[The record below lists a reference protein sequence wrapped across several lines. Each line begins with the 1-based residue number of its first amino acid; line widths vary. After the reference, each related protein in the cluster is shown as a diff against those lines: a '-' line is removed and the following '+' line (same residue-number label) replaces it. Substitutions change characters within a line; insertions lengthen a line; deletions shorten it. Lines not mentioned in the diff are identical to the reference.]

1 MAKGYLPLPDGSYV
15 TVRDDET
22 PEQAFARA
30 RKEYPE
36 AFEVKRVPA
45 EPEEGVI
52 AAGIGSTKRAIST
65 ARTGLESLFSPEEAA
80 RKGVERAE
88 ELGQQYAPGTS
99 LEAVK
104 QAYADRGLMGGAGE
118 VISQIP
124 TALVE
129 QFPQIAA
136 TLGGARAGAA
146 AGARFGPKGALIG
159 GIGGA
164 VVPSALQLFG
174 ANIERQAAEQMEE
187 GKPLDI
193 SRTRAA
199 PAAVLGSALEV
210 AATFIPLGRTLI
222 GKVLG
227 PEATKAMT
235 RVTAEG
241 RENLAKEGLAKVL
254 AKGTATGA
262 LLEIPT
268 EVIQQMLERA
278 QAGLPLTSEDAY
290 AEYGEAA
297 YGAGLVGGPFG
308 AVGRVGQRSV
318 ARGEIAEKEAAAT
331 AEEQRKAAEAARLEQ
346 EQAEAEEKTRLVSPE
361 YRLELNNTIVNS
373 KDRLAD
379 VEALL
384 KSKIQD
390 PDVKKEAIEEA
401 KTLRKTIK
409 ESEAKMRQSMIAAG
423 LKPDISKLEEALGKQ
438 APTDIEERTVVDE
451 FGNVVT
457 PKTQPV
463 TEEEEAAG
471 YERMVEL
478 QKQKDTERQESLDRI
493 NREDLARQI
502 VEDEIQQ
509 NAPLVRTMPE
519 GDQPAQS
526 FVPFTSLTDA
536 TQIPKPKSMRDDV
549 WAAMSS
555 KDKLDMARRDR
566 IAAYTEVLADPA
578 TAQAIEARRTDTE
591 RQKLNNFLEDEASKD
606 QTAVEIQKRQAT
618 DQALDDIAETQI
630 KRATDQL
637 GLGVL
642 FLGPVRQRRVEQ
654 GVNEGKV
661 NRYVASALEIK
672 DIGGRTVSVDDARKN
687 IQEAIGNLKSER
699 QDLVG
704 KETQIL
710 EPEGGLTPDG
720 IRIAQIDVK
729 LSELDRLLLA
739 GETKDPTATES
750 AIAGRLAGEL
760 EGQGDVFAPDL
771 LKAPTSTLKGKLDT
785 ARKQSTGAFTD
796 LVSYLD
802 DYRAGR
808 FFGPKGAKRD
818 IKFASSTREGLLR
831 ESEEARKQLVTN
843 IVEEVAI
850 KRAQQKLRPLTN
862 AEADTLRA
870 AINQKVDELIDR
882 SQALPSGYFLK
893 DIVIQPVQMRGT
905 EIVRGAEIKRIDTR
919 DLSQRQFAAPQ
930 EAVKVI
936 AEELALLRD
945 SQQVFEYDPKTKRGS
960 LKQVIPTG
968 ERQTRAAYTP
978 TFDLAGEVPRTKT
991 RVSQEDRLLEEI
1003 KRVLATPNLDPT
1015 VAKTL
1020 DEAADMIANEDVSA
1034 DFVELVDEQVGRILT
1049 GVDRPF
1055 AERDPTQ
1062 RTKRPLEAPL
1072 IKEIRADLDEMRRGR
1087 EFAEADDTMMVTAGK
1102 KFKEV
1107 ETQPD
1112 LFPETKATTRATPAM
1127 FRRFLKSGKITDF
1140 NKALQEE
1147 RDALEKAEKTAKIQ
1161 DDIRRRK
1168 PTNNLVQLAEN
1179 IEEQLKVIK
1188 DVLLGTKTTPGV
1200 LEEKRAELQEA
1211 QKLVQAEIERLA
1223 ASIQADKKK
1232 IESDKIKLATAKR
1245 GTSLSRNL
1253 ARERKPLIKELEA
1266 NIKALTAGIPTQEA
1280 RIEDLAGIID
1290 NVSETYAQ
1298 QLAFFDKRV
1307 ASEVEFYKKLLKKAQ
1322 ELGGVRLKQGVESAY
1337 SVKSLP
1343 FVATTTVPR
1352 KARLPIKRQLSSQQ
1366 LQKVKELLFNE
1377 QRILEAIR
1385 KESSQGLAVGKL
1397 QEDLQQTRDAL
1408 RGIVDVDNVRNKI
1421 DLDTGTYIY
1430 GYSYEQ
1436 LNTAAT
1442 KIQKAAAKARGMLLK
1457 AGDVAKAEAEKQ
1469 NKANEAFQMRLVNK
1483 LGLPGTTAKAIFTE
1497 VKKGKGKKATTDVV
1511 RRVKATRDETQ
1522 TPEQIIEDLGK
1533 LEAAVKAGTVGKET
1547 AKAISKGKG
1556 ASLVRAVT
1564 LQVAQEID
1572 AQKRQTDLFEEL
1584 KSRAKLKQ
1592 DPIEKLLEI
1601 VTSVTPQQ
1609 RKGYFETYT
1618 TLANDAQAT
1627 QQKVDNYIKKNK
1639 NAENDAKLGELRAD
1653 AIEAADDLRAFERN
1667 VRFNLTLP
1675 DILEDEAATPRQ
1687 KRPKAK
1693 TKAGPVMGFD
1703 KKFTP
1708 DQMRDQIGMPSKQG
1722 IKIKT
1727 NNPPEFSIGDSDPTG
1742 EIDVAEAK
1750 KFLAD
1755 VKAKAAKQG
1764 IKVKIY
1770 PLAEVLSP
1778 ELYGDALASLGL
1790 KNAMRIK
1797 GGVDPDGTVFFVIG
1811 SHNNL
1816 QDLKETVAHELIG
1829 HYTFEGMLGEKG
1841 LKRLLNRLE
1850 KTYGNISKLAEKIGG
1865 QALLKKVHQA
1875 EVMMKKLG
1883 KSDDEVRMRGL
1894 NELVAYTME
1903 KRVDQ
1908 DFLTR
1913 AKQWLQ
1919 ELVGALRLGLREL
1932 GIDMGGMSTSEL
1944 FYLMRQADRNFKAGK
1959 PVARI
1964 ESDGTVK
1971 YSVADSAVDNTGINK
1986 MIAQRGEYFDDAKS
2000 FATGMFG
2007 LAGRVKF
2014 LDRFAALEAV
2024 MKKSVSAGVIDSL
2037 KAFDAMYFSRM
2048 ADQLNNFVAQF
2059 ATGGVGKIVTKNGE
2073 RMYEGGDGPSLK
2085 DVSEALVDSGV
2096 PANRVEL
2103 EFTGYIAAL
2112 RAKQIPGGIKKL
2124 STEGGVTEAEINQK
2138 IAQYANN
2145 AAFQKARKLY
2155 QEYNNNLIDFVESS
2169 GAITKELATKLKGVD
2184 YIPFYRAKGN
2194 DVFLD
2199 VMGEQPIRIGDLKNQ
2214 PYLEKLLGGKKQI
2227 LPIFTS
2233 ALTNTSV
2240 LTNMALKNMATANT
2254 ADALRMIGVAK
2265 VNKGQGPANP
2275 DVIRFKVNGQDF
2287 HAVVDTQAK
2296 SDLFGDIPTEL
2307 VVQGMEGIK
2316 ATLPVG
2322 VRLLGAPAN
2331 LLRKFVTRDP
2341 RYAFRQIFR
2350 DSMAAAMTTGAD
2362 FVPVVQTFKDMATMK
2377 KTGALQTLQKRF
2389 IVGGQVISG
2398 STDDMGKILLQIGS
2412 GKPGWE
2418 SAMAK
2423 LDELAMM
2430 GDAATR
2436 VSMYNSFLKQ
2446 GLSEREATF
2455 ATLEAM
2461 NFSRRGTS
2469 PTMLYANTLIPF
2481 FNAAVQGLDVMYRAL
2496 RSGNKKYAHAMPASE
2511 RLRVKQKLVA
2521 RMGIMAGI
2529 TLMYAIMMQDD
2540 ETYENANA
2548 DERYGNWFVPTPF
2561 GTMRIPIPFEL
2572 GLVAKAAP
2580 EGLYRLAFSDDS
2592 MSEVTDALRTMA
2604 LRSIPID
2611 IPTAI
2616 KPAIEWNM
2624 NRSFFTGRDLVTA
2637 SMPEDPKFQYNL
2649 NTSEIIKLFGNLGV
2663 SPVKLENFI
2672 KGYTGSLGVS
2682 ALRLLD
2688 PVFGGEIVKPGQG
2701 LANVPIVG
2709 GLFQPEDA
2717 SGIINAAY
2725 NTANNIEGI
2734 NRTYKRLEVED
2745 PDEADKYYDEKLD
2758 ELSMASDA
2766 GRFKQY
2772 MGALTKEEREI
2783 RADKTLDPKK
2793 KDEYL
2798 KEIRQEKIEASKE
2811 FRQLAAQM

>member
-1 MAKGYLPLPDGSYV
+1 MDLSKLSVEDLQAIANDDLASVSERGLRIIAGIPLP
-15 TVRDDET
+15 
-22 PEQAFARA
+22 
-30 RKEYPE
+30 
-36 AFEVKRVPA
+36 
-45 EPEEGVI
+45 EPEEGI
-52 AAGIGSTKRAIST
+52 GAAFRG
-65 ARTGLESLFSPEEAA
+65 GLEGLLSRFQTAGEAVFLSPEEAA
-80 RKGVERAE
+80 RRGVERSE
-88 ELGQQYAPGTS
+88 EIGQRFAPGSS
-99 LEAVK
+99 LDAVK
-104 QAYADRGLMGGAGE
+104 QAYAERGLLGGAGE

-124 TALVE
+124 SAFVE
-129 QFPQIAA
+129 QIPNIAT
-136 TLGGARAGAA
+136 TLAGAK
-146 AGARFGPKGALIG
+146 AGALAGSFAGPGGALIG
-159 GIGGA
+159 GGLGA
-164 VVPSALQLFG
+164 IAPSVAQLFG
-174 ANIERQAAEQMEE
+174 SGLERQAAEGVE
-187 GKPLDI
+187 DI
-193 SRTRAA
+193 SASKA
-199 PAAVLGSALEV
+199 LAAAVPGAALEA

-331 AEEQRKAAEAARLEQ
+331 AEEQRKAAEASRLEQ

-384 KSKIQD
+384 KSKIED

-401 KTLRKTIK
+401 KQLRKTIK

-519 GDQPAQS
+519 GAQPAQS

-536 TQIPKPKSMRDDV
+536 TQIPKPKGMRDDV

-771 LKAPTSTLKGKLDT
+771 LKAPTSTLNRKFNT
-785 ARKQSTGAFTD
+785 ARNQSTGGFTD

-802 DYRAGR
+802 DARQIR
-808 FFGPKGAKRD
+808 ESSKRKEFGKQPVTSFENKRD
-818 IKFASSTREGLLR
+818 IA
-831 ESEEARKQLVTN
+831 EAREQLVNN

-870 AINQKVDELIDR
+870 TINQKVDELIDR

-893 DIVIQPVQMRGT
+893 DIVIQPAQMRGT

-1168 PTNNLVQLAEN
+1168 PTNDLVQLAEN

-1232 IESDKIKLATAKR
+1232 IESDKVKLATAKR

-1280 RIEDLAGIID
+1280 RIEDLAGVLD
-1290 NVSETYAQ
+1290 GANENYAQ

-1322 ELGGVRLKQGVESAY
+1322 ELGGVRLKRGVEVGY
-1337 SVKSLP
+1337 QTLELP
-1343 FVATTTVPR
+1343 IVATTTVPR
-1352 KARLPIKRQLSSQQ
+1352 KARLPIKRQLSAQQ
-1366 LQKVKELLFNE
+1366 LQKVKELLFDE
-1377 QRILEAIR
+1377 QRILEAVR
-1385 KESSQGLAVGKL
+1385 KDSAQGLAVDKL
-1397 QEDLQQTRDAL
+1397 QEDLQKTQDAL

-1727 NNPPEFSIGDSDPTG
+1727 NNPPEFSIGDNDPTG

-1865 QALLKKVHQA
+1865 QPLLRKVHQA
-1875 EVMMKKLG
+1875 EAMMQKLG

-1959 PVARI
+1959 PVARTN
-1964 ESDGTVK
+1964 SDGVVEFSIGDGEVFK
-1971 YSVADSAVDNTGINK
+1971 TGIGK
-1986 MIAQRGEYFDDAKS
+1986 MIAQRGTFHDKATA
-2000 FATGMFG
+2000 FATGMTG

-2014 LDRFAALEAV
+2014 LDRFAAIQET
-2024 MKKSVSAGVIDSL
+2024 MKRGLSAGQITSL
-2037 KAFDAMYFSRM
+2037 KAGNAMYFNRF
-2048 ADQLNNFVAQF
+2048 ADQRNNITANF
-2059 ATGGVGKIVTKNGE
+2059 ATNGIGKIIVEDGE
-2073 RMYEGGDGPSLK
+2073 PRYGGNQGPSLK
-2085 DVSEALVDSGV
+2085 DMSETLATSGL
-2096 PANRVEL
+2096 PSKDAEYI
-2103 EFTGYIAAL
+2103 TTAYIAAL
-2112 RAKQIPGGIKKL
+2112 RLQALKKQDPQAYKKL
-2124 STEGGVTEAEINQK
+2124 STEGDITEADVGEIIRLYGSNPALQK
-2138 IAQYANN
+2138 IRQQY
-2145 AAFQKARKLY
+2145 Q
-2155 QEYNNNLIDFVESS
+2155 QYNNNLIDFVVST
-2169 GAITKELATKLKGVD
+2169 GAMEKAVGARLKDKD
-2184 YIPFYRAKGN
+2184 YVPFYRAQGD

-2199 VMGEQPIRIGDLKNQ
+2199 IMGEKPIRIGDLKNQ
-2214 PYLEKLLGGKKQI
+2214 PYLHELMGGKEKI

-2233 ALTNTSV
+2233 ALTNTAV
-2240 LTNMALKNMATANT
+2240 LTDMALKNMATT
-2254 ADALRMIGVAK
+2254 STVDALRELGIAT
-2265 VNKGQGPANP
+2265 VNKGKGPANRN
-2275 DVIRFKVNGQDF
+2275 VLRFKVDGQDF
-2287 HAVVDTQAK
+2287 HAVIDTQAK
-2296 SDLFGDIPTEL
+2296 ADLFGDIPTEL
-2307 VVQGMEGIK
+2307 LVEGMEGIK
-2316 ATLPVG
+2316 GTLPVG

-2331 LLRKFVTRDP
+2331 WLRKFVTRDP

-2377 KTGALQTLQKRF
+2377 KTGALKELQEAG
-2389 IVGGQVISG
+2389 VLGGQVISG
-2398 STDDMGKILLQIGS
+2398 STDDMGKILLQISS

-2418 SAMAK
+2418 SAMAR
-2423 LDELAMM
+2423 LDDLAMM

-2446 GLSEREATF
+2446 GLTKREAIL

-2469 PTMLYANTLIPF
+2469 ISVLYANTLIPF
-2481 FNAAVQGLDVMYRAL
+2481 FNASLQGLDVLYRAFK
-2496 RSGNKKYAHAMPASE
+2496 GDMVASE
-2511 RLRVKQKLVA
+2511 RLRVKQKLLA
-2521 RMGIMAGI
+2521 RLGIMAGI
-2529 TLMYAIMMQDD
+2529 TLAYAAMMQDD
-2540 ETYENANA
+2540 ESYENANPE
-2548 DERYGNWFVPTPF
+2548 ERYGNWFVRIPGLEEPL
-2561 GTMRIPIPFEL
+2561 RIPIPFEL
-2572 GLVAKAAP
+2572 GLIGKALP
-2580 EGLYRLAFSDDS
+2580 EGIYRLMASDDS
-2592 MSEVTDALRTMA
+2592 TKEVAEALKTMA

-2611 IPTAI
+2611 VPTAV
-2616 KPAIEWNM
+2616 KPIIEWNL
-2624 NRSFFTGRDLVTA
+2624 NRSFFTDRDLVTA
-2637 SMPEDPKFQYNL
+2637 SMPNDPRFQYNL
-2649 NTSEIIKLFGNLGV
+2649 NTPEIIKLFGNIGLPPVKVENTLRGYTGGLGV
-2663 SPVKLENFI
+2663 SI
-2672 KGYTGSLGVS
+2672 
-2682 ALRLLD
+2682 LRLLD
-2688 PVFGGEIVKPGQG
+2688 PVFGGEVVKAGQG
-2701 LANVPIVG
+2701 LANVPILG
-2709 GLFQPEDA
+2709 GVFQPQDA

-2772 MGALTKEEREI
+2772 MGTLTKEEREI

-2798 KEIRQEKIEASKE
+2798 KEIRQEKNCGV
-2811 FRQLAAQM
+2811 

>member
-124 TALVE
+124 TALTE

-146 AGARFGPKGALIG
+146 AGARLAGPRGALIG

-199 PAAVLGSALEV
+199 AAAAPGAALEV

-308 AVGRVGQRSV
+308 AVGRVSQRSV

-331 AEEQRKAAEAARLEQ
+331 AEEQRKAAEALRLEQ

-384 KSKIQD
+384 KSKIED

-401 KTLRKTIK
+401 KQLRKTIK

-423 LKPDISKLEEALGKQ
+423 LKPDISKLEEALDKQ

-509 NAPLVRTMPE
+509 NAPLVRSMPE

-536 TQIPKPKSMRDDV
+536 TQIPKPKGMRDDV

-672 DIGGRTVSVDDARKN
+672 NIGGRTVSVDDARKN

-831 ESEEARKQLVTN
+831 ESEESRKQVIDNLLN
-843 IVEEVAI
+843 EVAAE
-850 KRAQQKLRPLTN
+850 RAIQKLRPLTN
-862 AEADTLRA
+862 TEADALRT
-870 AINQKVDELIDR
+870 QVDGILNELITR
-882 SQALPSGYFLK
+882 STALPGGASLK
-893 DIVIQPVQMRGT
+893 EVTIQPARIRGT
-905 EIVRGAEIKRIDTR
+905 EIIEAAKTALIDPR
-919 DLSQRQFAAPQ
+919 PLEERQFGAPRRAIEVLAEMVKQ
-930 EAVKVI
+930 ARDTAVTAGK
-936 AEELALLRD
+936 
-945 SQQVFEYDPKTKRGS
+945 
-960 LKQVIPTG
+960 
-968 ERQTRAAYTP
+968 RQTRAAYTP

-1003 KRVLATPNLDPT
+1003 NRVLATPNLDPT

-1147 RDALEKAEKTAKIQ
+1147 RDALEKAENTAKIQ

-1168 PTNNLVQLAEN
+1168 PTNDLVQLAEN

-1307 ASEVEFYKKLLKKAQ
+1307 ASEVGFYKKLLKKAQ

-1408 RGIVDVDNVRNKI
+1408 RGIVDVDDVRNKI

-1442 KIQKAAAKARGMLLK
+1442 RIQKAAAKARGMLLK

-1522 TPEQIIEDLGK
+1522 TPEQIIKDLEK

-1627 QQKVDNYIKKNK
+1627 QQKVDDYIKKNK

-1708 DQMRDQIGMPSKQG
+1708 DQMRDQIGIPSKQG

-1811 SHNNL
+1811 SHSNL

-1865 QALLKKVHQA
+1865 QPLLRKVHQA
-1875 EVMMKKLG
+1875 EAMMQKLG

-1959 PVARI
+1959 PVARTN
-1964 ESDGTVK
+1964 SDGVVEFSIGDGEVFK
-1971 YSVADSAVDNTGINK
+1971 TGIGK
-1986 MIAQRGEYFDDAKS
+1986 MIAQRGTFHDKATA
-2000 FATGMFG
+2000 FATGMTG

-2014 LDRFAALEAV
+2014 LDRFAAIQET
-2024 MKKSVSAGVIDSL
+2024 MKRGLSAGQITSL
-2037 KAFDAMYFSRM
+2037 KAGNAMYFNRF
-2048 ADQLNNFVAQF
+2048 ADQRNNITANF
-2059 ATGGVGKIVTKNGE
+2059 ATNGIGKIIVEDGE
-2073 RMYEGGDGPSLK
+2073 PRYGGNQGPSLK
-2085 DVSEALVDSGV
+2085 DMSETLATSGL
-2096 PANRVEL
+2096 PSKDAEYI
-2103 EFTGYIAAL
+2103 TTAYIAAL
-2112 RAKQIPGGIKKL
+2112 RLQALKKEDPQAYKKL
-2124 STEGGVTEAEINQK
+2124 STEGDITEADVGEIIRLYGSNPALQQ
-2138 IAQYANN
+2138 IRQQY
-2145 AAFQKARKLY
+2145 Q
-2155 QEYNNNLIDFVESS
+2155 QYNNNLIDFVVST
-2169 GAITKELATKLKGVD
+2169 GAMEKAVGARLKNKD
-2184 YIPFYRAKGN
+2184 YVPFYRAQGD

-2199 VMGEQPIRIGDLKNQ
+2199 IMGEKPIRIGDLKNQ
-2214 PYLEKLLGGKKQI
+2214 PYLHELMGGKEKI

-2233 ALTNTSV
+2233 ALTNTAV
-2240 LTNMALKNMATANT
+2240 LTDMALKNMATAST
-2254 ADALRMIGVAK
+2254 VDALRELGIAT
-2265 VNKGQGPANP
+2265 VNKGKGPANRN
-2275 DVIRFKVNGQDF
+2275 VLRFKVDGQDF

-2296 SDLFGDIPTEL
+2296 ADLFGDIPTEL
-2307 VVQGMEGIK
+2307 LVEGMEGIK
-2316 ATLPVG
+2316 GTLPVG

-2331 LLRKFVTRDP
+2331 WLRKFVTRDP

-2362 FVPVVQTFKDMATMK
+2362 FCACGTDVQRHGYHEED
-2377 KTGALQTLQKRF
+2377 G
-2389 IVGGQVISG
+2389 
-2398 STDDMGKILLQIGS
+2398 
-2412 GKPGWE
+2412 
-2418 SAMAK
+2418 
-2423 LDELAMM
+2423 
-2430 GDAATR
+2430 
-2436 VSMYNSFLKQ
+2436 
-2446 GLSEREATF
+2446 
-2455 ATLEAM
+2455 
-2461 NFSRRGTS
+2461 
-2469 PTMLYANTLIPF
+2469 
-2481 FNAAVQGLDVMYRAL
+2481 
-2496 RSGNKKYAHAMPASE
+2496 
-2511 RLRVKQKLVA
+2511 RVKRVA
-2521 RMGIMAGI
+2521 RSWCFRWSG
-2529 TLMYAIMMQDD
+2529 YQ
-2540 ETYENANA
+2540 
-2548 DERYGNWFVPTPF
+2548 R
-2561 GTMRIPIPFEL
+2561 
-2572 GLVAKAAP
+2572 
-2580 EGLYRLAFSDDS
+2580 LY
-2592 MSEVTDALRTMA
+2592 
-2604 LRSIPID
+2604 
-2611 IPTAI
+2611 
-2616 KPAIEWNM
+2616 
-2624 NRSFFTGRDLVTA
+2624 
-2637 SMPEDPKFQYNL
+2637 
-2649 NTSEIIKLFGNLGV
+2649 
-2663 SPVKLENFI
+2663 
-2672 KGYTGSLGVS
+2672 
-2682 ALRLLD
+2682 
-2688 PVFGGEIVKPGQG
+2688 
-2701 LANVPIVG
+2701 
-2709 GLFQPEDA
+2709 
-2717 SGIINAAY
+2717 
-2725 NTANNIEGI
+2725 
-2734 NRTYKRLEVED
+2734 
-2745 PDEADKYYDEKLD
+2745 
-2758 ELSMASDA
+2758 
-2766 GRFKQY
+2766 
-2772 MGALTKEEREI
+2772 
-2783 RADKTLDPKK
+2783 
-2793 KDEYL
+2793 
-2798 KEIRQEKIEASKE
+2798 
-2811 FRQLAAQM
+2811 

>member
-124 TALVE
+124 TALAE

-199 PAAVLGSALEV
+199 PAAVFGSALEV

-262 LLEIPT
+262 AAEIPT

-318 ARGEIAEKEAAAT
+318 ARGEVAEKEAAAT

-361 YRLELNNTIVNS
+361 YRLELNNTIVDS

-384 KSKIQD
+384 KSKIED

-401 KTLRKTIK
+401 KQLRKTIK

-771 LKAPTSTLKGKLDT
+771 LKAPTSTLKGKLDE

-808 FFGPKGAKRD
+808 FFGEKGAKRD

-831 ESEEARKQLVTN
+831 ESEESRKQVINNLLN
-843 IVEEVAI
+843 EVAAE
-850 KRAQQKLRPLTN
+850 RAIQKLRPLTN
-862 AEADTLRA
+862 TEADALRT
-870 AINQKVDELIDR
+870 QVDGILNELITR
-882 SQALPSGYFLK
+882 STALPGGASLK
-893 DIVIQPVQMRGT
+893 KVVIQPARVRGT
-905 EIVRGAEIKRIDTR
+905 EIIESAKTALVDPRPLEE
-919 DLSQRQFAAPQ
+919 RQFGAPRRAIEVLAEMVKQ
-930 EAVKVI
+930 ARDTAVTAGK
-936 AEELALLRD
+936 
-945 SQQVFEYDPKTKRGS
+945 
-960 LKQVIPTG
+960 
-968 ERQTRAAYTP
+968 RQTRAAYTP

-1307 ASEVEFYKKLLKKAQ
+1307 ASEVAFYKKLLKKAQ

-1337 SVKSLP
+1337 SVKALP

-1408 RGIVDVDNVRNKI
+1408 RGIVDVDDVRNKI

-1442 KIQKAAAKARGMLLK
+1442 RIQKAAAKARGMLLK
-1457 AGDVAKAEAEKQ
+1457 AGDVAKAEVEKQ
-1469 NKANEAFQMRLVNK
+1469 NKTNEAFQMRLVNK

-1727 NNPPEFSIGDSDPTG
+1727 NNPPEFSIGDNDPTG

-1865 QALLKKVHQA
+1865 QPLLRKVHQA
-1875 EVMMKKLG
+1875 EAMMQKLG

-1959 PVARI
+1959 PVARTN
-1964 ESDGTVK
+1964 SDGVVEFSIGDGEVFK
-1971 YSVADSAVDNTGINK
+1971 TGIGK
-1986 MIAQRGEYFDDAKS
+1986 MIAQRGTFHDKATA
-2000 FATGMFG
+2000 FATGMTG

-2014 LDRFAALEAV
+2014 LDRFAAIQET
-2024 MKKSVSAGVIDSL
+2024 MKRGLSAGQITSL
-2037 KAFDAMYFSRM
+2037 KAGNAMYFNRF
-2048 ADQLNNFVAQF
+2048 ADQRNNITANF
-2059 ATGGVGKIVTKNGE
+2059 ATNGIGKIIVEDGE
-2073 RMYEGGDGPSLK
+2073 PRYGGNQGPSLK
-2085 DVSEALVDSGV
+2085 DMSETLATSGL
-2096 PANRVEL
+2096 PSKDAEYI
-2103 EFTGYIAAL
+2103 TTAYIAAL
-2112 RAKQIPGGIKKL
+2112 RLQALKKQDPQAYKKL
-2124 STEGGVTEAEINQK
+2124 STEGDITEADVGEIIRLYGSNPALQK
-2138 IAQYANN
+2138 IRQQY
-2145 AAFQKARKLY
+2145 Q
-2155 QEYNNNLIDFVESS
+2155 QYNNNLIDFVVST
-2169 GAITKELATKLKGVD
+2169 GAMEKAVGARLKDKD
-2184 YIPFYRAKGN
+2184 YVPFYRAQGD

-2199 VMGEQPIRIGDLKNQ
+2199 IMGEKPIRIGDLKNQ
-2214 PYLEKLLGGKKQI
+2214 PYLHELMGGKEKI

-2233 ALTNTSV
+2233 ALTNTAV
-2240 LTNMALKNMATANT
+2240 LTDMALKNMATT
-2254 ADALRMIGVAK
+2254 STVDALRELGIAT
-2265 VNKGQGPANP
+2265 VNKGKGPANRN
-2275 DVIRFKVNGQDF
+2275 VLRFKVDGQDF
-2287 HAVVDTQAK
+2287 HAVIDTQAK
-2296 SDLFGDIPTEL
+2296 ADLFGDIPTEL
-2307 VVQGMEGIK
+2307 LVEGMEGIK
-2316 ATLPVG
+2316 GTLPVG

-2331 LLRKFVTRDP
+2331 WLRKFVTRDP

-2377 KTGALQTLQKRF
+2377 KTGALKELQEAG
-2389 IVGGQVISG
+2389 VLGGQVISG
-2398 STDDMGKILLQIGS
+2398 STDDMGKILLQISS

-2418 SAMAK
+2418 SAMAR
-2423 LDELAMM
+2423 LDDLAMM

-2446 GLSEREATF
+2446 GLTKREAIL

-2469 PTMLYANTLIPF
+2469 ISVLYANTLIPF
-2481 FNAAVQGLDVMYRAL
+2481 FNASLQGLDVLYRAFK
-2496 RSGNKKYAHAMPASE
+2496 GDMVASE
-2511 RLRVKQKLVA
+2511 RLRVKQKLIA
-2521 RMGIMAGI
+2521 RLGIMAGI
-2529 TLMYAIMMQDD
+2529 TLAYAAMMQDD
-2540 ETYENANA
+2540 ESYENANPE
-2548 DERYGNWFVPTPF
+2548 ERYGNWFVRIPGLEEPL
-2561 GTMRIPIPFEL
+2561 RIPIPFEL
-2572 GLVAKAAP
+2572 GLIGKALP
-2580 EGLYRLAFSDDS
+2580 EGIYRLMASDDS
-2592 MSEVTDALRTMA
+2592 TKEVAEALKTMA

-2611 IPTAI
+2611 VPTAV
-2616 KPAIEWNM
+2616 KPIIEWNL
-2624 NRSFFTGRDLVTA
+2624 NRSFFTDRDLVTA
-2637 SMPEDPKFQYNL
+2637 SMPNDPRFQYNL
-2649 NTSEIIKLFGNLGV
+2649 NTPEIIKLFGNIGLPPVKVENTLRGYTGGLGV
-2663 SPVKLENFI
+2663 SI
-2672 KGYTGSLGVS
+2672 
-2682 ALRLLD
+2682 LRLLD
-2688 PVFGGEIVKPGQG
+2688 PVFGGEVVKAGQG
-2701 LANVPIVG
+2701 LANVPILG
-2709 GLFQPEDA
+2709 GVFQPQDA

-2772 MGALTKEEREI
+2772 MGTLTKEEREI

-2798 KEIRQEKIEASKE
+2798 KEIRQEKIAASKE

>member
-1 MAKGYLPLPDGSYV
+1 MSTRGY
-15 TVRDDET
+15 
-22 PEQAFARA
+22 
-30 RKEYPE
+30 
-36 AFEVKRVPA
+36 
-45 EPEEGVI
+45 
-52 AAGIGSTKRAIST
+52 
-65 ARTGLESLFSPEEAA
+65 
-80 RKGVERAE
+80 
-88 ELGQQYAPGTS
+88 
-99 LEAVK
+99 
-104 QAYADRGLMGGAGE
+104 
-118 VISQIP
+118 SQ
-124 TALVE
+124 
-129 QFPQIAA
+129 
-136 TLGGARAGAA
+136 
-146 AGARFGPKGALIG
+146 
-159 GIGGA
+159 
-164 VVPSALQLFG
+164 
-174 ANIERQAAEQMEE
+174 
-187 GKPLDI
+187 
-193 SRTRAA
+193 
-199 PAAVLGSALEV
+199 
-210 AATFIPLGRTLI
+210 
-222 GKVLG
+222 KVS
-227 PEATKAMT
+227 
-235 RVTAEG
+235 
-241 RENLAKEGLAKVL
+241 ENLAKEGLAKVL
-254 AKGTATGA
+254 AKGAGR
-262 LLEIPT
+262 LVRRLEIPT

-331 AEEQRKAAEAARLEQ
+331 AEEQRLAAEAAR
-346 EQAEAEEKTRLVSPE
+346 AEEQKAAAEEEARLKSPA
-361 YRLELNNTIVNS
+361 YRLELNNTIVDS

-423 LKPDISKLEEALGKQ
+423 LKPDISKLEEALSKQ

-509 NAPLVRTMPE
+509 NAPLVRSMPE

-536 TQIPKPKSMRDDV
+536 TQIPKPKGMRDDV

-555 KDKLDMARRDR
+555 KDKLDMARQDR

-760 EGQGDVFAPDL
+760 EDQGDVFAPEL
-771 LKAPTSTLKGKLDT
+771 LKAPTSTLKGKLDE

-808 FFGPKGAKRD
+808 FFGEKGAKRD

-831 ESEEARKQLVTN
+831 ESEESRKQVINNLLN
-843 IVEEVAI
+843 EVAAE
-850 KRAQQKLRPLTN
+850 RAIQKLRPLTN
-862 AEADTLRA
+862 TEADALRT
-870 AINQKVDELIDR
+870 QVDGILNELITR
-882 SQALPSGYFLK
+882 STALPGGASLK
-893 DIVIQPVQMRGT
+893 KVVIQPARVRGT
-905 EIVRGAEIKRIDTR
+905 EIIESAKTALVDPRPLEE
-919 DLSQRQFAAPQ
+919 RQFGAPRRAIEVLAEMVKQ
-930 EAVKVI
+930 ARDTAVTAGK
-936 AEELALLRD
+936 
-945 SQQVFEYDPKTKRGS
+945 
-960 LKQVIPTG
+960 
-968 ERQTRAAYTP
+968 RQTRAAYTP

-1168 PTNNLVQLAEN
+1168 PTNDLVQLAEN
-1179 IEEQLKVIK
+1179 IEGQLKVIK

-1232 IESDKIKLATAKR
+1232 IESDKVKLATAKR

-1280 RIEDLAGIID
+1280 RIEDLAGVLD
-1290 NVSETYAQ
+1290 GANENYAQ

-1322 ELGGVRLKQGVESAY
+1322 ELGGVRLKRGVEVGY
-1337 SVKSLP
+1337 QTLELP
-1343 FVATTTVPR
+1343 IVATTTVPR
-1352 KARLPIKRQLSSQQ
+1352 KARLPIKRQLSAQQ
-1366 LQKVKELLFNE
+1366 LQKVKELLFDE
-1377 QRILEAIR
+1377 QRILEAVR
-1385 KESSQGLAVGKL
+1385 KDSAQGLAVDKL
-1397 QEDLQQTRDAL
+1397 QEDLQKTQDAL

-1556 ASLVRAVT
+1556 ASLVRAIT

-1811 SHNNL
+1811 SHSNL

-1865 QALLKKVHQA
+1865 QPLLRKVHQA
-1875 EVMMKKLG
+1875 EAMMQKLG

-1959 PVARI
+1959 PVARTN
-1964 ESDGTVK
+1964 SDGVVEFSIGDGEVFK
-1971 YSVADSAVDNTGINK
+1971 TGIGK
-1986 MIAQRGEYFDDAKS
+1986 MIAQRGTFHDKATA
-2000 FATGMFG
+2000 FATGMTG

-2014 LDRFAALEAV
+2014 LDRFAAIQET
-2024 MKKSVSAGVIDSL
+2024 MKRGLSAGQITSL
-2037 KAFDAMYFSRM
+2037 KAGNAMYFNRF
-2048 ADQLNNFVAQF
+2048 ADQRNNITANF
-2059 ATGGVGKIVTKNGE
+2059 ATNGIGKIIVEDGE
-2073 RMYEGGDGPSLK
+2073 PRYGGNQGPSLK
-2085 DVSEALVDSGV
+2085 DMSETLATSGL
-2096 PANRVEL
+2096 PSKDAEYI
-2103 EFTGYIAAL
+2103 TTAYIAAL
-2112 RAKQIPGGIKKL
+2112 RLQALKKQDPQAYKKL
-2124 STEGGVTEAEINQK
+2124 STEGDITEADVGEIIRLYGSNPALQK
-2138 IAQYANN
+2138 IRQQY
-2145 AAFQKARKLY
+2145 Q
-2155 QEYNNNLIDFVESS
+2155 QYNNNLIDFVVST
-2169 GAITKELATKLKGVD
+2169 GAMEKAVGARLKDKD
-2184 YIPFYRAKGN
+2184 YVPFYRAQGD

-2199 VMGEQPIRIGDLKNQ
+2199 IMGEKPIRIGDLKNQ
-2214 PYLEKLLGGKKQI
+2214 PYLHELMGGKEKI

-2233 ALTNTSV
+2233 ALTNTAV
-2240 LTNMALKNMATANT
+2240 LTDMALKNMATAST
-2254 ADALRMIGVAK
+2254 VDALRELGIAT
-2265 VNKGQGPANP
+2265 VNKGKGPANRN
-2275 DVIRFKVNGQDF
+2275 VLRFKVDGQDF
-2287 HAVVDTQAK
+2287 HAVIDTQAK
-2296 SDLFGDIPTEL
+2296 ADLFGDIPTEL
-2307 VVQGMEGIK
+2307 LVEGMEGIK
-2316 ATLPVG
+2316 GTLPVG
-2322 VRLLGAPAN
+2322 VRLMGAPAN
-2331 LLRKFVTRDP
+2331 WLRKFVTRDP

-2377 KTGALQTLQKRF
+2377 KTGALKELQEAG
-2389 IVGGQVISG
+2389 VLGGQVISG
-2398 STDDMGKILLQIGS
+2398 STDDMGKILLQISS

-2418 SAMAK
+2418 SAMAR
-2423 LDELAMM
+2423 LDDLAMM

-2446 GLSEREATF
+2446 GLTKREAIL

-2469 PTMLYANTLIPF
+2469 ISVLYANTLIPF
-2481 FNAAVQGLDVMYRAL
+2481 FNASLQGLDVLYRAFK
-2496 RSGNKKYAHAMPASE
+2496 GDMVASE
-2511 RLRVKQKLVA
+2511 RLRVKQKLIT
-2521 RMGIMAGI
+2521 RLGIMAGI
-2529 TLMYAIMMQDD
+2529 TLAYAAMMQDD
-2540 ETYENANA
+2540 ESYENANPE
-2548 DERYGNWFVPTPF
+2548 ERYGNWFVRIPGLEEPL
-2561 GTMRIPIPFEL
+2561 RIPIPFEL
-2572 GLVAKAAP
+2572 GLIGKALPEGIYRLMASDDSTKEVAKA
-2580 EGLYRLAFSDDS
+2580 LQTL
-2592 MSEVTDALRTMA
+2592 A

-2611 IPTAI
+2611 VPTAV
-2616 KPAIEWNM
+2616 KPIIEWNL
-2624 NRSFFTGRDLVTA
+2624 NRSFFTDRDLVTA
-2637 SMPEDPKFQYNL
+2637 SMPNDPRFQYNL
-2649 NTSEIIKLFGNLGV
+2649 NTPEIIKLFGNIGLPPVKVENTLRGYTGGLGV
-2663 SPVKLENFI
+2663 SI
-2672 KGYTGSLGVS
+2672 
-2682 ALRLLD
+2682 LRLLD
-2688 PVFGGEIVKPGQG
+2688 PVFGGEVVKAGQG
-2701 LANVPIVG
+2701 LANVPILG
-2709 GLFQPEDA
+2709 GVFQPQDA

-2772 MGALTKEEREI
+2772 MGTLTKEEREI

-2798 KEIRQEKIEASKE
+2798 KEIRQEKIAASKE

>member
-1 MAKGYLPLPDGSYV
+1 LKKL
-15 TVRDDET
+15 
-22 PEQAFARA
+22 
-30 RKEYPE
+30 
-36 AFEVKRVPA
+36 
-45 EPEEGVI
+45 
-52 AAGIGSTKRAIST
+52 
-65 ARTGLESLFSPEEAA
+65 
-80 RKGVERAE
+80 
-88 ELGQQYAPGTS
+88 
-99 LEAVK
+99 
-104 QAYADRGLMGGAGE
+104 
-118 VISQIP
+118 
-124 TALVE
+124 
-129 QFPQIAA
+129 
-136 TLGGARAGAA
+136 
-146 AGARFGPKGALIG
+146 
-159 GIGGA
+159 
-164 VVPSALQLFG
+164 
-174 ANIERQAAEQMEE
+174 RQ
-187 GKPLDI
+187 
-193 SRTRAA
+193 
-199 PAAVLGSALEV
+199 
-210 AATFIPLGRTLI
+210 
-222 GKVLG
+222 
-227 PEATKAMT
+227 
-235 RVTAEG
+235 
-241 RENLAKEGLAKVL
+241 
-254 AKGTATGA
+254 
-262 LLEIPT
+262 
-268 EVIQQMLERA
+268 
-278 QAGLPLTSEDAY
+278 
-290 AEYGEAA
+290 
-297 YGAGLVGGPFG
+297 
-308 AVGRVGQRSV
+308 
-318 ARGEIAEKEAAAT
+318 
-331 AEEQRKAAEAARLEQ
+331 
-346 EQAEAEEKTRLVSPE
+346 
-361 YRLELNNTIVNS
+361 
-373 KDRLAD
+373 
-379 VEALL
+379 
-384 KSKIQD
+384 
-390 PDVKKEAIEEA
+390 
-401 KTLRKTIK
+401 LRKTIK

-423 LKPDISKLEEALGKQ
+423 LKPDISKLEEALSKQ

-509 NAPLVRTMPE
+509 NAPLVRSMPE

-536 TQIPKPKSMRDDV
+536 TQIPKPKGMRDDV

-760 EGQGDVFAPDL
+760 EGQGDVFAPNL
-771 LKAPTSTLKGKLDT
+771 LKAPTSTLNRKLNM
-785 ARKQSTGAFTD
+785 ARNQSTGGFTD

-802 DYRAGR
+802 DARQIR
-808 FFGPKGAKRD
+808 ESSKRKEFGKQPVTSFENKRD
-818 IKFASSTREGLLR
+818 IA
-831 ESEEARKQLVTN
+831 EAKEQLVNN

-870 AINQKVDELIDR
+870 TINQKVEELIDR

-893 DIVIQPVQMRGT
+893 DIVIQPAQMRGT

-945 SQQVFEYDPKTKRGS
+945 SQQVFEYDPKTGRGS

-1168 PTNNLVQLAEN
+1168 PTNDLVQLAEN

-1211 QKLVQAEIERLA
+1211 QKLVQAEIEKLA
-1223 ASIQADKKK
+1223 AEVTA
-1232 IESDKIKLATAKR
+1232 ERAKLAVAKR
-1245 GTSLSRNL
+1245 GIKMSPKL
-1253 ARERKPLIKELEA
+1253 ARERKPQINELIK
-1266 NIKALTAGIPTQEA
+1266 NIADKESKIA
-1280 RIEDLAGIID
+1280 DLAGIID

-1337 SVKSLP
+1337 SVKPLP

-1352 KARLPIKRQLSSQQ
+1352 KVPLPIRRQLNSEQ
-1366 LQKVKELLFNE
+1366 LNKVKELLFNE

-1408 RGIVDVDNVRNKI
+1408 RGIVDVDNVRQKVNLKSGVY
-1421 DLDTGTYIY
+1421 TV

-1457 AGDVAKAEAEKQ
+1457 VGDATKAEVEKQ

-1483 LGLPGTTAKAIFTE
+1483 LGLPGVTAKAIVTQ

-1522 TPEQIIEDLGK
+1522 TPEQIIEDLEK

-1556 ASLVRAVT
+1556 ASLVRAIT

-1592 DPIEKLLEI
+1592 DPIEKLLKLA
-1601 VTSVTPQQ
+1601 TGVTPQQ

-1627 QQKVDNYIKKNK
+1627 QQKVDDYIKKNK

-1865 QALLKKVHQA
+1865 QPLLRKVHQA
-1875 EVMMKKLG
+1875 EAMMQKLG

-1959 PVARI
+1959 PVARTN
-1964 ESDGTVK
+1964 SDGVVEFSIGDGEVFK
-1971 YSVADSAVDNTGINK
+1971 TGIGK
-1986 MIAQRGEYFDDAKS
+1986 MIAQRGTFHDKATA
-2000 FATGMFG
+2000 FATGMTG

-2014 LDRFAALEAV
+2014 LDRFAAIQET
-2024 MKKSVSAGVIDSL
+2024 MKRGLSAGQITSL
-2037 KAFDAMYFSRM
+2037 KAGNAMYFNRF
-2048 ADQLNNFVAQF
+2048 ADQRNNITANF
-2059 ATGGVGKIVTKNGE
+2059 ATNGIGKIIVEDGE
-2073 RMYEGGDGPSLK
+2073 PRYGGNQGPSLK
-2085 DVSEALVDSGV
+2085 DMSETLATSGL
-2096 PANRVEL
+2096 PSKDAEYI
-2103 EFTGYIAAL
+2103 TTAYIAAL
-2112 RAKQIPGGIKKL
+2112 RLQALKKQDPQAYKKL
-2124 STEGGVTEAEINQK
+2124 STEGDITEADVGEIIRLYGSNPALQK
-2138 IAQYANN
+2138 IRQQY
-2145 AAFQKARKLY
+2145 Q
-2155 QEYNNNLIDFVESS
+2155 QYNNNLIDFVVST
-2169 GAITKELATKLKGVD
+2169 GAMEKAVGARLKDKD
-2184 YIPFYRAKGN
+2184 YVPFYRAQGD

-2199 VMGEQPIRIGDLKNQ
+2199 IMGEKPIRIGDLKNQ
-2214 PYLEKLLGGKKQI
+2214 PYLHELMGGKEKI

-2233 ALTNTSV
+2233 ALTNTAV
-2240 LTNMALKNMATANT
+2240 LTDMALKNMATT
-2254 ADALRMIGVAK
+2254 STVDALRELGIAT
-2265 VNKGQGPANP
+2265 VNKGKGPANRN
-2275 DVIRFKVNGQDF
+2275 VLRFKVDGQDF
-2287 HAVVDTQAK
+2287 HAVIDTQAK
-2296 SDLFGDIPTEL
+2296 ADLFGDIPTEL
-2307 VVQGMEGIK
+2307 LVEGMEGIK
-2316 ATLPVG
+2316 GTLPVG
-2322 VRLLGAPAN
+2322 VRLMGAPAN
-2331 LLRKFVTRDP
+2331 WLRKFVTRDP

-2377 KTGALQTLQKRF
+2377 KTGALKELQEAG
-2389 IVGGQVISG
+2389 VLGGQVISG
-2398 STDDMGKILLQIGS
+2398 STDDMGKILLQISS

-2418 SAMAK
+2418 SAMAR
-2423 LDELAMM
+2423 LDDLAMM

-2446 GLSEREATF
+2446 GLTKREAIL

-2469 PTMLYANTLIPF
+2469 ISVLYANTLIPF
-2481 FNAAVQGLDVMYRAL
+2481 FNASLQGLDVLYRAFK
-2496 RSGNKKYAHAMPASE
+2496 GDMVASE
-2511 RLRVKQKLVA
+2511 RLRVKQKLIA
-2521 RMGIMAGI
+2521 RLGIMAGI
-2529 TLMYAIMMQDD
+2529 TLAYAAMMQDD
-2540 ETYENANA
+2540 ESYENANPE
-2548 DERYGNWFVPTPF
+2548 ERYGNWFVRIPGLEEPL
-2561 GTMRIPIPFEL
+2561 RIPIPFEL
-2572 GLVAKAAP
+2572 GLIGKALPEGIYRLMASDDSTKEVAKA
-2580 EGLYRLAFSDDS
+2580 LQTL
-2592 MSEVTDALRTMA
+2592 A

-2611 IPTAI
+2611 VPTAV
-2616 KPAIEWNM
+2616 KPIIEWNL
-2624 NRSFFTGRDLVTA
+2624 NRSFFTDRDLVTA
-2637 SMPEDPKFQYNL
+2637 SMPNDPRFQYNL
-2649 NTSEIIKLFGNLGV
+2649 NTPEIIKLFGNIGLPPVKVENTLRGYTGGLGV
-2663 SPVKLENFI
+2663 SI
-2672 KGYTGSLGVS
+2672 
-2682 ALRLLD
+2682 LRLLD
-2688 PVFGGEIVKPGQG
+2688 PVFGGEVVKAGQG
-2701 LANVPIVG
+2701 LANVPILG
-2709 GLFQPEDA
+2709 GVFQPQDA

-2772 MGALTKEEREI
+2772 MGTLTKEEREI

-2798 KEIRQEKIEASKE
+2798 KEIRQEKIAASKE

>member
-45 EPEEGVI
+45 EPEEGVG
-52 AAGIGSTKRAIST
+52 AALVGGTKRALST
-65 ARTGLESLFSPEEAA
+65 ARTGLEALFSPEEAA

-88 ELGQQYAPGTS
+88 ELGQQYAPGAS

-118 VISQIP
+118 ALSQIP
-124 TALVE
+124 TALAE

-146 AGARFGPKGALIG
+146 AGARFGAKGALIG

-164 VVPSALQLFG
+164 VAPSLAQLFG

-199 PAAVLGSALEV
+199 VATVPGAALEV

-222 GKVLG
+222 GKILG
-227 PEATKAMT
+227 PG
-235 RVTAEG
+235 AEQALARG
-241 RENLAKEGLAKVL
+241 SSEGIENLAKEGLTKVL
-254 AKGTATGA
+254 AKGVGVGVAA
-262 LLEIPT
+262 EIPT

-331 AEEQRKAAEAARLEQ
+331 AEEQRLAAEAAR
-346 EQAEAEEKTRLVSPE
+346 AEEQKAAAEEEARLKSPA
-361 YRLELNNTIVNS
+361 YRLELNNTIVDS

-423 LKPDISKLEEALGKQ
+423 LKPDISKLEEALSKQ

-463 TEEEEAAG
+463 TEEEEAVG

-509 NAPLVRTMPE
+509 NAPLVRSMPE

-536 TQIPKPKSMRDDV
+536 TQIPKPKGMRDDV

-893 DIVIQPVQMRGT
+893 DIVIQPAQMRGT

-1147 RDALEKAEKTAKIQ
+1147 RDALEKAEKNAKIQ

-1168 PTNNLVQLAEN
+1168 PTNDLVQLAEN

-1211 QKLVQAEIERLA
+1211 QKLVQAEIEKLA
-1223 ASIQADKKK
+1223 AEVTA
-1232 IESDKIKLATAKR
+1232 ERAKLAVAKR
-1245 GTSLSRNL
+1245 GIKMSPKL
-1253 ARERKPLIKELEA
+1253 ARERKPQINELIK
-1266 NIKALTAGIPTQEA
+1266 NIADKESKIA
-1280 RIEDLAGIID
+1280 DLAGIID

-1337 SVKSLP
+1337 SVKPLP

-1352 KARLPIKRQLSSQQ
+1352 KVPLPIRRQLNSEQ
-1366 LQKVKELLFNE
+1366 LNKVKELLFNE

-1408 RGIVDVDNVRNKI
+1408 RGIVDVDNVRQKVNLKSGVY
-1421 DLDTGTYIY
+1421 TV

-1442 KIQKAAAKARGMLLK
+1442 KIQKTAAKARGMLLK
-1457 AGDVAKAEAEKQ
+1457 VSDVAKAEVEKQ

-1522 TPEQIIEDLGK
+1522 TPEQIIEDLDK
-1533 LEAAVKAGTVGKET
+1533 LTVAEKT
-1547 AKAISKGKG
+1547 KKISKGTATAIRTAKV
-1556 ASLVRAVT
+1556 ASLSKAVS
-1564 LQVAQEID
+1564 LQAAQEVE
-1572 AQKRQTDLFEEL
+1572 AQQRQTDLFEEL

-1601 VTSVTPQQ
+1601 ATSVTPQQ

-1627 QQKVDNYIKKNK
+1627 QQKVDDYIKKNK

-1675 DILEDEAATPRQ
+1675 DILEGEAATPRQ

-1865 QALLKKVHQA
+1865 QPLLRKVHQA
-1875 EVMMKKLG
+1875 EAMMQKLG

-1959 PVARI
+1959 PVARTN
-1964 ESDGTVK
+1964 SDGVVEFSIGDGEVFK
-1971 YSVADSAVDNTGINK
+1971 TGIGK
-1986 MIAQRGEYFDDAKS
+1986 MIAQRGTFHDKATA
-2000 FATGMFG
+2000 FATGMTG

-2014 LDRFAALEAV
+2014 LDRFAAIQET
-2024 MKKSVSAGVIDSL
+2024 MKRGLSAGQITSL
-2037 KAFDAMYFSRM
+2037 KAGNAMYFNRF
-2048 ADQLNNFVAQF
+2048 ADQRNNITANF
-2059 ATGGVGKIVTKNGE
+2059 ATNGIGKIIVEDGE
-2073 RMYEGGDGPSLK
+2073 PRYGGNQGPSLK
-2085 DVSEALVDSGV
+2085 DMSETLATSGL
-2096 PANRVEL
+2096 PSKDAEYI
-2103 EFTGYIAAL
+2103 TTAYIAAL
-2112 RAKQIPGGIKKL
+2112 RLQALKKQDPQAYKKL
-2124 STEGGVTEAEINQK
+2124 STEGDITEADVGKIIRLYGSNPALQK
-2138 IAQYANN
+2138 IRQQY
-2145 AAFQKARKLY
+2145 Q
-2155 QEYNNNLIDFVESS
+2155 QYNNNLIDFVVST
-2169 GAITKELATKLKGVD
+2169 GAMEKAVGARLKDKD
-2184 YIPFYRAKGN
+2184 YVPFYRAQGD

-2199 VMGEQPIRIGDLKNQ
+2199 IMGEKPIRIGDLKNQ
-2214 PYLEKLLGGKKQI
+2214 PYLHELMGGKEKI

-2233 ALTNTSV
+2233 ALTNTAV
-2240 LTNMALKNMATANT
+2240 LTDMALKNMATT
-2254 ADALRMIGVAK
+2254 STVDALRELGIAT
-2265 VNKGQGPANP
+2265 VNKGKGPANRN
-2275 DVIRFKVNGQDF
+2275 VLRFKVDGQDF
-2287 HAVVDTQAK
+2287 HAVIDTQAK
-2296 SDLFGDIPTEL
+2296 ADLFGDIPTEL
-2307 VVQGMEGIK
+2307 LVEGMEGIK
-2316 ATLPVG
+2316 GTLPVG
-2322 VRLLGAPAN
+2322 VRLMGAPAN
-2331 LLRKFVTRDP
+2331 WLRKFVTRDP

-2377 KTGALQTLQKRF
+2377 KTGALKELQEAG
-2389 IVGGQVISG
+2389 VLGGQVISG
-2398 STDDMGKILLQIGS
+2398 STDDMGKILLQISS

-2418 SAMAK
+2418 SAMAR
-2423 LDELAMM
+2423 LDDLAMM

-2446 GLSEREATF
+2446 GLTKREAIL

-2469 PTMLYANTLIPF
+2469 ISVLYANTLIPF
-2481 FNAAVQGLDVMYRAL
+2481 FNASLQGLDVLYRAFK
-2496 RSGNKKYAHAMPASE
+2496 GDMVASE
-2511 RLRVKQKLVA
+2511 RLRVKQKLIA
-2521 RMGIMAGI
+2521 RLGIMAGI
-2529 TLMYAIMMQDD
+2529 TLAYAAMMQDD
-2540 ETYENANA
+2540 ESYENANPE
-2548 DERYGNWFVPTPF
+2548 ERYGNWFVRIPGLEEPL
-2561 GTMRIPIPFEL
+2561 RIPIPFEL
-2572 GLVAKAAP
+2572 GLIGKALPEGIYRLMASDDSTKEVAKA
-2580 EGLYRLAFSDDS
+2580 LQTL
-2592 MSEVTDALRTMA
+2592 A

-2611 IPTAI
+2611 VPTAV
-2616 KPAIEWNM
+2616 KPIIEWNL
-2624 NRSFFTGRDLVTA
+2624 NRSFFTDRDLVTA
-2637 SMPEDPKFQYNL
+2637 SMPNDPRFQYNL
-2649 NTSEIIKLFGNLGV
+2649 NTPEIIKLFGNIGLPPVKVENTLRGYTGGLGV
-2663 SPVKLENFI
+2663 SI
-2672 KGYTGSLGVS
+2672 
-2682 ALRLLD
+2682 LRLLD
-2688 PVFGGEIVKPGQG
+2688 PVFGGEVVKAGQG
-2701 LANVPIVG
+2701 LANVPILG
-2709 GLFQPEDA
+2709 GVFQPQDA

-2772 MGALTKEEREI
+2772 MGTLTKEEREI

-2798 KEIRQEKIEASKE
+2798 KEIRQEKIAASKE

>member
-1 MAKGYLPLPDGSYV
+1 MAKGYIPLPDGSYL

-22 PEQAFARA
+22 PEQAIARA
-30 RKEYPE
+30 RKEFPE
-36 AFEVKRVPA
+36 AFQAKAPA
-45 EPEEGVI
+45 PEQEEGVI
-52 AAGIGSTKRAIST
+52 AAGVGGAKRAIST
-65 ARTGLESLFSPEEAA
+65 VRTGVESLFSPEEAA

-88 ELGQQYAPGTS
+88 ELGQQYAPGAS

-104 QAYADRGLMGGAGE
+104 QAYAERGLLGGAGE
-118 VISQIP
+118 AISQIP
-124 TALVE
+124 TALAE

-136 TLGGARAGAA
+136 TLGGARAGAM
-146 AGARFGPKGALIG
+146 AGQRIAGPRGALIG

-174 ANIERQAAEQMEE
+174 ANIERQAAEQIEE

-199 PAAVLGSALEV
+199 VATVPGAALEV

-222 GKVLG
+222 GKILG
-227 PEATKAMT
+227 PGATKAMT

-331 AEEQRKAAEAARLEQ
+331 AEEQRLAAEAAR
-346 EQAEAEEKTRLVSPE
+346 AEEQKAAAEEEDRLKSPA
-361 YRLELNNTIVNS
+361 YRLELNNTIVDS

-423 LKPDISKLEEALGKQ
+423 LKPDISKLEEALSKQ

-463 TEEEEAAG
+463 TEEEEAVG

-493 NREDLARQI
+493 NREDLAKQI

-509 NAPLVRTMPE
+509 NAPLVRSMPE

-536 TQIPKPKSMRDDV
+536 TQIPKPKGMRDDV

-760 EGQGDVFAPDL
+760 EDQGDVFAPNL
-771 LKAPTSTLKGKLDT
+771 LKAPTSTLNRKLNM
-785 ARKQSTGAFTD
+785 ARNQSTGGFTD

-802 DYRAGR
+802 DARQIR
-808 FFGPKGAKRD
+808 ESSKRKEFGKQPVTSFENKRD
-818 IKFASSTREGLLR
+818 IA
-831 ESEEARKQLVTN
+831 EAKEQLVNN

-870 AINQKVDELIDR
+870 TINQKVEELIDR

-893 DIVIQPVQMRGT
+893 DIVIQPAQMRGT

-945 SQQVFEYDPKTKRGS
+945 SQQVFEYDPKTGRGS

-1168 PTNNLVQLAEN
+1168 PTNDLVQLAEN

-1211 QKLVQAEIERLA
+1211 QKLVQAEIEKLA
-1223 ASIQADKKK
+1223 AEVTA
-1232 IESDKIKLATAKR
+1232 ERAKLAVAKR
-1245 GTSLSRNL
+1245 GIKMSPKL
-1253 ARERKPLIKELEA
+1253 ARERKPQINELIK
-1266 NIKALTAGIPTQEA
+1266 NIADKESKIA
-1280 RIEDLAGIID
+1280 DLAGIID

-1337 SVKSLP
+1337 SVKPLP

-1352 KARLPIKRQLSSQQ
+1352 KVPLPIRRQLNSEQ
-1366 LQKVKELLFNE
+1366 LNKVKELLFNE

-1408 RGIVDVDNVRNKI
+1408 RGIVDVDNVRQKVNLKSGVY
-1421 DLDTGTYIY
+1421 TV

-1457 AGDVAKAEAEKQ
+1457 VGDATKAEVEKQ

-1483 LGLPGTTAKAIFTE
+1483 LGLPGVTAKAIVTQ

-1522 TPEQIIEDLGK
+1522 TPEQIIEDLEK

-1556 ASLVRAVT
+1556 ASLVRAIT

-1592 DPIEKLLEI
+1592 DPIEKLLKLA
-1601 VTSVTPQQ
+1601 TGVTPQQ

-1627 QQKVDNYIKKNK
+1627 QQKVDDYIKKNK

-1865 QALLKKVHQA
+1865 QPLLRKVHQA
-1875 EVMMKKLG
+1875 EAMMQKLG

-1959 PVARI
+1959 PVARTN
-1964 ESDGTVK
+1964 SDGVVEFSIGDGEVFK
-1971 YSVADSAVDNTGINK
+1971 TGIGK
-1986 MIAQRGEYFDDAKS
+1986 MIAQRGTFHDKATA
-2000 FATGMFG
+2000 FATGMTG

-2014 LDRFAALEAV
+2014 LDRFAAIQET
-2024 MKKSVSAGVIDSL
+2024 MKRGLSAGQITSL
-2037 KAFDAMYFSRM
+2037 KAGNAMYFNRF
-2048 ADQLNNFVAQF
+2048 ADQRNNITANF
-2059 ATGGVGKIVTKNGE
+2059 ATNGIGKIIVEDGE
-2073 RMYEGGDGPSLK
+2073 PRYGGNQGPSLK
-2085 DVSEALVDSGV
+2085 DMSETLATSGL
-2096 PANRVEL
+2096 PSKDAEYI
-2103 EFTGYIAAL
+2103 TTAYIAAL
-2112 RAKQIPGGIKKL
+2112 RLQALKKQDPQAYKKL
-2124 STEGGVTEAEINQK
+2124 STEGDITEADVGEIIRLYGSNPALQK
-2138 IAQYANN
+2138 IRQQY
-2145 AAFQKARKLY
+2145 Q
-2155 QEYNNNLIDFVESS
+2155 QYNNNLIDFVVST
-2169 GAITKELATKLKGVD
+2169 GAMEKAVGARLKDKD
-2184 YIPFYRAKGN
+2184 YVPFYRAQGD

-2199 VMGEQPIRIGDLKNQ
+2199 IMGEKPIRIGDLKNQ
-2214 PYLEKLLGGKKQI
+2214 PYLHELMGGKEKI

-2233 ALTNTSV
+2233 ALTNTAV
-2240 LTNMALKNMATANT
+2240 LTDMALKNMATT
-2254 ADALRMIGVAK
+2254 STVDALRELGIAT
-2265 VNKGQGPANP
+2265 VNKGKGPANRN
-2275 DVIRFKVNGQDF
+2275 VLRFKVDGQDF
-2287 HAVVDTQAK
+2287 HAVIDTQAK
-2296 SDLFGDIPTEL
+2296 ADLFGDIPTEL
-2307 VVQGMEGIK
+2307 LVEGMEGIK
-2316 ATLPVG
+2316 GTLPVG
-2322 VRLLGAPAN
+2322 VRLMGAPAN
-2331 LLRKFVTRDP
+2331 WLRKFVTRDP

-2377 KTGALQTLQKRF
+2377 KTGALKELQEAG
-2389 IVGGQVISG
+2389 VLGGQVISG
-2398 STDDMGKILLQIGS
+2398 STDDMGKILLQISS

-2418 SAMAK
+2418 SAMAR
-2423 LDELAMM
+2423 LDDLAMM

-2446 GLSEREATF
+2446 GLTKREAIL

-2469 PTMLYANTLIPF
+2469 ISVLYANTLIPF
-2481 FNAAVQGLDVMYRAL
+2481 FNASLQGLDVLYRAFK
-2496 RSGNKKYAHAMPASE
+2496 GDMVASE
-2511 RLRVKQKLVA
+2511 RLRVKQKLIA
-2521 RMGIMAGI
+2521 RLGIMAGI
-2529 TLMYAIMMQDD
+2529 TLAYAAMMQDD
-2540 ETYENANA
+2540 ESYENANPE
-2548 DERYGNWFVPTPF
+2548 ERYGNWFVRIPGLEEPL
-2561 GTMRIPIPFEL
+2561 RIPIPFEL
-2572 GLVAKAAP
+2572 GLIGKALPEGIYRLMASDDSTKEVAKA
-2580 EGLYRLAFSDDS
+2580 LQTL
-2592 MSEVTDALRTMA
+2592 A

-2611 IPTAI
+2611 VPTAV
-2616 KPAIEWNM
+2616 KPIIEWNL
-2624 NRSFFTGRDLVTA
+2624 NRSFFTDRDLVTA
-2637 SMPEDPKFQYNL
+2637 SMPNDPRFQYNL
-2649 NTSEIIKLFGNLGV
+2649 NTPEIIKLFGNIGLPPVKVENTLRGYTGGLGV
-2663 SPVKLENFI
+2663 SI
-2672 KGYTGSLGVS
+2672 
-2682 ALRLLD
+2682 LRLLD
-2688 PVFGGEIVKPGQG
+2688 PVFGGEVVKAGQG
-2701 LANVPIVG
+2701 LANVPILG
-2709 GLFQPEDA
+2709 GVFQPQDA

-2772 MGALTKEEREI
+2772 MGTLTKEEREI

-2798 KEIRQEKIEASKE
+2798 KEIRQEKIAASKE

>member
-1 MAKGYLPLPDGSYV
+1 M
-15 TVRDDET
+15 
-22 PEQAFARA
+22 
-30 RKEYPE
+30 
-36 AFEVKRVPA
+36 
-45 EPEEGVI
+45 I
-52 AAGIGSTKRAIST
+52 
-65 ARTGLESLFSPEEAA
+65 
-80 RKGVERAE
+80 
-88 ELGQQYAPGTS
+88 
-99 LEAVK
+99 K
-104 QAYADRGLMGGAGE
+104 QARD
-118 VISQIP
+118 
-124 TALVE
+124 TA
-129 QFPQIAA
+129 
-136 TLGGARAGAA
+136 
-146 AGARFGPKGALIG
+146 
-159 GIGGA
+159 
-164 VVPSALQLFG
+164 
-174 ANIERQAAEQMEE
+174 
-187 GKPLDI
+187 
-193 SRTRAA
+193 
-199 PAAVLGSALEV
+199 
-210 AATFIPLGRTLI
+210 
-222 GKVLG
+222 
-227 PEATKAMT
+227 
-235 RVTAEG
+235 VTA
-241 RENLAKEGLAKVL
+241 
-254 AKGTATGA
+254 
-262 LLEIPT
+262 
-268 EVIQQMLERA
+268 
-278 QAGLPLTSEDAY
+278 
-290 AEYGEAA
+290 
-297 YGAGLVGGPFG
+297 
-308 AVGRVGQRSV
+308 
-318 ARGEIAEKEAAAT
+318 
-331 AEEQRKAAEAARLEQ
+331 
-346 EQAEAEEKTRLVSPE
+346 
-361 YRLELNNTIVNS
+361 
-373 KDRLAD
+373 
-379 VEALL
+379 
-384 KSKIQD
+384 
-390 PDVKKEAIEEA
+390 
-401 KTLRKTIK
+401 
-409 ESEAKMRQSMIAAG
+409 
-423 LKPDISKLEEALGKQ
+423 GK
-438 APTDIEERTVVDE
+438 
-451 FGNVVT
+451 
-457 PKTQPV
+457 
-463 TEEEEAAG
+463 
-471 YERMVEL
+471 
-478 QKQKDTERQESLDRI
+478 
-493 NREDLARQI
+493 
-502 VEDEIQQ
+502 
-509 NAPLVRTMPE
+509 
-519 GDQPAQS
+519 
-526 FVPFTSLTDA
+526 
-536 TQIPKPKSMRDDV
+536 
-549 WAAMSS
+549 
-555 KDKLDMARRDR
+555 
-566 IAAYTEVLADPA
+566 
-578 TAQAIEARRTDTE
+578 
-591 RQKLNNFLEDEASKD
+591 
-606 QTAVEIQKRQAT
+606 
-618 DQALDDIAETQI
+618 
-630 KRATDQL
+630 
-637 GLGVL
+637 
-642 FLGPVRQRRVEQ
+642 
-654 GVNEGKV
+654 
-661 NRYVASALEIK
+661 
-672 DIGGRTVSVDDARKN
+672 
-687 IQEAIGNLKSER
+687 
-699 QDLVG
+699 
-704 KETQIL
+704 
-710 EPEGGLTPDG
+710 
-720 IRIAQIDVK
+720 
-729 LSELDRLLLA
+729 
-739 GETKDPTATES
+739 
-750 AIAGRLAGEL
+750 
-760 EGQGDVFAPDL
+760 
-771 LKAPTSTLKGKLDT
+771 
-785 ARKQSTGAFTD
+785 
-796 LVSYLD
+796 
-802 DYRAGR
+802 
-808 FFGPKGAKRD
+808 
-818 IKFASSTREGLLR
+818 
-831 ESEEARKQLVTN
+831 
-843 IVEEVAI
+843 
-850 KRAQQKLRPLTN
+850 
-862 AEADTLRA
+862 
-870 AINQKVDELIDR
+870 
-882 SQALPSGYFLK
+882 
-893 DIVIQPVQMRGT
+893 
-905 EIVRGAEIKRIDTR
+905 
-919 DLSQRQFAAPQ
+919 
-930 EAVKVI
+930 
-936 AEELALLRD
+936 
-945 SQQVFEYDPKTKRGS
+945 
-960 LKQVIPTG
+960 
-968 ERQTRAAYTP
+968 RQTRAAYTP

-1062 RTKRPLEAPL
+1062 RAKRPLEAPL

-1147 RDALEKAEKTAKIQ
+1147 RDALEKAEETAKIQ

-1168 PTNNLVQLAEN
+1168 PTNDLVQLAEN

-1232 IESDKIKLATAKR
+1232 IESDKVKLATAKR

-1280 RIEDLAGIID
+1280 RIEDLAGVLD
-1290 NVSETYAQ
+1290 GANENYAQ
-1298 QLAFFDKRV
+1298 QLAFFDRRV

-1322 ELGGVRLKQGVESAY
+1322 ELGGVRLKRGVEVGY
-1337 SVKSLP
+1337 QTLELP
-1343 FVATTTVPR
+1343 IVATTTVPR
-1352 KARLPIKRQLSSQQ
+1352 KARLPIKRQLSAQQ
-1366 LQKVKELLFNE
+1366 LQKVKELLFDE
-1377 QRILEAIR
+1377 QRILEAVR
-1385 KESSQGLAVGKL
+1385 KDSAQGLAVDKL
-1397 QEDLQQTRDAL
+1397 QEDLQKTQDAL

-1442 KIQKAAAKARGMLLK
+1442 KIQKTAAKARGMLLK

-1627 QQKVDNYIKKNK
+1627 QQKVDDYIKKNK

-1675 DILEDEAATPRQ
+1675 DILEGEAATPRQ

-1865 QALLKKVHQA
+1865 QPLLRKVHQA
-1875 EVMMKKLG
+1875 EAMMQKLG

-1959 PVARI
+1959 PVARTN
-1964 ESDGTVK
+1964 SDGVVEFSIGDGEVFK
-1971 YSVADSAVDNTGINK
+1971 TGIGK
-1986 MIAQRGEYFDDAKS
+1986 MIAQRGTFHDKATA
-2000 FATGMFG
+2000 FATGMTG

-2014 LDRFAALEAV
+2014 LDRFAAIQET
-2024 MKKSVSAGVIDSL
+2024 MKRGLSAGQITSL
-2037 KAFDAMYFSRM
+2037 KAGNAMYFNRF
-2048 ADQLNNFVAQF
+2048 ADQRNNITANF
-2059 ATGGVGKIVTKNGE
+2059 ATNGIGKIIVEDGE
-2073 RMYEGGDGPSLK
+2073 PRYGGNQGPSLK
-2085 DVSEALVDSGV
+2085 DMSETLATSGL
-2096 PANRVEL
+2096 PSKDAEYI
-2103 EFTGYIAAL
+2103 TTAYIAAL
-2112 RAKQIPGGIKKL
+2112 RLQALKKQDPQAYKKL
-2124 STEGGVTEAEINQK
+2124 STEGDITEADVGEIIRLYGSNPALQK
-2138 IAQYANN
+2138 IRQQY
-2145 AAFQKARKLY
+2145 Q
-2155 QEYNNNLIDFVESS
+2155 QYNNNLIDFVVST
-2169 GAITKELATKLKGVD
+2169 GAMEKAVGARLKDKD
-2184 YIPFYRAKGN
+2184 YVPFYRAQGD

-2199 VMGEQPIRIGDLKNQ
+2199 IMGEKPIRIGDLKNQ
-2214 PYLEKLLGGKKQI
+2214 PYLHELMGGKEKI

-2233 ALTNTSV
+2233 ALTNTAV
-2240 LTNMALKNMATANT
+2240 LTDMALKNMATAST
-2254 ADALRMIGVAK
+2254 VDALRELGIAT
-2265 VNKGQGPANP
+2265 VNKGKGPANRN
-2275 DVIRFKVNGQDF
+2275 VLRFKVDGQDF
-2287 HAVVDTQAK
+2287 HAVIDTQAK
-2296 SDLFGDIPTEL
+2296 ADLFGDIPTEL
-2307 VVQGMEGIK
+2307 LVEGMEGIK
-2316 ATLPVG
+2316 GTLPVG
-2322 VRLLGAPAN
+2322 VRLMGAPAN
-2331 LLRKFVTRDP
+2331 WLRKFVTRDP

-2377 KTGALQTLQKRF
+2377 KTGALKELQEAG
-2389 IVGGQVISG
+2389 VLGGQVISG
-2398 STDDMGKILLQIGS
+2398 STDDMGKILLQISS

-2418 SAMAK
+2418 SAMAR
-2423 LDELAMM
+2423 LDDLAMM

-2446 GLSEREATF
+2446 GLTKREAIL

-2469 PTMLYANTLIPF
+2469 ISVLYANTLIPF
-2481 FNAAVQGLDVMYRAL
+2481 FNASLQGLDVLYRAFK
-2496 RSGNKKYAHAMPASE
+2496 GDMVASE
-2511 RLRVKQKLVA
+2511 RLRVKQKLIA
-2521 RMGIMAGI
+2521 RLGIMAGI
-2529 TLMYAIMMQDD
+2529 TLAYAAMMQDD
-2540 ETYENANA
+2540 ESYENANPE
-2548 DERYGNWFVPTPF
+2548 ERYGNWFVRIPGLEEPL
-2561 GTMRIPIPFEL
+2561 RIPIPFEL
-2572 GLVAKAAP
+2572 GLIGKALPEGIYRLMASDDSTKEVAKA
-2580 EGLYRLAFSDDS
+2580 LQ
-2592 MSEVTDALRTMA
+2592 TMA

-2611 IPTAI
+2611 IPTAV
-2616 KPAIEWNM
+2616 KPIIEWNL
-2624 NRSFFTGRDLVTA
+2624 NRSFFTDRDLVTA
-2637 SMPEDPKFQYNL
+2637 SMPNDPRFQYNL
-2649 NTSEIIKLFGNLGV
+2649 NTPEIIKLFGNIGLPPVKVENTLRGYTGGLGV
-2663 SPVKLENFI
+2663 SI
-2672 KGYTGSLGVS
+2672 
-2682 ALRLLD
+2682 LRLLD
-2688 PVFGGEIVKPGQG
+2688 PVFGGEVVKAGQG
-2701 LANVPIVG
+2701 LANVPILG
-2709 GLFQPEDA
+2709 GVFQPQDA

-2772 MGALTKEEREI
+2772 MGTLTKEEREI

-2798 KEIRQEKIEASKE
+2798 KEIRQEKIAASKE

>member
-124 TALVE
+124 TALAE

-199 PAAVLGSALEV
+199 PAAVFGSALEV

-262 LLEIPT
+262 AAEIPT

-318 ARGEIAEKEAAAT
+318 ARGEVAEKEAAAT

-361 YRLELNNTIVNS
+361 YRLELNNTIVDS

-384 KSKIQD
+384 KSKIED

-401 KTLRKTIK
+401 KQLRKTIK

-760 EGQGDVFAPDL
+760 EDQGDVFAPEL
-771 LKAPTSTLKGKLDT
+771 LKAPTSTLKGKLDE

-808 FFGPKGAKRD
+808 FFGEKGAKRD

-831 ESEEARKQLVTN
+831 ESEESRKQVINNLLN
-843 IVEEVAI
+843 EVAAE
-850 KRAQQKLRPLTN
+850 RAIQKLRPLTN
-862 AEADTLRA
+862 TEADALRT
-870 AINQKVDELIDR
+870 QVDGILNELITR
-882 SQALPSGYFLK
+882 STALPGGASLK
-893 DIVIQPVQMRGT
+893 KVVIQPARVRGT
-905 EIVRGAEIKRIDTR
+905 EIIEAAKTALVDPRPLEE
-919 DLSQRQFAAPQ
+919 RQFGAPRRAIEVLAEMVKQ
-930 EAVKVI
+930 ARDTAVTAGK
-936 AEELALLRD
+936 
-945 SQQVFEYDPKTKRGS
+945 
-960 LKQVIPTG
+960 
-968 ERQTRAAYTP
+968 RQTRAAYTP

-1307 ASEVEFYKKLLKKAQ
+1307 ASEVAFYKKLLKKAQ

-1337 SVKSLP
+1337 SVKALP

-1408 RGIVDVDNVRNKI
+1408 RGIVDVDDVRNKI

-1442 KIQKAAAKARGMLLK
+1442 RIQKAAAKARGMLLK
-1457 AGDVAKAEAEKQ
+1457 AGDVAKAEVEKQ
-1469 NKANEAFQMRLVNK
+1469 NKTNEAFQMRLVNK

-1811 SHNNL
+1811 SHSNL

-1959 PVARI
+1959 PVARTN
-1964 ESDGTVK
+1964 SDGVVEFSIGDGEVFK
-1971 YSVADSAVDNTGINK
+1971 TGIGK
-1986 MIAQRGEYFDDAKS
+1986 MIAQRGKFHDKATA
-2000 FATGMFG
+2000 FATGMTG

-2014 LDRFAALEAV
+2014 LDRFAAIEET
-2024 MKKSVSAGVIDSL
+2024 MKRGLSAGQITSL
-2037 KAFDAMYFSRM
+2037 KAGNAMYFNRF
-2048 ADQLNNFVAQF
+2048 ADQRNNITANF
-2059 ATGGVGKIVTKNGE
+2059 ATNGIGKIIVEDGE
-2073 RMYEGGDGPSLK
+2073 PRYGGNQGPSLK
-2085 DVSEALVDSGV
+2085 DMSETLATSGL
-2096 PANRVEL
+2096 PSKDAEYI
-2103 EFTGYIAAL
+2103 TTAYIAAL
-2112 RAKQIPGGIKKL
+2112 RLQALKKQDPQAYKKL
-2124 STEGGVTEAEINQK
+2124 STEGDITEADVGEIIRLYGSNPALQK
-2138 IAQYANN
+2138 IRQQY
-2145 AAFQKARKLY
+2145 Q
-2155 QEYNNNLIDFVESS
+2155 QYNNNLIDFVVST
-2169 GAITKELATKLKGVD
+2169 GAMEKAVGAKLKDKD
-2184 YIPFYRAKGN
+2184 YVPFYRAQGD

-2199 VMGEQPIRIGDLKNQ
+2199 IMGEKPIRIGDLKNQ
-2214 PYLEKLLGGKKQI
+2214 PYLHELMGGKEKI

-2233 ALTNTSV
+2233 ALTNTAV
-2240 LTNMALKNMATANT
+2240 LTDMALKNMATVST
-2254 ADALRMIGVAK
+2254 VDALRELGIAT
-2265 VNKGQGPANP
+2265 VNKGKGPANRN
-2275 DVIRFKVNGQDF
+2275 VLRFKVDGQDF
-2287 HAVVDTQAK
+2287 HAVIDTQAK
-2296 SDLFGDIPTEL
+2296 ADLFGDIPTEL
-2307 VVQGMEGIK
+2307 LVEGMEGIK
-2316 ATLPVG
+2316 GTLPVG

-2331 LLRKFVTRDP
+2331 WLRKFVTRDP

-2377 KTGALQTLQKRF
+2377 KTGALKELQEAG
-2389 IVGGQVISG
+2389 VLGGQVISG
-2398 STDDMGKILLQIGS
+2398 STDDMGKILLQISS

-2418 SAMAK
+2418 SAMAR
-2423 LDELAMM
+2423 LDDLAMM

-2446 GLSEREATF
+2446 GLTKREAIL

-2469 PTMLYANTLIPF
+2469 ISVLYANTLIPF
-2481 FNAAVQGLDVMYRAL
+2481 FNASLQGLDVLYRAFK
-2496 RSGNKKYAHAMPASE
+2496 GDMVASE
-2511 RLRVKQKLVA
+2511 RLRVKQKLLA
-2521 RMGIMAGI
+2521 RLGIMAGI
-2529 TLMYAIMMQDD
+2529 TLAYAAMMQDD
-2540 ETYENANA
+2540 ESYENANPE
-2548 DERYGNWFVPTPF
+2548 ERYGNWFVRIPGLEEPL
-2561 GTMRIPIPFEL
+2561 RIPIPFEL
-2572 GLVAKAAP
+2572 GLIGKALP
-2580 EGLYRLAFSDDS
+2580 EGIYRLMASDDS
-2592 MSEVTDALRTMA
+2592 TKEVAEALKTMA

-2611 IPTAI
+2611 VPTAV
-2616 KPAIEWNM
+2616 KPIIEWNL
-2624 NRSFFTGRDLVTA
+2624 NRSFFTDRDLVTA
-2637 SMPEDPKFQYNL
+2637 SMPNDPRFQYNL
-2649 NTSEIIKLFGNLGV
+2649 NTPEIIKLFGNIGLPPVKVENTLRGYTGGLGV
-2663 SPVKLENFI
+2663 SI
-2672 KGYTGSLGVS
+2672 
-2682 ALRLLD
+2682 LRLLD
-2688 PVFGGEIVKPGQG
+2688 PVFGGEVVKAGQG
-2701 LANVPIVG
+2701 LANVPILG
-2709 GLFQPEDA
+2709 GVFQPQDA

-2772 MGALTKEEREI
+2772 MGTLTKEEREI

-2798 KEIRQEKIEASKE
+2798 KEIRQEKIAASKE

>member
-52 AAGIGSTKRAIST
+52 PSVIGSTKRAIST

-124 TALVE
+124 TALAE

-146 AGARFGPKGALIG
+146 AGARFGAKGALIG

-164 VVPSALQLFG
+164 VAPSLAQLFG

-199 PAAVLGSALEV
+199 AAAAPGAALEV

-222 GKVLG
+222 GKILG

-331 AEEQRKAAEAARLEQ
+331 AEEQRLAAEAAR
-346 EQAEAEEKTRLVSPE
+346 AEEQKAAAEEEARLKSPA
-361 YRLELNNTIVNS
+361 YRLELNNTIVDS

-423 LKPDISKLEEALGKQ
+423 LKPDISKLEEALSKQ

-463 TEEEEAAG
+463 TEEEEAVG

-509 NAPLVRTMPE
+509 NAPLVRSMPE

-536 TQIPKPKSMRDDV
+536 TQIPKPKGMRDDV

-760 EGQGDVFAPDL
+760 EGQGDVFAPNL
-771 LKAPTSTLKGKLDT
+771 LKAPTSTLNRKLNM
-785 ARKQSTGAFTD
+785 ARNQSTGGFTD

-802 DYRAGR
+802 DARQIR
-808 FFGPKGAKRD
+808 ESSKRKEFGKQPVTSFENKRD
-818 IKFASSTREGLLR
+818 IA
-831 ESEEARKQLVTN
+831 EAKEQLVNN

-870 AINQKVDELIDR
+870 TINQKVEELIDR

-893 DIVIQPVQMRGT
+893 DIVIQPAQMRGT

-945 SQQVFEYDPKTKRGS
+945 SQQVFEYDPKTGRGS

-1168 PTNNLVQLAEN
+1168 PTNDLVQLAEN

-1211 QKLVQAEIERLA
+1211 QKLVQAEIEKLA
-1223 ASIQADKKK
+1223 AEVTA
-1232 IESDKIKLATAKR
+1232 ERAKLAVAKR
-1245 GTSLSRNL
+1245 GIKMSPKL
-1253 ARERKPLIKELEA
+1253 ARERKPQINELIK
-1266 NIKALTAGIPTQEA
+1266 NIADKESKIA
-1280 RIEDLAGIID
+1280 DLAGIID

-1337 SVKSLP
+1337 SVKPLP

-1352 KARLPIKRQLSSQQ
+1352 KVPLPIRRQLNSEQ
-1366 LQKVKELLFNE
+1366 LNKVKELLFNE

-1408 RGIVDVDNVRNKI
+1408 RGIVDVDNVRQKVNLKSGVY
-1421 DLDTGTYIY
+1421 TV

-1457 AGDVAKAEAEKQ
+1457 VGDATKAEVEKQ

-1483 LGLPGTTAKAIFTE
+1483 LGLPGVTAKAIVTQ

-1522 TPEQIIEDLGK
+1522 TPEQIIEDLEK

-1556 ASLVRAVT
+1556 ASLVRAIT

-1592 DPIEKLLEI
+1592 DPIEKLLKLA
-1601 VTSVTPQQ
+1601 TGVTPQQ

-1627 QQKVDNYIKKNK
+1627 QQKVDDYIKKNK

-1693 TKAGPVMGFD
+1693 TKAGPTMGFD

-1865 QALLKKVHQA
+1865 QPLLRKVHQA
-1875 EVMMKKLG
+1875 EAMMQKLG

-1959 PVARI
+1959 PVARTN
-1964 ESDGTVK
+1964 SDGVVEFSIGDGEVFK
-1971 YSVADSAVDNTGINK
+1971 TGIGK
-1986 MIAQRGEYFDDAKS
+1986 MIAQRGTFHDKATA
-2000 FATGMFG
+2000 FATGMTG

-2014 LDRFAALEAV
+2014 LDRFAAIQET
-2024 MKKSVSAGVIDSL
+2024 MKRGLSAGQITSL
-2037 KAFDAMYFSRM
+2037 KAGNAMYFNRF
-2048 ADQLNNFVAQF
+2048 ADQRNNITANF
-2059 ATGGVGKIVTKNGE
+2059 ATNGIGKIIVEDGE
-2073 RMYEGGDGPSLK
+2073 PRYGGNQGPSLK
-2085 DVSEALVDSGV
+2085 DMSETLATSGL
-2096 PANRVEL
+2096 PSKDAEYI
-2103 EFTGYIAAL
+2103 TTAYIAAL
-2112 RAKQIPGGIKKL
+2112 RLQALKKQDPQAYKKL
-2124 STEGGVTEAEINQK
+2124 STEGDITEADVGEIIRLYGSNPALQK
-2138 IAQYANN
+2138 IRQQY
-2145 AAFQKARKLY
+2145 Q
-2155 QEYNNNLIDFVESS
+2155 QYNNNLIDFVVST
-2169 GAITKELATKLKGVD
+2169 GAMEKAVGARLKDKD
-2184 YIPFYRAKGN
+2184 YVPFYRAQGD

-2199 VMGEQPIRIGDLKNQ
+2199 IMGEKPIRIGDLKNQ
-2214 PYLEKLLGGKKQI
+2214 PYLHELMGGKEKI

-2233 ALTNTSV
+2233 ALTNTAV
-2240 LTNMALKNMATANT
+2240 LTDMALKNMATT
-2254 ADALRMIGVAK
+2254 STVDALRELGIAT
-2265 VNKGQGPANP
+2265 VNKGKGPANRN
-2275 DVIRFKVNGQDF
+2275 VLRFKVDGQDF
-2287 HAVVDTQAK
+2287 HAVIDTQAK
-2296 SDLFGDIPTEL
+2296 ADLFGDIPTEL
-2307 VVQGMEGIK
+2307 LVEGMEGIK
-2316 ATLPVG
+2316 GTLPVG

-2331 LLRKFVTRDP
+2331 WLRKFVTRDP

-2377 KTGALQTLQKRF
+2377 KTGALKELQEAG
-2389 IVGGQVISG
+2389 VLGGQVISG
-2398 STDDMGKILLQIGS
+2398 STDDMGKILLQISS

-2418 SAMAK
+2418 SAMAR
-2423 LDELAMM
+2423 LDDLAMM

-2446 GLSEREATF
+2446 GLTKREAIL

-2469 PTMLYANTLIPF
+2469 ISVLYANTLIPF
-2481 FNAAVQGLDVMYRAL
+2481 FNASLQGLDVLYRAFK
-2496 RSGNKKYAHAMPASE
+2496 GDMVASE
-2511 RLRVKQKLVA
+2511 RLRVKQKLIA
-2521 RMGIMAGI
+2521 RLGIMAGI
-2529 TLMYAIMMQDD
+2529 TLAYAAMMQDD
-2540 ETYENANA
+2540 ESYENANPE
-2548 DERYGNWFVPTPF
+2548 ERYGNWFVRIPGLEEPL
-2561 GTMRIPIPFEL
+2561 RIPIPFEL
-2572 GLVAKAAP
+2572 GLIGKALPEGIYRLMASDDSTKEVAKA
-2580 EGLYRLAFSDDS
+2580 LQTL
-2592 MSEVTDALRTMA
+2592 A

-2611 IPTAI
+2611 VPTAV
-2616 KPAIEWNM
+2616 KPIIEWNL
-2624 NRSFFTGRDLVTA
+2624 NRSFFTDRDLVTA
-2637 SMPEDPKFQYNL
+2637 SMPNDPRFQYNL
-2649 NTSEIIKLFGNLGV
+2649 NTPEIIKLFGNIGLPPVKVENTLRGYTGGLGV
-2663 SPVKLENFI
+2663 SI
-2672 KGYTGSLGVS
+2672 
-2682 ALRLLD
+2682 LRLLD
-2688 PVFGGEIVKPGQG
+2688 PVFGGEVVKAGQG
-2701 LANVPIVG
+2701 LANVPILG
-2709 GLFQPEDA
+2709 GVFQPQDA

-2772 MGALTKEEREI
+2772 MGTLTKEEREI

-2798 KEIRQEKIEASKE
+2798 KEIRQEKIAASKE

>member
-36 AFEVKRVPA
+36 AFEVERAPA
-45 EPEEGVI
+45 KPKEGVF
-52 AAGIGSTKRAIST
+52 AAGLGGLKRAASQLQT
-65 ARTGLESLFSPEEAA
+65 AGEAAVLSPEEAA
-80 RKGVERAE
+80 RRGLERSEAIGAE
-88 ELGQQYAPGTS
+88 FAPGAS

-104 QAYADRGLMGGAGE
+104 QAYAERGLLGGAGE
-118 VISQIP
+118 VVSQIP
-124 TALVE
+124 TALAE

-136 TLGGARAGAA
+136 TLGSARAGAM
-146 AGARFGPKGALIG
+146 AGQRIAGPRGALIG
-159 GIGGA
+159 GGLGA
-164 VVPSALQLFG
+164 IAPSVAQLFG
-174 ANIERQAAEQMEE
+174 SGLERQAAEGVE
-187 GKPLDI
+187 DI
-193 SRTRAA
+193 SASKA
-199 PAAVLGSALEV
+199 LAAAVPGAALEA

-222 GKVLG
+222 GKILG
-227 PEATKAMT
+227 PGATKAMT

-308 AVGRVGQRSV
+308 AVGRVGQRSI

-346 EQAEAEEKTRLVSPE
+346 EQAEAEEKTRLVSPA
-361 YRLELNNTIVNS
+361 YRLELNNTIVDS

-401 KTLRKTIK
+401 KQLRKTIK

-536 TQIPKPKSMRDDV
+536 TQIPKPKGMRDDV

-771 LKAPTSTLKGKLDT
+771 LKAPTSTLKGKLDE

-808 FFGPKGAKRD
+808 FFGEKGAKRD

-831 ESEEARKQLVTN
+831 ESEESRKQVINNLLN
-843 IVEEVAI
+843 EVAAE
-850 KRAQQKLRPLTN
+850 RAIQKLRPLTN
-862 AEADTLRA
+862 TEADALRT
-870 AINQKVDELIDR
+870 QVDGILNELITR
-882 SQALPSGYFLK
+882 STALPGGASLK
-893 DIVIQPVQMRGT
+893 KVVIQPARVRGT
-905 EIVRGAEIKRIDTR
+905 EIIESAKTALVDPRPLEE
-919 DLSQRQFAAPQ
+919 RQFGAPRRAIEVLAEMVKQ
-930 EAVKVI
+930 ARDTAVTAGK
-936 AEELALLRD
+936 
-945 SQQVFEYDPKTKRGS
+945 
-960 LKQVIPTG
+960 
-968 ERQTRAAYTP
+968 RQTRAAYTP

-1727 NNPPEFSIGDSDPTG
+1727 NNPPEFSIGDNDPTG

-1865 QALLKKVHQA
+1865 QPLLRKVHQA
-1875 EVMMKKLG
+1875 EAMMQKLG

-1959 PVARI
+1959 PVARTN
-1964 ESDGTVK
+1964 SDGVVEFSIGDGEVFK
-1971 YSVADSAVDNTGINK
+1971 TGIGK
-1986 MIAQRGEYFDDAKS
+1986 MIAQRGTFHDKATA
-2000 FATGMFG
+2000 FATGMTG

-2014 LDRFAALEAV
+2014 LDRFAAIQET
-2024 MKKSVSAGVIDSL
+2024 MKRGLSAGQITSL
-2037 KAFDAMYFSRM
+2037 KAGNAMYFNRF
-2048 ADQLNNFVAQF
+2048 ADQRNNITANF
-2059 ATGGVGKIVTKNGE
+2059 ATNGIGKIIVEDGE
-2073 RMYEGGDGPSLK
+2073 PRYGGNQGPSLK
-2085 DVSEALVDSGV
+2085 DMSETLATSGL
-2096 PANRVEL
+2096 PSKDAEYI
-2103 EFTGYIAAL
+2103 TTAYIAAL
-2112 RAKQIPGGIKKL
+2112 RLQALKKQDPQAYKKL
-2124 STEGGVTEAEINQK
+2124 STEGDITEADVGEIIRLYGSNPALQK
-2138 IAQYANN
+2138 IRQQY
-2145 AAFQKARKLY
+2145 Q
-2155 QEYNNNLIDFVESS
+2155 QYNNNLIDFVVST
-2169 GAITKELATKLKGVD
+2169 GAMEKAVGARLKDKD
-2184 YIPFYRAKGN
+2184 YVPFYRAQGD

-2199 VMGEQPIRIGDLKNQ
+2199 IMGEKPIRIGDLKNQ
-2214 PYLEKLLGGKKQI
+2214 PYLHELMGGKEKI

-2233 ALTNTSV
+2233 ALTNTAV
-2240 LTNMALKNMATANT
+2240 LTDMALKNMATAST
-2254 ADALRMIGVAK
+2254 VDALRELGIAT
-2265 VNKGQGPANP
+2265 VNKGKGPANRN
-2275 DVIRFKVNGQDF
+2275 VLRFKVDGQDF
-2287 HAVVDTQAK
+2287 HAVIDTQAK
-2296 SDLFGDIPTEL
+2296 ADLFGDIPTEL
-2307 VVQGMEGIK
+2307 LVEGMEGIK
-2316 ATLPVG
+2316 GTLPVG

-2331 LLRKFVTRDP
+2331 WLRKFVTRDP

-2377 KTGALQTLQKRF
+2377 KTGALKELQEAG
-2389 IVGGQVISG
+2389 VLGGQVISG
-2398 STDDMGKILLQIGS
+2398 STDDMGKILLQISS

-2418 SAMAK
+2418 SAMAR
-2423 LDELAMM
+2423 LDDLAMM

-2446 GLSEREATF
+2446 GLTKREAIL

-2469 PTMLYANTLIPF
+2469 ISVLYANTLIPF
-2481 FNAAVQGLDVMYRAL
+2481 FNASLQGLDVLYRAFK
-2496 RSGNKKYAHAMPASE
+2496 GDMVASE
-2511 RLRVKQKLVA
+2511 RLRVKQKLIA
-2521 RMGIMAGI
+2521 RLGIMAGI
-2529 TLMYAIMMQDD
+2529 TLAYAAMMQDD
-2540 ETYENANA
+2540 ESYENANPE
-2548 DERYGNWFVPTPF
+2548 ERYGNWFVRIPGLEEPL
-2561 GTMRIPIPFEL
+2561 RIPIPFEL
-2572 GLVAKAAP
+2572 GLIGKALP
-2580 EGLYRLAFSDDS
+2580 EGIYRLMASDDS
-2592 MSEVTDALRTMA
+2592 TKEVAEALKTMA

-2611 IPTAI
+2611 VPTAV
-2616 KPAIEWNM
+2616 KPIIEWNL
-2624 NRSFFTGRDLVTA
+2624 NRSFFTDRDLVTA
-2637 SMPEDPKFQYNL
+2637 SMPNDPRFQYNL
-2649 NTSEIIKLFGNLGV
+2649 NTPEIIKLFGNIGLPPVKVENTLRGYTGGLGV
-2663 SPVKLENFI
+2663 SI
-2672 KGYTGSLGVS
+2672 
-2682 ALRLLD
+2682 LRLLD
-2688 PVFGGEIVKPGQG
+2688 PVFGGEVVKAGQG
-2701 LANVPIVG
+2701 LANVPILG
-2709 GLFQPEDA
+2709 GVFQPQDA

-2772 MGALTKEEREI
+2772 MGTLTKEEREI

-2798 KEIRQEKIEASKE
+2798 KEIRQEKIAASKE

>member
-36 AFEVKRVPA
+36 AFEVKRVSA
-45 EPEEGVI
+45 EPKE
-52 AAGIGSTKRAIST
+52 GIGAAVVGGTKRALST
-65 ARTGLESLFSPEEAA
+65 GRTGLEALFSPEEAA

-88 ELGQQYAPGTS
+88 ELGQQYAPGAS

-118 VISQIP
+118 AISQIP
-124 TALVE
+124 TALAE

-136 TLGGARAGAA
+136 TLGGARAGAM
-146 AGARFGPKGALIG
+146 AGQRIAGPRGALIG

-199 PAAVLGSALEV
+199 VATVPGAALEV

-227 PEATKAMT
+227 PGAEQALARGSSEAT
-235 RVTAEG
+235 
-241 RENLAKEGLAKVL
+241 ENLAKEGLAKVL
-254 AKGTATGA
+254 AKGVGVGA
-262 LLEIPT
+262 AAEIPT

-331 AEEQRKAAEAARLEQ
+331 AEEQRLAAEAAR
-346 EQAEAEEKTRLVSPE
+346 AEEQKAAAEEEARLKSPA
-361 YRLELNNTIVNS
+361 YRLELNNTIVDS

-423 LKPDISKLEEALGKQ
+423 LKPDISKLEEALSKQ

-509 NAPLVRTMPE
+509 NAPLVRSMPE

-536 TQIPKPKSMRDDV
+536 TQIPKPKGMRDDV

-555 KDKLDMARRDR
+555 KDKLDMARQDR

-760 EGQGDVFAPDL
+760 EGQGDVFAPEL
-771 LKAPTSTLKGKLDT
+771 LKAPTSTLKGKLDE

-831 ESEEARKQLVTN
+831 ESEESRKQVINNLLN
-843 IVEEVAI
+843 EVAAE
-850 KRAQQKLRPLTN
+850 RAIQKLRPLTN
-862 AEADTLRA
+862 TEADALRT
-870 AINQKVDELIDR
+870 QVDGILNELITR
-882 SQALPSGYFLK
+882 STALPGGASLK
-893 DIVIQPVQMRGT
+893 EVVIQPARVRGT
-905 EIVRGAEIKRIDTR
+905 EIIESAKTALVDPRPLEE
-919 DLSQRQFAAPQ
+919 RQFGAPRRAIEVLAEMIKQ
-930 EAVKVI
+930 ARDTAVTAGK
-936 AEELALLRD
+936 
-945 SQQVFEYDPKTKRGS
+945 
-960 LKQVIPTG
+960 
-968 ERQTRAAYTP
+968 RQTRAAYTP

-1062 RTKRPLEAPL
+1062 RAKRPLEAPL

-1147 RDALEKAEKTAKIQ
+1147 RDALEKAEETAKIQ

-1168 PTNNLVQLAEN
+1168 PTNDLVQLAEN

-1232 IESDKIKLATAKR
+1232 IESDKVKLATAKR

-1266 NIKALTAGIPTQEA
+1266 NIKALTAGIPIQEA
-1280 RIEDLAGIID
+1280 RIEDLAGVLD
-1290 NVSETYAQ
+1290 GANENYAQ

-1307 ASEVEFYKKLLKKAQ
+1307 ASEVKFYKKLLKKAQ
-1322 ELGGVRLKQGVESAY
+1322 ELGGVRLKRGVEVGY
-1337 SVKSLP
+1337 QTLELP
-1343 FVATTTVPR
+1343 IVATTTVPR
-1352 KARLPIKRQLSSQQ
+1352 KARLPIKRQLSAQQ
-1366 LQKVKELLFNE
+1366 LQKVKELLFDE
-1377 QRILEAIR
+1377 QRILEAVR
-1385 KESSQGLAVGKL
+1385 KDSAQGLAVDKL
-1397 QEDLQQTRDAL
+1397 QEDLQKTQDAL

-1442 KIQKAAAKARGMLLK
+1442 KIQKTAAKARGMLLK

-1556 ASLVRAVT
+1556 ASLVRAIT

-1627 QQKVDNYIKKNK
+1627 QQKVDDYIKKNK

-1722 IKIKT
+1722 VKIKT

-1811 SHNNL
+1811 SHSNL

-1865 QALLKKVHQA
+1865 QSLLRKVHQA
-1875 EVMMKKLG
+1875 EAMMQKLG

-1959 PVARI
+1959 PVARTN
-1964 ESDGTVK
+1964 SDGVVEFSIGDGEVFK
-1971 YSVADSAVDNTGINK
+1971 TGIGK
-1986 MIAQRGEYFDDAKS
+1986 MIAQRGTFHDKATA
-2000 FATGMFG
+2000 FATGMTG

-2014 LDRFAALEAV
+2014 LDRFAAIQET
-2024 MKKSVSAGVIDSL
+2024 MKRGLSAGQITSL
-2037 KAFDAMYFSRM
+2037 KAGNAMYFNRF
-2048 ADQLNNFVAQF
+2048 ADQRNNITANF
-2059 ATGGVGKIVTKNGE
+2059 ATNGIGKIIVEDGE
-2073 RMYEGGDGPSLK
+2073 PRYGGNQGPSLK
-2085 DVSEALVDSGV
+2085 DMSETLATSGL
-2096 PANRVEL
+2096 PSKDAEYI
-2103 EFTGYIAAL
+2103 TTAYIAAL
-2112 RAKQIPGGIKKL
+2112 RLQALKKQDPQAYKKL
-2124 STEGGVTEAEINQK
+2124 STEGDITEADVGEIIRLYGSNPALQK
-2138 IAQYANN
+2138 IRQQY
-2145 AAFQKARKLY
+2145 Q
-2155 QEYNNNLIDFVESS
+2155 QYNNNLIDFVVST
-2169 GAITKELATKLKGVD
+2169 GAMEKAVGARLKDKD
-2184 YIPFYRAKGN
+2184 YVPFYRAQGD

-2199 VMGEQPIRIGDLKNQ
+2199 IMGEKPIRIGDLKNQ
-2214 PYLEKLLGGKKQI
+2214 PYLHELMGGKEKI

-2233 ALTNTSV
+2233 ALTNTAV
-2240 LTNMALKNMATANT
+2240 LTDMALKNMATT
-2254 ADALRMIGVAK
+2254 STVDALRELGIAT
-2265 VNKGQGPANP
+2265 VNKGKGPANRN
-2275 DVIRFKVNGQDF
+2275 VLRFKVDGQDF
-2287 HAVVDTQAK
+2287 HAVIDTQAK
-2296 SDLFGDIPTEL
+2296 ADLFGDIPTEL
-2307 VVQGMEGIK
+2307 LVEGMEGIK
-2316 ATLPVG
+2316 GTLPVG

-2331 LLRKFVTRDP
+2331 WLRKFVTRDP

-2377 KTGALQTLQKRF
+2377 KTGALKELQEAG
-2389 IVGGQVISG
+2389 VLGGQVISG
-2398 STDDMGKILLQIGS
+2398 STDDMGKILLQISS

-2418 SAMAK
+2418 SAMAR
-2423 LDELAMM
+2423 LDDLAMM

-2446 GLSEREATF
+2446 GLTKREAIL

-2469 PTMLYANTLIPF
+2469 ISVLYANTLIPF
-2481 FNAAVQGLDVMYRAL
+2481 FNASLQGLDVLYRAFK
-2496 RSGNKKYAHAMPASE
+2496 GDMVASE
-2511 RLRVKQKLVA
+2511 RLRVKQKLIA
-2521 RMGIMAGI
+2521 RLGIMAGI
-2529 TLMYAIMMQDD
+2529 TLAYAAMMQDD
-2540 ETYENANA
+2540 ESYENANPE
-2548 DERYGNWFVPTPF
+2548 ERYGNWFVRIPGLEEPL
-2561 GTMRIPIPFEL
+2561 RIPIPFEL
-2572 GLVAKAAP
+2572 GLIGKALPEGVYRLMASDDSTKEVAKA
-2580 EGLYRLAFSDDS
+2580 LQ
-2592 MSEVTDALRTMA
+2592 TMA

-2611 IPTAI
+2611 VPTAV
-2616 KPAIEWNM
+2616 KPIIEWNL
-2624 NRSFFTGRDLVTA
+2624 NRSFFTDRDLVTA
-2637 SMPEDPKFQYNL
+2637 SMPNDPRFQYNL
-2649 NTSEIIKLFGNLGV
+2649 NTPEIIKLFGNIGLPPVKVENTLRGYTGGLGV
-2663 SPVKLENFI
+2663 SI
-2672 KGYTGSLGVS
+2672 
-2682 ALRLLD
+2682 LRLLD
-2688 PVFGGEIVKPGQG
+2688 PVFGGEVVKAGQG
-2701 LANVPIVG
+2701 LANVPILG
-2709 GLFQPEDA
+2709 GVFQPQDA

-2772 MGALTKEEREI
+2772 MGTLTKEEREI

-2798 KEIRQEKIEASKE
+2798 KEIRQEKIAASKE

>member
-45 EPEEGVI
+45 EPEEGVG
-52 AAGIGSTKRAIST
+52 AALVGGTKRALST

-124 TALVE
+124 TALAE

-146 AGARFGPKGALIG
+146 AGARFGAKGALIG

-199 PAAVLGSALEV
+199 VATAPGAALEV

-222 GKVLG
+222 GKILG
-227 PEATKAMT
+227 PG
-235 RVTAEG
+235 AEQALARG
-241 RENLAKEGLAKVL
+241 SSEGIENLAKEGLTKVL
-254 AKGTATGA
+254 AKGVGVGA
-262 LLEIPT
+262 AAEIPT

-331 AEEQRKAAEAARLEQ
+331 AEEQRLAAEAAR
-346 EQAEAEEKTRLVSPE
+346 AEEQKAAAEEEARLKSPA
-361 YRLELNNTIVNS
+361 YRLELNNTIVDS

-423 LKPDISKLEEALGKQ
+423 LKPDISKLEEALSKQ

-509 NAPLVRTMPE
+509 NAPLVRSMPE

-536 TQIPKPKSMRDDV
+536 TQIPKPKGMRDDV

-831 ESEEARKQLVTN
+831 ESEESRKQVINNLLN
-843 IVEEVAI
+843 EVAAE
-850 KRAQQKLRPLTN
+850 RAIQKLRPLTN
-862 AEADTLRA
+862 TEADALRT
-870 AINQKVDELIDR
+870 QVDGILNELITR
-882 SQALPSGYFLK
+882 STALPGGASLK
-893 DIVIQPVQMRGT
+893 EVVIQPARVRGT
-905 EIVRGAEIKRIDTR
+905 EIIESAKTALVDPRPLEE
-919 DLSQRQFAAPQ
+919 RQFGAPRRAIEVLAEMIKQ
-930 EAVKVI
+930 ARDTAVTAGK
-936 AEELALLRD
+936 
-945 SQQVFEYDPKTKRGS
+945 
-960 LKQVIPTG
+960 
-968 ERQTRAAYTP
+968 RQTRAAYTP

-1168 PTNNLVQLAEN
+1168 PTNDLVQLAEN

-1232 IESDKIKLATAKR
+1232 IESDKVKLATAKR

-1266 NIKALTAGIPTQEA
+1266 NIKALAAGIPTQEA
-1280 RIEDLAGIID
+1280 RIEDLAGVLD
-1290 NVSETYAQ
+1290 GANENYAQ

-1307 ASEVEFYKKLLKKAQ
+1307 ASEIAFYKKLLKKAQ
-1322 ELGGVRLKQGVESAY
+1322 ELGGVRLKRGVEVGY
-1337 SVKSLP
+1337 QTLELP
-1343 FVATTTVPR
+1343 IVATTTVPR
-1352 KARLPIKRQLSSQQ
+1352 KARLPIKRQLSAQQ
-1366 LQKVKELLFNE
+1366 LQKVKELLFDE
-1377 QRILEAIR
+1377 QRILEAVR
-1385 KESSQGLAVGKL
+1385 KDSAQGLAVDKL
-1397 QEDLQQTRDAL
+1397 QEDLQKTQDAL

-1627 QQKVDNYIKKNK
+1627 QQKVDDYIKKNK

-1811 SHNNL
+1811 SHSNL

-1865 QALLKKVHQA
+1865 QPLLRKVHQA
-1875 EVMMKKLG
+1875 EAMMQKLG

-1959 PVARI
+1959 PVARTN
-1964 ESDGTVK
+1964 SDGVVEFSIGDGEVFK
-1971 YSVADSAVDNTGINK
+1971 TGIGK
-1986 MIAQRGEYFDDAKS
+1986 MIAQRGTFHDKATA
-2000 FATGMFG
+2000 FATGMTG

-2014 LDRFAALEAV
+2014 LDRFAAIQET
-2024 MKKSVSAGVIDSL
+2024 MKRGLSAGQITSL
-2037 KAFDAMYFSRM
+2037 KAGNAMYFNRF
-2048 ADQLNNFVAQF
+2048 ADQRNNITANF
-2059 ATGGVGKIVTKNGE
+2059 ATNGIGKIIVEDGE
-2073 RMYEGGDGPSLK
+2073 PRYGGNQGPSLK
-2085 DVSEALVDSGV
+2085 DMSETLATSGL
-2096 PANRVEL
+2096 PSKDAEYI
-2103 EFTGYIAAL
+2103 TTAYIAAL
-2112 RAKQIPGGIKKL
+2112 RLQALKKQDPQAYKKL
-2124 STEGGVTEAEINQK
+2124 STEGDITEADVGEIIRLYGSNPALQK
-2138 IAQYANN
+2138 IRQQY
-2145 AAFQKARKLY
+2145 Q
-2155 QEYNNNLIDFVESS
+2155 QYNNNLIDFVVST
-2169 GAITKELATKLKGVD
+2169 GAMEKAVGARLKDKD
-2184 YIPFYRAKGN
+2184 YVPFYRAQGD

-2199 VMGEQPIRIGDLKNQ
+2199 IMGEKPIRIGDLKNQ
-2214 PYLEKLLGGKKQI
+2214 PYLHELMGGKEKI

-2233 ALTNTSV
+2233 ALTNTAV
-2240 LTNMALKNMATANT
+2240 LTDMALKNMATT
-2254 ADALRMIGVAK
+2254 STVDALRELGIAT
-2265 VNKGQGPANP
+2265 VNKGKGPANRN
-2275 DVIRFKVNGQDF
+2275 VLRFKVDGQDF
-2287 HAVVDTQAK
+2287 HAVIDTQAK
-2296 SDLFGDIPTEL
+2296 ADLFGDIPTEL
-2307 VVQGMEGIK
+2307 LVEGMEGIK
-2316 ATLPVG
+2316 GTLPVG

-2331 LLRKFVTRDP
+2331 WLRKFVTRDP

-2377 KTGALQTLQKRF
+2377 KTGALKELQEAG
-2389 IVGGQVISG
+2389 VLGGQVISG
-2398 STDDMGKILLQIGS
+2398 STDDMGKILLQISS

-2418 SAMAK
+2418 SAMAR
-2423 LDELAMM
+2423 LDDLAMM

-2446 GLSEREATF
+2446 GLTKREAIL

-2469 PTMLYANTLIPF
+2469 ISVLYANTLIPF
-2481 FNAAVQGLDVMYRAL
+2481 FNASLQGLDVLYRAFK
-2496 RSGNKKYAHAMPASE
+2496 GDMVASE
-2511 RLRVKQKLVA
+2511 RLRVKQKLIA
-2521 RMGIMAGI
+2521 RLGIMAGI
-2529 TLMYAIMMQDD
+2529 TLAYAAMMQDD
-2540 ETYENANA
+2540 ESYENANPE
-2548 DERYGNWFVPTPF
+2548 ERYGNWFVRIPGLEEPL
-2561 GTMRIPIPFEL
+2561 RIPIPFEL
-2572 GLVAKAAP
+2572 GLIGKALPEGIYRLMASDDSTKEVAKA
-2580 EGLYRLAFSDDS
+2580 LQ
-2592 MSEVTDALRTMA
+2592 TMA

-2611 IPTAI
+2611 VPTAV
-2616 KPAIEWNM
+2616 KPIIEWNL
-2624 NRSFFTGRDLVTA
+2624 NRSFFTDRDLVTA
-2637 SMPEDPKFQYNL
+2637 SMPNDPRFQYNL
-2649 NTSEIIKLFGNLGV
+2649 NTPEIIKLFGNIGLPPVKVENTLRGYTGGLGV
-2663 SPVKLENFI
+2663 SI
-2672 KGYTGSLGVS
+2672 
-2682 ALRLLD
+2682 LRLLD
-2688 PVFGGEIVKPGQG
+2688 PVFGGEVVKAGQG
-2701 LANVPIVG
+2701 LANVPILG
-2709 GLFQPEDA
+2709 GVFQPQDA

-2772 MGALTKEEREI
+2772 MGTLTKEEREI

-2798 KEIRQEKIEASKE
+2798 KEIRQEKIAASKE

>member
-1 MAKGYLPLPDGSYV
+1 MAIYAELADGRRLEFPDG
-15 TVRDDET
+15 TD
-22 PEQAFARA
+22 PE
-30 RKEYPE
+30 
-36 AFEVKRVPA
+36 VIKRTIKRIVQSEK

-146 AGARFGPKGALIG
+146 AGARFGAKGALIG

-199 PAAVLGSALEV
+199 VATAPGAALEV

-331 AEEQRKAAEAARLEQ
+331 AEEQRLAAEAAR
-346 EQAEAEEKTRLVSPE
+346 AEEQKAAAEEEARLKSPA
-361 YRLELNNTIVNS
+361 YRLELNNTIVDS

-423 LKPDISKLEEALGKQ
+423 LKPDISKLEEALSKQ

-463 TEEEEAAG
+463 TEEEEAVG

-509 NAPLVRTMPE
+509 NAPLVRSMPE

-536 TQIPKPKSMRDDV
+536 TQIPKPKGMRDDV

-555 KDKLDMARRDR
+555 KDKLDMARQDR

-893 DIVIQPVQMRGT
+893 DIVIQPAQMRGT

-1062 RTKRPLEAPL
+1062 RAKRPLEAPL

-1147 RDALEKAEKTAKIQ
+1147 RDALEKAEKNAKIQ

-1168 PTNNLVQLAEN
+1168 PTNDLVQLAEN

-1211 QKLVQAEIERLA
+1211 QKLVQAEIEKLA
-1223 ASIQADKKK
+1223 AEVTA
-1232 IESDKIKLATAKR
+1232 ERAKLAVAKR
-1245 GTSLSRNL
+1245 GIKMSPKL
-1253 ARERKPLIKELEA
+1253 ARERKPQINELIK
-1266 NIKALTAGIPTQEA
+1266 NIADKESKIA
-1280 RIEDLAGIID
+1280 DLAGIID

-1337 SVKSLP
+1337 SVKPLP

-1352 KARLPIKRQLSSQQ
+1352 KVPLPIRRQLNSEQ
-1366 LQKVKELLFNE
+1366 LNKVKELLFNE

-1408 RGIVDVDNVRNKI
+1408 RGIVDVDNVRQKVNLKSGVY
-1421 DLDTGTYIY
+1421 TV

-1442 KIQKAAAKARGMLLK
+1442 KIQKTAAKARGMLLK
-1457 AGDVAKAEAEKQ
+1457 ASDVAKAEVEKQ

-1522 TPEQIIEDLGK
+1522 TPEQIIEDLDK
-1533 LEAAVKAGTVGKET
+1533 LTVAEKT
-1547 AKAISKGKG
+1547 KKISKGTATAIRTAKV
-1556 ASLVRAVT
+1556 ASLSKAVS
-1564 LQVAQEID
+1564 LQAAQEVE
-1572 AQKRQTDLFEEL
+1572 AQQRQTDLFEEL

-1601 VTSVTPQQ
+1601 ATSVTPQQ

-1627 QQKVDNYIKKNK
+1627 QQKVDDYIKKNK

-1675 DILEDEAATPRQ
+1675 DILEGEAATPRQ

-1865 QALLKKVHQA
+1865 QPLLRKVHQA
-1875 EVMMKKLG
+1875 EAMMQKLG

-1959 PVARI
+1959 PVARTN
-1964 ESDGTVK
+1964 SDGVVEFSIGDGEVFK
-1971 YSVADSAVDNTGINK
+1971 TGIGK
-1986 MIAQRGEYFDDAKS
+1986 MIAQRGTFHDKATA
-2000 FATGMFG
+2000 FATGMTG

-2014 LDRFAALEAV
+2014 LDRFAAIQET
-2024 MKKSVSAGVIDSL
+2024 MKRGLSAGQITSL
-2037 KAFDAMYFSRM
+2037 KAGNAMYFNRF
-2048 ADQLNNFVAQF
+2048 ADQRNNITANF
-2059 ATGGVGKIVTKNGE
+2059 ATNGIGKIIVEDGE
-2073 RMYEGGDGPSLK
+2073 PRYGGNQGPSLK
-2085 DVSEALVDSGV
+2085 DMSETLATSGL
-2096 PANRVEL
+2096 PSKDAEYI
-2103 EFTGYIAAL
+2103 TTAYIAAL
-2112 RAKQIPGGIKKL
+2112 RLQALKKQDPQAYKKL
-2124 STEGGVTEAEINQK
+2124 STEGDITEADVGEIIRLYGSNPALQK
-2138 IAQYANN
+2138 IRQQY
-2145 AAFQKARKLY
+2145 Q
-2155 QEYNNNLIDFVESS
+2155 QYNNNLIDFVVST
-2169 GAITKELATKLKGVD
+2169 GAMEKAVGARLKDKD
-2184 YIPFYRAKGN
+2184 YVPFYRAQGD

-2199 VMGEQPIRIGDLKNQ
+2199 IMGEKPIRIGDLKNQ
-2214 PYLEKLLGGKKQI
+2214 PYLHELMGGKEKI

-2233 ALTNTSV
+2233 ALTNTAV
-2240 LTNMALKNMATANT
+2240 LTDMALKNMATAST
-2254 ADALRMIGVAK
+2254 VDALRELGIAT
-2265 VNKGQGPANP
+2265 VNKGKGPANRN
-2275 DVIRFKVNGQDF
+2275 VLRFKVDGQDF
-2287 HAVVDTQAK
+2287 HAVIDTQAK
-2296 SDLFGDIPTEL
+2296 ADLFGDIPTEL
-2307 VVQGMEGIK
+2307 LVEGMEGIK
-2316 ATLPVG
+2316 GTLPVG
-2322 VRLLGAPAN
+2322 VRLMGAPAN
-2331 LLRKFVTRDP
+2331 WLRKFVTRDP

-2377 KTGALQTLQKRF
+2377 KTGALKELQEAG
-2389 IVGGQVISG
+2389 VLGGQVISG
-2398 STDDMGKILLQIGS
+2398 STDDMGKILLQISS

-2418 SAMAK
+2418 SAMAR
-2423 LDELAMM
+2423 LDDLAMM

-2446 GLSEREATF
+2446 GLTKREAIL

-2469 PTMLYANTLIPF
+2469 ISVLYANTLIPF
-2481 FNAAVQGLDVMYRAL
+2481 FNASLQGLDVLYRAFK
-2496 RSGNKKYAHAMPASE
+2496 GDMVASE
-2511 RLRVKQKLVA
+2511 RLRVKQKLIA
-2521 RMGIMAGI
+2521 RLGIMAGI
-2529 TLMYAIMMQDD
+2529 TLAYAAMMQDD
-2540 ETYENANA
+2540 ESYENANPE
-2548 DERYGNWFVPTPF
+2548 ERYGNWFVRIPGLEEPL
-2561 GTMRIPIPFEL
+2561 RIPIPFEL
-2572 GLVAKAAP
+2572 GLIGKALPEGIYRLMASDDSTKEVAKA
-2580 EGLYRLAFSDDS
+2580 LQTL
-2592 MSEVTDALRTMA
+2592 A

-2611 IPTAI
+2611 VPTAV
-2616 KPAIEWNM
+2616 KPIIEWNL
-2624 NRSFFTGRDLVTA
+2624 NRSFFTDRDLVTA
-2637 SMPEDPKFQYNL
+2637 SMPNDPRFQYNL
-2649 NTSEIIKLFGNLGV
+2649 NTPEIIKLFGNIGLPPVKVENTLRGYTGGLGV
-2663 SPVKLENFI
+2663 SI
-2672 KGYTGSLGVS
+2672 
-2682 ALRLLD
+2682 LRLLD
-2688 PVFGGEIVKPGQG
+2688 PVFGGEVVKAGQG
-2701 LANVPIVG
+2701 LANVPILG
-2709 GLFQPEDA
+2709 GVFQPQDA

-2725 NTANNIEGI
+2725 NTANNLEGVI
-2734 NRTYKRLEVED
+2734 RTYKRLQVED
-2745 PDEADKYYDEKLD
+2745 PKSATEYYNDNVVEI
-2758 ELSMASDA
+2758 SMASTA
-2766 GRFKQY
+2766 GQFKQY
-2772 MGALTKEEREI
+2772 MGQITAEERKV
-2783 RADKTLDPKK
+2783 RASTAMTPEQKDKR
-2793 KDEYL
+2793 L
-2798 KEIRQEKIEASKE
+2798 KELRNMKIDFSKQ
-2811 FRQLAAQM
+2811 FRQREQTLRQAA

>member
-88 ELGQQYAPGTS
+88 ELGQQYAPGAS

-124 TALVE
+124 TALAE

-146 AGARFGPKGALIG
+146 AGARFGAKGALIG

-164 VVPSALQLFG
+164 VVPSLAQLFG
-174 ANIERQAAEQMEE
+174 ANIERQAAEQIEAGE
-187 GKPLDI
+187 PLDI

-199 PAAVLGSALEV
+199 VAAAPGAALEV

-222 GKVLG
+222 GKILG

-331 AEEQRKAAEAARLEQ
+331 AEEQRKAAEAARAEEQ
-346 EQAEAEEKTRLVSPE
+346 KAAAEEKARLKSPE
-361 YRLELNNTIVNS
+361 YRLELNNTIVDS

-423 LKPDISKLEEALGKQ
+423 LKPDISKLEEALDKQ
-438 APTDIEERTVVDE
+438 APVDTKERTVVDE

-457 PKTQPV
+457 PETQPV

-509 NAPLVRTMPE
+509 NAPLVRSMPE

-526 FVPFTSLTDA
+526 FVPFTSFTDA
-536 TQIPKPKSMRDDV
+536 TQIPKPKGMRDDV

-760 EGQGDVFAPDL
+760 EGQGDVFAPEL
-771 LKAPTSTLKGKLDT
+771 LKAPTSTLKGKLDE

-831 ESEEARKQLVTN
+831 ESEESRKQVINNLLN
-843 IVEEVAI
+843 EVAAE
-850 KRAQQKLRPLTN
+850 RAIQKLRPLTN
-862 AEADTLRA
+862 TEADALRT
-870 AINQKVDELIDR
+870 QVDGILNELITR
-882 SQALPSGYFLK
+882 STALPGGASLK
-893 DIVIQPVQMRGT
+893 EVVIQPARVRGT
-905 EIVRGAEIKRIDTR
+905 EIIESAKTALVDPRPLEE
-919 DLSQRQFAAPQ
+919 RQFGAPRRAIEVLAEMVKQ
-930 EAVKVI
+930 ARDTAVTAGK
-936 AEELALLRD
+936 
-945 SQQVFEYDPKTKRGS
+945 
-960 LKQVIPTG
+960 
-968 ERQTRAAYTP
+968 RQTRAAYTP

-1147 RDALEKAEKTAKIQ
+1147 RDALEKAEETAKIQ

-1168 PTNNLVQLAEN
+1168 PTNDLVQLAEN

-1232 IESDKIKLATAKR
+1232 IESDKVKLATAKR

-1266 NIKALTAGIPTQEA
+1266 NIKALTAGIPIQEA
-1280 RIEDLAGIID
+1280 RIEDLAGVLD
-1290 NVSETYAQ
+1290 GANENYAQ
-1298 QLAFFDKRV
+1298 QLAFFDRRV

-1322 ELGGVRLKQGVESAY
+1322 ELGGVRLKRGVEVGY
-1337 SVKSLP
+1337 QTLELP
-1343 FVATTTVPR
+1343 IVATTTVPR
-1352 KARLPIKRQLSSQQ
+1352 KARLPIKRQLSAQQ
-1366 LQKVKELLFNE
+1366 LQKVKELLFDE
-1377 QRILEAIR
+1377 QRILEAVR
-1385 KESSQGLAVGKL
+1385 KDSAQGLAVDKL
-1397 QEDLQQTRDAL
+1397 QEDLQKTQDAL

-1442 KIQKAAAKARGMLLK
+1442 KIQKTAAKARGMLLK

-1556 ASLVRAVT
+1556 ASLVRAIT

-1627 QQKVDNYIKKNK
+1627 QQKVDDYIKKNK

-1693 TKAGPVMGFD
+1693 TKAGPTMGFD

-1865 QALLKKVHQA
+1865 QSLLRKVHQA
-1875 EVMMKKLG
+1875 EAMMQKLG

-1959 PVARI
+1959 PVARTN
-1964 ESDGTVK
+1964 SDGVVEFSIGDGEVFK
-1971 YSVADSAVDNTGINK
+1971 TGIGK
-1986 MIAQRGEYFDDAKS
+1986 MIAQRGTFHDKATA
-2000 FATGMFG
+2000 FATGMTG

-2014 LDRFAALEAV
+2014 LDRFAAIQET
-2024 MKKSVSAGVIDSL
+2024 MKRGLSAGQITSL
-2037 KAFDAMYFSRM
+2037 KAGNAMYFNRF
-2048 ADQLNNFVAQF
+2048 ADQRNNITANF
-2059 ATGGVGKIVTKNGE
+2059 ATNGIGKIIVEDGE
-2073 RMYEGGDGPSLK
+2073 PRYGGNQGPSLK
-2085 DVSEALVDSGV
+2085 DMSETLATSGL
-2096 PANRVEL
+2096 PSKDAEYI
-2103 EFTGYIAAL
+2103 TTAYIAAL
-2112 RAKQIPGGIKKL
+2112 RLQALKKQDPQAYKKL
-2124 STEGGVTEAEINQK
+2124 STEGDITEADVGEIIRLYGSNPALQK
-2138 IAQYANN
+2138 IRQQY
-2145 AAFQKARKLY
+2145 Q
-2155 QEYNNNLIDFVESS
+2155 QYNNNLIDFVVST
-2169 GAITKELATKLKGVD
+2169 GAMEKAVGARLKDKD
-2184 YIPFYRAKGN
+2184 YVPFYRAQGD

-2199 VMGEQPIRIGDLKNQ
+2199 IMGEKPIRIGDLKNQ
-2214 PYLEKLLGGKKQI
+2214 PYLHELMGGKEKI

-2233 ALTNTSV
+2233 ALTNTAV
-2240 LTNMALKNMATANT
+2240 LTDMALKNMATT
-2254 ADALRMIGVAK
+2254 STVDALRELGIAT
-2265 VNKGQGPANP
+2265 VNKGKGPANRN
-2275 DVIRFKVNGQDF
+2275 VLRFKVDGQDF
-2287 HAVVDTQAK
+2287 HAVIDTQAK
-2296 SDLFGDIPTEL
+2296 ADLFGDIPTEL
-2307 VVQGMEGIK
+2307 LVEGMEGIK
-2316 ATLPVG
+2316 GTLPVG

-2331 LLRKFVTRDP
+2331 WLRKFVTRDP

-2377 KTGALQTLQKRF
+2377 KTGALKELQEAG
-2389 IVGGQVISG
+2389 VLGGQVISG
-2398 STDDMGKILLQIGS
+2398 STDDMGKILLQISS

-2418 SAMAK
+2418 SAMAR
-2423 LDELAMM
+2423 LDDLAMM

-2446 GLSEREATF
+2446 GLTKREAIL

-2469 PTMLYANTLIPF
+2469 ISVLYANTLIPF
-2481 FNAAVQGLDVMYRAL
+2481 FNASLQGLDVLYRAFK
-2496 RSGNKKYAHAMPASE
+2496 GDMVASE
-2511 RLRVKQKLVA
+2511 RLRVKQKLIA
-2521 RMGIMAGI
+2521 RLGIMAGI
-2529 TLMYAIMMQDD
+2529 TLAYAAMMQDD
-2540 ETYENANA
+2540 ESYENANPE
-2548 DERYGNWFVPTPF
+2548 ERYGNWFVRIPGLEEPL
-2561 GTMRIPIPFEL
+2561 RIPIPFEL
-2572 GLVAKAAP
+2572 GLIGKALPEGIYRLMASDDSTKEVAKA
-2580 EGLYRLAFSDDS
+2580 LQTL
-2592 MSEVTDALRTMA
+2592 A

-2611 IPTAI
+2611 VPTAA
-2616 KPAIEWNM
+2616 KPIIEWNL
-2624 NRSFFTGRDLVTA
+2624 NRSFFTDRDLVTA
-2637 SMPEDPKFQYNL
+2637 SMPNDPRFQYNL
-2649 NTSEIIKLFGNLGV
+2649 NTPEIIKLFGNIGLPPVKVENTLRGYTGGLGV
-2663 SPVKLENFI
+2663 SI
-2672 KGYTGSLGVS
+2672 
-2682 ALRLLD
+2682 LRLLD
-2688 PVFGGEIVKPGQG
+2688 PVFGGEVVKAGQG
-2701 LANVPIVG
+2701 LANVPILG
-2709 GLFQPEDA
+2709 GVFQPQDA

-2772 MGALTKEEREI
+2772 MGTLTKEEREI

-2798 KEIRQEKIEASKE
+2798 KEIRQEKIAASKE

>member
-45 EPEEGVI
+45 EPEEGVG
-52 AAGIGSTKRAIST
+52 AALVGGTKRALST
-65 ARTGLESLFSPEEAA
+65 ARTGLEALFSPEEAA

-88 ELGQQYAPGTS
+88 ELGQQYAPGAS

-118 VISQIP
+118 AISQIP
-124 TALVE
+124 TALAE

-146 AGARFGPKGALIG
+146 AGARFGAKGALIG

-164 VVPSALQLFG
+164 VAPSLAQLFG
-174 ANIERQAAEQMEE
+174 ANIERQAAEQIEAGE
-187 GKPLDI
+187 PLDI

-199 PAAVLGSALEV
+199 VAAAPGAALEV

-227 PEATKAMT
+227 PGAEQALARGSSEAT
-235 RVTAEG
+235 
-241 RENLAKEGLAKVL
+241 ENLAKEGLTKVL
-254 AKGTATGA
+254 AKGVGVGA
-262 LLEIPT
+262 AAEIPT

-331 AEEQRKAAEAARLEQ
+331 AEEQRLAAEAAR
-346 EQAEAEEKTRLVSPE
+346 AEEQKAAAEEEARLKSPA
-361 YRLELNNTIVNS
+361 YRLELNNTIVDS

-423 LKPDISKLEEALGKQ
+423 LKPDISKLEEALSKQ

-463 TEEEEAAG
+463 TEEEEAVG

-509 NAPLVRTMPE
+509 NAPLVRSMPE

-536 TQIPKPKSMRDDV
+536 TQIPKPKGMRDDV

-760 EGQGDVFAPDL
+760 EDQGDVFAPEL
-771 LKAPTSTLKGKLDT
+771 LKAPTSTLKGKLDE

-808 FFGPKGAKRD
+808 FFGEKGAKRD

-831 ESEEARKQLVTN
+831 ESEESRKQVINNLLN
-843 IVEEVAI
+843 EVAAE
-850 KRAQQKLRPLTN
+850 RAIQKLRPLTN
-862 AEADTLRA
+862 TEADALRT
-870 AINQKVDELIDR
+870 QVDGILNELITR
-882 SQALPSGYFLK
+882 STALPGGASLK
-893 DIVIQPVQMRGT
+893 EVVIQPARVRGT
-905 EIVRGAEIKRIDTR
+905 EIIESAKTALVDPRPLEE
-919 DLSQRQFAAPQ
+919 RQFGAPRRAIEVLAEMIKQ
-930 EAVKVI
+930 ARDTAVTAGK
-936 AEELALLRD
+936 
-945 SQQVFEYDPKTKRGS
+945 
-960 LKQVIPTG
+960 
-968 ERQTRAAYTP
+968 RQTRAAYTP

-1062 RTKRPLEAPL
+1062 RAKRPLEAPL

-1147 RDALEKAEKTAKIQ
+1147 RDALEKAEETAKIQ

-1168 PTNNLVQLAEN
+1168 PTNDLVQLAEN

-1232 IESDKIKLATAKR
+1232 IESDKVKLATAKR

-1280 RIEDLAGIID
+1280 RIEDLAGVLD
-1290 NVSETYAQ
+1290 GANENYAQ
-1298 QLAFFDKRV
+1298 QLAFFDRRV

-1322 ELGGVRLKQGVESAY
+1322 ELGGVRLKRGVEVGY
-1337 SVKSLP
+1337 QTLELP
-1343 FVATTTVPR
+1343 IVATTTVPR
-1352 KARLPIKRQLSSQQ
+1352 KARLPIKRQLSAQQ
-1366 LQKVKELLFNE
+1366 LQKVKELLFDE
-1377 QRILEAIR
+1377 QRILEAVR
-1385 KESSQGLAVGKL
+1385 KDSAQGLAVDKL
-1397 QEDLQQTRDAL
+1397 QEDLQKTQDAL

-1442 KIQKAAAKARGMLLK
+1442 KIQKTAAKARGMLLK

-1627 QQKVDNYIKKNK
+1627 QQKVDDYIKKNK

-1865 QALLKKVHQA
+1865 QPLLRKVHQA
-1875 EVMMKKLG
+1875 EAMMQKLG

-1959 PVARI
+1959 PVARTN
-1964 ESDGTVK
+1964 SDGVVEFSIGDGEVFK
-1971 YSVADSAVDNTGINK
+1971 TGIGK
-1986 MIAQRGEYFDDAKS
+1986 MIAQRGTFHDKATA
-2000 FATGMFG
+2000 FATGMTG

-2014 LDRFAALEAV
+2014 LDRFAAIQET
-2024 MKKSVSAGVIDSL
+2024 MKRGLSAGQITSL
-2037 KAFDAMYFSRM
+2037 KAGNAMYFNRF
-2048 ADQLNNFVAQF
+2048 ADQRNNITANF
-2059 ATGGVGKIVTKNGE
+2059 ATNGIGKIIVEDGE
-2073 RMYEGGDGPSLK
+2073 PRYGGNQGPSLK
-2085 DVSEALVDSGV
+2085 DMSETLATSGL
-2096 PANRVEL
+2096 PSKDAEYI
-2103 EFTGYIAAL
+2103 TTAYIAAL
-2112 RAKQIPGGIKKL
+2112 RLQALKKQDPQAYKKL
-2124 STEGGVTEAEINQK
+2124 STEGDITEADVGEIIRLYGSNPALQK
-2138 IAQYANN
+2138 IRQQY
-2145 AAFQKARKLY
+2145 Q
-2155 QEYNNNLIDFVESS
+2155 QYNNNLIDFVVST
-2169 GAITKELATKLKGVD
+2169 GAMEKAVGARLKDKD
-2184 YIPFYRAKGN
+2184 YVPFYRAQGD

-2199 VMGEQPIRIGDLKNQ
+2199 IMGEKPIRIGDLKNQ
-2214 PYLEKLLGGKKQI
+2214 PYLHELMGGKEKI

-2233 ALTNTSV
+2233 ALTNTAV
-2240 LTNMALKNMATANT
+2240 LTDMALKNMATAST
-2254 ADALRMIGVAK
+2254 VDALRELGIAT
-2265 VNKGQGPANP
+2265 VNKGKGPANRN
-2275 DVIRFKVNGQDF
+2275 VLRFKVDGQDF
-2287 HAVVDTQAK
+2287 HAVIDTQAK
-2296 SDLFGDIPTEL
+2296 ADLFGDIPTEL
-2307 VVQGMEGIK
+2307 LVEGMEGIK
-2316 ATLPVG
+2316 GTLPVG
-2322 VRLLGAPAN
+2322 VRLMGAPAN
-2331 LLRKFVTRDP
+2331 WLRKFVTRDP

-2377 KTGALQTLQKRF
+2377 KTGALKELQEAG
-2389 IVGGQVISG
+2389 VLGGQVISG
-2398 STDDMGKILLQIGS
+2398 STDDMGKILLQISS

-2418 SAMAK
+2418 SAMAR
-2423 LDELAMM
+2423 LDDLAMM

-2446 GLSEREATF
+2446 GLTKREAIL

-2469 PTMLYANTLIPF
+2469 ISVLYANTLIPF
-2481 FNAAVQGLDVMYRAL
+2481 FNASLQGLDVLYRAFK
-2496 RSGNKKYAHAMPASE
+2496 GDMVASE
-2511 RLRVKQKLVA
+2511 RLRVKQKLIA
-2521 RMGIMAGI
+2521 RLGIMAGI
-2529 TLMYAIMMQDD
+2529 TLAYAAMMQDD
-2540 ETYENANA
+2540 ESYENANPE
-2548 DERYGNWFVPTPF
+2548 ERYGNWFVRIPGLEEPL
-2561 GTMRIPIPFEL
+2561 RIPIPFEL
-2572 GLVAKAAP
+2572 GLIGKALPEGIYRLMASDDSTKEVAKA
-2580 EGLYRLAFSDDS
+2580 LQ
-2592 MSEVTDALRTMA
+2592 TMA

-2611 IPTAI
+2611 IPTAV
-2616 KPAIEWNM
+2616 KPIIEWNL
-2624 NRSFFTGRDLVTA
+2624 NRSFFTDRDLVTA
-2637 SMPEDPKFQYNL
+2637 SMPNDPRFQYNL
-2649 NTSEIIKLFGNLGV
+2649 NTPEIIKLFGNIGLPPVKVENTLRGYTGGLGV
-2663 SPVKLENFI
+2663 SI
-2672 KGYTGSLGVS
+2672 
-2682 ALRLLD
+2682 LRLLD
-2688 PVFGGEIVKPGQG
+2688 PVFGGEVVKAGQG
-2701 LANVPIVG
+2701 LANVPILG
-2709 GLFQPEDA
+2709 GVFQPQDA

-2772 MGALTKEEREI
+2772 MGTLTKEEREI

-2798 KEIRQEKIEASKE
+2798 KEIRQEKIAASKE

>member
-45 EPEEGVI
+45 EPEEGVG
-52 AAGIGSTKRAIST
+52 AALVGGTKRALST
-65 ARTGLESLFSPEEAA
+65 ARTGLEALFSPEEAA

-88 ELGQQYAPGTS
+88 ELGQQYAPGAS

-118 VISQIP
+118 AISQIP
-124 TALVE
+124 TALAE

-146 AGARFGPKGALIG
+146 AGARFGAKGALIG

-199 PAAVLGSALEV
+199 VAAAPGAALEV

-222 GKVLG
+222 GKILG
-227 PEATKAMT
+227 PG
-235 RVTAEG
+235 AEQALARG
-241 RENLAKEGLAKVL
+241 SSEGTENLAKEGLTKVL
-254 AKGTATGA
+254 AKGVGVGA
-262 LLEIPT
+262 AAEIPT

-331 AEEQRKAAEAARLEQ
+331 AEEQRLAAEAAR
-346 EQAEAEEKTRLVSPE
+346 AEEQKAAAEEEARLKSPA
-361 YRLELNNTIVNS
+361 YRLELNNTIVDS

-423 LKPDISKLEEALGKQ
+423 LKPDISKLEEALSKQ

-463 TEEEEAAG
+463 TEEEEAVG

-509 NAPLVRTMPE
+509 NAPLVRSMPE

-536 TQIPKPKSMRDDV
+536 TQIPKPKGMRDDV

-555 KDKLDMARRDR
+555 KDKLDMARQDR

-760 EGQGDVFAPDL
+760 EDQGDVFAPEL
-771 LKAPTSTLKGKLDT
+771 LKAPTSTLKGKLDE

-808 FFGPKGAKRD
+808 FFGEKGAKRD

-831 ESEEARKQLVTN
+831 ESEESRKQVINNLLN
-843 IVEEVAI
+843 EVAAE
-850 KRAQQKLRPLTN
+850 RAIQKLRPLTN
-862 AEADTLRA
+862 TEADALRT
-870 AINQKVDELIDR
+870 QVDGILNELITR
-882 SQALPSGYFLK
+882 STALPGGASLK
-893 DIVIQPVQMRGT
+893 KVVIQPARVRGT
-905 EIVRGAEIKRIDTR
+905 EIIESAKTALVDPRPLEE
-919 DLSQRQFAAPQ
+919 RQFGAPRRAIEVLAEMVKQ
-930 EAVKVI
+930 ARDTAVTAGK
-936 AEELALLRD
+936 
-945 SQQVFEYDPKTKRGS
+945 
-960 LKQVIPTG
+960 
-968 ERQTRAAYTP
+968 RQTRAAYTP

-1168 PTNNLVQLAEN
+1168 PTNDLVQLAEN

-1232 IESDKIKLATAKR
+1232 IESDKVKLATAKR

-1280 RIEDLAGIID
+1280 RIEDLAGVLD
-1290 NVSETYAQ
+1290 GANENYAQ

-1322 ELGGVRLKQGVESAY
+1322 ELGGVRLKRGVEVGY
-1337 SVKSLP
+1337 QTLELP
-1343 FVATTTVPR
+1343 IVATTTVPR
-1352 KARLPIKRQLSSQQ
+1352 KARLPIKRQLSAQQ
-1366 LQKVKELLFNE
+1366 LQKVKELLFDE
-1377 QRILEAIR
+1377 QRILEAVR
-1385 KESSQGLAVGKL
+1385 KDSAQGLAVDKL
-1397 QEDLQQTRDAL
+1397 QEDLQKTQDAL

-1556 ASLVRAVT
+1556 ASLVRAIT

-1627 QQKVDNYIKKNK
+1627 QQKVDDYIKKNK

-1865 QALLKKVHQA
+1865 QPLLRKVHQA
-1875 EVMMKKLG
+1875 EAMMQKLG

-1959 PVARI
+1959 PVARTN
-1964 ESDGTVK
+1964 SDGVVEFSIGDGEVFK
-1971 YSVADSAVDNTGINK
+1971 TGIGK
-1986 MIAQRGEYFDDAKS
+1986 MIAQRGTFHDKATA
-2000 FATGMFG
+2000 FATGMTG

-2014 LDRFAALEAV
+2014 LDRFAAIQET
-2024 MKKSVSAGVIDSL
+2024 MKRGLSAGQITSL
-2037 KAFDAMYFSRM
+2037 KAGNAMYFNRF
-2048 ADQLNNFVAQF
+2048 ADQRNNITANF
-2059 ATGGVGKIVTKNGE
+2059 ATNGIGKIIVEDGE
-2073 RMYEGGDGPSLK
+2073 PRYGGNQGPSLK
-2085 DVSEALVDSGV
+2085 DMSETLATSGL
-2096 PANRVEL
+2096 PSKDAEYI
-2103 EFTGYIAAL
+2103 TTAYIAAL
-2112 RAKQIPGGIKKL
+2112 RLQALKKQDPQAYKKL
-2124 STEGGVTEAEINQK
+2124 STEGDITEADVGEIIRLYGSNPALQK
-2138 IAQYANN
+2138 IRQQY
-2145 AAFQKARKLY
+2145 Q
-2155 QEYNNNLIDFVESS
+2155 QYNNNLIDFVVST
-2169 GAITKELATKLKGVD
+2169 GAMEKAVGARLKDKD
-2184 YIPFYRAKGN
+2184 YVPFYRAQGD

-2199 VMGEQPIRIGDLKNQ
+2199 IMGEKPIRIGDLKNQ
-2214 PYLEKLLGGKKQI
+2214 PYLHELMGGKEKI

-2233 ALTNTSV
+2233 ALTNTAV
-2240 LTNMALKNMATANT
+2240 LTDMALKNMATAST
-2254 ADALRMIGVAK
+2254 VDALRELGIAT
-2265 VNKGQGPANP
+2265 VNKGKGPANRN
-2275 DVIRFKVNGQDF
+2275 VLRFKVDGQDF
-2287 HAVVDTQAK
+2287 HAVIDTQAK
-2296 SDLFGDIPTEL
+2296 ADLFGDIPTEL
-2307 VVQGMEGIK
+2307 LVEGMEGIK
-2316 ATLPVG
+2316 GTLPVG
-2322 VRLLGAPAN
+2322 VRLMGAPAN
-2331 LLRKFVTRDP
+2331 WLRKFVTRDP

-2377 KTGALQTLQKRF
+2377 KTGALKELQEAG
-2389 IVGGQVISG
+2389 VLGGQVISG
-2398 STDDMGKILLQIGS
+2398 STDDMGKILLQISS

-2418 SAMAK
+2418 SAMAR
-2423 LDELAMM
+2423 LDDLAMM

-2446 GLSEREATF
+2446 GLTKREAIL

-2469 PTMLYANTLIPF
+2469 ISVLYANTLIPF
-2481 FNAAVQGLDVMYRAL
+2481 FNASLQGLDVLYRAFK
-2496 RSGNKKYAHAMPASE
+2496 GDMVASE
-2511 RLRVKQKLVA
+2511 RLRVKQKLIA
-2521 RMGIMAGI
+2521 RLGIMAGI
-2529 TLMYAIMMQDD
+2529 TLAYAAMMQDD
-2540 ETYENANA
+2540 ESYENANPE
-2548 DERYGNWFVPTPF
+2548 ERYGNWFVRIPGLEEPL
-2561 GTMRIPIPFEL
+2561 RIPIPFEL
-2572 GLVAKAAP
+2572 GLIGKALPEGIYRLMASDDSTKEVAKA
-2580 EGLYRLAFSDDS
+2580 LQ
-2592 MSEVTDALRTMA
+2592 TMA

-2611 IPTAI
+2611 IPTAV
-2616 KPAIEWNM
+2616 KPIIEWNL
-2624 NRSFFTGRDLVTA
+2624 NRSFFTDRDLVTA
-2637 SMPEDPKFQYNL
+2637 SMPNDPRFQYNL
-2649 NTSEIIKLFGNLGV
+2649 NTPEIIKLFGNIGLPPVKVENTLRGYTGGLGV
-2663 SPVKLENFI
+2663 SI
-2672 KGYTGSLGVS
+2672 
-2682 ALRLLD
+2682 LRLLD
-2688 PVFGGEIVKPGQG
+2688 PVFGGEVVKAGQG
-2701 LANVPIVG
+2701 LANVPILG
-2709 GLFQPEDA
+2709 GVFQPQDA

-2772 MGALTKEEREI
+2772 MGTLTKEEREI

-2798 KEIRQEKIEASKE
+2798 KEIRQEKIAASKE

>member
-124 TALVE
+124 TALAE

-199 PAAVLGSALEV
+199 PAAVFGSALEV

-262 LLEIPT
+262 AAEIPT

-318 ARGEIAEKEAAAT
+318 ARGEVAEKEAAAT

-361 YRLELNNTIVNS
+361 YRLELNNTIVDS

-384 KSKIQD
+384 KSKIED

-401 KTLRKTIK
+401 KQLRKTIK

-771 LKAPTSTLKGKLDT
+771 LKAPTSTLKGKLDE

-808 FFGPKGAKRD
+808 FFGEKGAKRD

-831 ESEEARKQLVTN
+831 ESEESRKQVINNLLN
-843 IVEEVAI
+843 EVAAE
-850 KRAQQKLRPLTN
+850 RAIQKLRPLTN
-862 AEADTLRA
+862 TEADALRT
-870 AINQKVDELIDR
+870 QVDGILNELITR
-882 SQALPSGYFLK
+882 STALPGGASLK
-893 DIVIQPVQMRGT
+893 KVVIQPARVRGT
-905 EIVRGAEIKRIDTR
+905 EIIESAKTALVDPRPLEE
-919 DLSQRQFAAPQ
+919 RQFGAPRRAIEVLAEMVKQ
-930 EAVKVI
+930 ARDTAVTAGK
-936 AEELALLRD
+936 
-945 SQQVFEYDPKTKRGS
+945 
-960 LKQVIPTG
+960 
-968 ERQTRAAYTP
+968 RQTRAAYTP

-1307 ASEVEFYKKLLKKAQ
+1307 ASEVAFYKKLLKKAQ

-1337 SVKSLP
+1337 SVKALP

-1408 RGIVDVDNVRNKI
+1408 RGIVDVDDVRNKI

-1442 KIQKAAAKARGMLLK
+1442 RIQKAAAKARGMLLK
-1457 AGDVAKAEAEKQ
+1457 AGDVAKAEVEKQ
-1469 NKANEAFQMRLVNK
+1469 NKTNEAFQMRLVNK

-1811 SHNNL
+1811 SHSNL

-1959 PVARI
+1959 PVARTN
-1964 ESDGTVK
+1964 SDGVVEFSIGDGEVFK
-1971 YSVADSAVDNTGINK
+1971 TGIGK
-1986 MIAQRGEYFDDAKS
+1986 MIAQRGKFHDKATA
-2000 FATGMFG
+2000 FATGMTG

-2014 LDRFAALEAV
+2014 LDRFAAIEET
-2024 MKKSVSAGVIDSL
+2024 MKRGLSAGQITSL
-2037 KAFDAMYFSRM
+2037 KAGNAMYFNRF
-2048 ADQLNNFVAQF
+2048 ADQRNNITANF
-2059 ATGGVGKIVTKNGE
+2059 ATNGIGKIIVEDGE
-2073 RMYEGGDGPSLK
+2073 PRYGGNQGPSLK
-2085 DVSEALVDSGV
+2085 DMSETLATSGL
-2096 PANRVEL
+2096 PSKDAEYI
-2103 EFTGYIAAL
+2103 TTAYIAAL
-2112 RAKQIPGGIKKL
+2112 RLQALKKQDPQAYKKL
-2124 STEGGVTEAEINQK
+2124 STEGDITEADVGEIIRLYGSNPALQK
-2138 IAQYANN
+2138 IRQQY
-2145 AAFQKARKLY
+2145 Q
-2155 QEYNNNLIDFVESS
+2155 QYNNNLIDFVVST
-2169 GAITKELATKLKGVD
+2169 GAMEKAVGAKLKDKD
-2184 YIPFYRAKGN
+2184 YVPFYRAQGD

-2199 VMGEQPIRIGDLKNQ
+2199 IMGEKPIRIGDLKNQ
-2214 PYLEKLLGGKKQI
+2214 PYLHELMGGKEKI

-2233 ALTNTSV
+2233 ALTNTAV
-2240 LTNMALKNMATANT
+2240 LTDMALKNMATVST
-2254 ADALRMIGVAK
+2254 VDALRELGIAT
-2265 VNKGQGPANP
+2265 VNKGKGPANRN
-2275 DVIRFKVNGQDF
+2275 VLRFKVDGQDF
-2287 HAVVDTQAK
+2287 HAVIDTQAK
-2296 SDLFGDIPTEL
+2296 ADLFGDIPTEL
-2307 VVQGMEGIK
+2307 LVEGMEGIK
-2316 ATLPVG
+2316 GTLPVG

-2331 LLRKFVTRDP
+2331 WLRKFVTRDP

-2377 KTGALQTLQKRF
+2377 KTGALKELQEAG
-2389 IVGGQVISG
+2389 VLGGQVISG
-2398 STDDMGKILLQIGS
+2398 STDDMGKILLQISS

-2418 SAMAK
+2418 SAMAR
-2423 LDELAMM
+2423 LDDLAMM

-2446 GLSEREATF
+2446 GLTKREAIL

-2469 PTMLYANTLIPF
+2469 ISVLYANTLIPF
-2481 FNAAVQGLDVMYRAL
+2481 FNASLQGLDVLYRAFK
-2496 RSGNKKYAHAMPASE
+2496 GDMVASE
-2511 RLRVKQKLVA
+2511 RLRVKQKLLA
-2521 RMGIMAGI
+2521 RLGIMAGI
-2529 TLMYAIMMQDD
+2529 TLAYAAMMQDD
-2540 ETYENANA
+2540 ESYENANPE
-2548 DERYGNWFVPTPF
+2548 ERYGNWFVRIPGLEEPL
-2561 GTMRIPIPFEL
+2561 RIPIPFEL
-2572 GLVAKAAP
+2572 GLIGKALP
-2580 EGLYRLAFSDDS
+2580 EGIYRLMASDDS
-2592 MSEVTDALRTMA
+2592 TKEVAEALKTMA

-2611 IPTAI
+2611 VPTAV
-2616 KPAIEWNM
+2616 KPIIEWNL
-2624 NRSFFTGRDLVTA
+2624 NRSFFTDRDLVTA
-2637 SMPEDPKFQYNL
+2637 SMPNDPRFQYNL
-2649 NTSEIIKLFGNLGV
+2649 NTPEIIKLFGNIGLPPVKVENTLRGYTGGLGV
-2663 SPVKLENFI
+2663 SI
-2672 KGYTGSLGVS
+2672 
-2682 ALRLLD
+2682 LRLLD
-2688 PVFGGEIVKPGQG
+2688 PVFGGEVVKAGQG
-2701 LANVPIVG
+2701 LANVPILG
-2709 GLFQPEDA
+2709 GVFQPQDA

-2772 MGALTKEEREI
+2772 MGTLTKEEREI

-2798 KEIRQEKIEASKE
+2798 KEIRQEKIAASKE

>member
-36 AFEVKRVPA
+36 AFEVKQAPA
-45 EPEEGVI
+45 KPEEGVI
-52 AAGIGSTKRAIST
+52 AAGIGATKRAIST
-65 ARTGLESLFSPEEAA
+65 GRTGLEALFSPEEAA

-88 ELGQQYAPGTS
+88 ELGQQYAPGAS

-104 QAYADRGLMGGAGE
+104 QAYAERGLLGGAGE
-118 VISQIP
+118 VVSQIP
-124 TALVE
+124 TALAE

-146 AGARFGPKGALIG
+146 AGSRLGGARGALLG
-159 GIGGA
+159 GVAGA
-164 VVPSALQLFG
+164 VTPSFAQLFG
-174 ANIERQAAEQMEE
+174 ANIERQAAEQLEE

-193 SRTRAA
+193 SRSRAA
-199 PAAVLGSALEV
+199 AAAAPGAALEV
-210 AATFIPLGRTLI
+210 AATFIPLGRTI
-222 GKVLG
+222 VGKVLG
-227 PEATKAMT
+227 PGAEQALARGSTEA
-235 RVTAEG
+235 AE
-241 RENLAKEGLAKVL
+241 RLAKEGLTKTL

-262 LLEIPT
+262 LLEVPT

-278 QAGLPLTSEDAY
+278 QAGLPLTTDDAL

-297 YGAGLVGGPFG
+297 YGAVLVGGPFG

-318 ARGEIAEKEAAAT
+318 ARGEVAEREAVAT
-331 AEEQRKAAEAARLEQ
+331 AEEQRKAAEAAK
-346 EQAEAEEKTRLVSPE
+346 AAEEKAAAEEEARLKSPA

-401 KTLRKTIK
+401 KQLRKTIK
-409 ESEAKMRQSMIAAG
+409 ESEDKMRQSMIAAG
-423 LKPDISKLEEALGKQ
+423 LKPDISKLEEALGTQ

-463 TEEEEAAG
+463 TEEEEDAG

-509 NAPLVRTMPE
+509 NAPLVRSMPE

-536 TQIPKPKSMRDDV
+536 TQIPKPKGMRDDV

-760 EGQGDVFAPDL
+760 EGQGDVFAPNL
-771 LKAPTSTLKGKLDT
+771 LKAPTSTLNRKLDT
-785 ARKQSTGAFTD
+785 ARKQSTGGFTD

-802 DYRAGR
+802 DARQIR
-808 FFGPKGAKRD
+808 ESSKRKEFGKQPVTSFENKRD
-818 IKFASSTREGLLR
+818 IA
-831 ESEEARKQLVTN
+831 EAREQLVNN

-870 AINQKVDELIDR
+870 TINQKVDELIDR

-893 DIVIQPVQMRGT
+893 DIVIQPAQMRGT

-1062 RTKRPLEAPL
+1062 RAKRPLEAPL

-1147 RDALEKAEKTAKIQ
+1147 RDALEKAENTAKIQ

-1168 PTNNLVQLAEN
+1168 PTNDLVQLAEN
-1179 IEEQLKVIK
+1179 IEEQLQVIK
-1188 DVLLGTKTTPGV
+1188 DVLIGTQTTPGV

-1211 QKLVQAEIERLA
+1211 QKLVQAEIEKLA
-1223 ASIQADKKK
+1223 AEVTA
-1232 IESDKIKLATAKR
+1232 ERAKLAVAKR
-1245 GTSLSRNL
+1245 GIKMSPKL
-1253 ARERKPLIKELEA
+1253 ARERKPQINELIKNIADKEA
-1266 NIKALTAGIPTQEA
+1266 KIT
-1280 RIEDLAGIID
+1280 DLASIVD

-1298 QLAFFDKRV
+1298 QLAFADKRV
-1307 ASEVEFYKKLLKKAQ
+1307 ASEVAFYKKLLKKAQ
-1322 ELGGVRLKQGVESAY
+1322 ELGGVRLKQGVE
-1337 SVKSLP
+1337 VGFQKLELP
-1343 FVATTTVPR
+1343 VVATTTVPR
-1352 KARLPIKRQLSSQQ
+1352 KAALPIKRQLNAEQ
-1366 LQKVKELLFNE
+1366 LKRVKELLFNE

-1385 KESSQGLAVGKL
+1385 KESAQGLAVGKL

-1408 RGIVDVDNVRNKI
+1408 RGLVDVDNVRQKV
-1421 DLDTGTYIY
+1421 DLKTGVYTV

-1457 AGDVAKAEAEKQ
+1457 ANDVAKAEVEKQ

-1483 LGLPGTTAKAIFTE
+1483 FGLPGTTAKAIITQ

-1511 RRVKATRDETQ
+1511 RRVKATRQETQ
-1522 TPEQIIEDLGK
+1522 TPEQIIEDLEK

-1556 ASLVRAVT
+1556 ASLVRAIT
-1564 LQVAQEID
+1564 LQVAQDVE
-1572 AQKRQTDLFEEL
+1572 AQKRQEDLIEEL
-1584 KSRAKLKQ
+1584 KARAKLKQ
-1592 DPIEKLLEI
+1592 DPIKKILEI
-1601 VTSVTPQQ
+1601 ATGITPQQ
-1609 RKGYFETYT
+1609 RKGYFEAYT
-1618 TLANDAQAT
+1618 TLENDVKDT
-1627 QQKVDNYIKKNK
+1627 QKKVDDYIKKHK

-1667 VRFNLTLP
+1667 VRFNLMLP
-1675 DILEDEAATPRQ
+1675 DLLEGEAATPRQ
-1687 KRPKAK
+1687 KRPRLKV
-1693 TKAGPVMGFD
+1693 KAGPVMGFD

-1722 IKIKT
+1722 VKIKT
-1727 NNPPEFSIGDSDPTG
+1727 DNPPEFSIGDSDPTG

-1755 VKAKAAKQG
+1755 VKEKAAKQG
-1764 IKVKIY
+1764 IKVKVY
-1770 PLAEVLSP
+1770 PIAEVLSP
-1778 ELYGDALASLGL
+1778 ELYGGALAALGL

-1865 QALLKKVHQA
+1865 EALLKKVHQA

-1919 ELVGALRLGLREL
+1919 ELVGAIRLGLREL
-1932 GIDMGGMSTSEL
+1932 GLDMGGMSTSEL

-1959 PVARI
+1959 PVARTS
-1964 ESDGTVK
+1964 SDGVVEF
-1971 YSVADSAVDNTGINK
+1971 SIGEGAVFNTGIGK
-1986 MIAQRGEYFDDAKS
+1986 MIAQRGKFHDRATA
-2000 FATGMFG
+2000 FATGMTG

-2014 LDRFAALEAV
+2014 LDRFAAIEET
-2024 MKKSVSAGVIDSL
+2024 MKRGLSAGQISSL
-2037 KAFDAMYFSRM
+2037 KASNAMYFNRF
-2048 ADQLNNFVAQF
+2048 ADQRNNITANF
-2059 ATGGVGKIVTKNGE
+2059 ATSGIGKIVIENGE
-2073 RMYEGGDGPSLK
+2073 PMYGGNTGPSLK
-2085 DVSEALVDSGV
+2085 DMSETLATSGL
-2096 PANRVEL
+2096 PSKDAEYI
-2103 EFTGYIAAL
+2103 TTAYIAAL
-2112 RAKQIPGGIKKL
+2112 RLQALRKEDPQAYKKL
-2124 STEGGVTEAEINQK
+2124 STEGDITEADVSEIIRLYGSNTALQK
-2138 IAQYANN
+2138 VRKQY
-2145 AAFQKARKLY
+2145 Q
-2155 QEYNNNLIDFVESS
+2155 QYNNNLIDFVVST
-2169 GAITKELATKLKGVD
+2169 GAMDKAVGARLKDKD
-2184 YIPFYRAKGN
+2184 YVPFYRAQGD

-2199 VMGEQPIRIGDLKNQ
+2199 IMGESPIRIGDLKNQ
-2214 PYLEKLLGGKKQI
+2214 PYLHELIGGKEKI

-2233 ALTNTSV
+2233 ALTNTAV
-2240 LTNMALKNMATANT
+2240 LTDMALKNMATSST
-2254 ADALRMIGVAK
+2254 VDALRELGIAT
-2265 VNKGQGPANP
+2265 VNKGKGSANP
-2275 DVIRFKVNGQDF
+2275 NTLRFKVNGQDF
-2287 HAVVDTQAK
+2287 HAVVNTQAK

-2307 VVQGMEGIK
+2307 LVEGMEGIK
-2316 ATLPVG
+2316 GVLPVG
-2322 VRLLGAPAN
+2322 VRMLGAPAN
-2331 LLRKFVTRDP
+2331 WLRKFVTRDP

-2377 KTGALQTLQKRF
+2377 KSGVVRELQEAGVL
-2389 IVGGQVISG
+2389 GGQVISG
-2398 STDDMGKILLQIGS
+2398 STDDMGKILLQIAS
-2412 GKPGWE
+2412 GKTGWE

-2423 LDELAMM
+2423 LDDLAMM

-2436 VSMYNSFLKQ
+2436 VSMYNSFLRQ
-2446 GLSEREATF
+2446 GLTKREAILG
-2455 ATLEAM
+2455 TLEAM
-2461 NFSRRGTS
+2461 NFNRRGTS
-2469 PTMLYANTLIPF
+2469 ISVLYANTLIPF
-2481 FNAAVQGLDVMYRAL
+2481 FNAGLQGLDVLYRAFK
-2496 RSGNKKYAHAMPASE
+2496 GDMPASE
-2511 RLRVKQKLVA
+2511 RLRVKQKLYT
-2521 RMGIMAGI
+2521 RLGIMAGI
-2529 TLMYAIMMQDD
+2529 TVAYAALMQDD
-2540 ETYENANA
+2540 ETYENANPE
-2548 DERYGNWFVPTPF
+2548 ERYGNWFVPTPF
-2561 GTMRIPIPFEL
+2561 GTLRVPIPFEL
-2572 GLVAKAAP
+2572 GLIGKAAP
-2580 EGLYRLAFSDDS
+2580 EGVYRLLFSDDS
-2592 MSEVTDALRTMA
+2592 TAEVADAMRKMA

-2637 SMPEDPKFQYNL
+2637 SMPEDPRFQYNL
-2649 NTSEIIKLFGNLGV
+2649 NTPEIIRLFGNLGV
-2663 SPVKLENFI
+2663 SPVKLENTI
-2672 KGYTGSLGVS
+2672 RGYTGSLGVS
-2682 ALRLLD
+2682 MLRLLD
-2688 PVFGGEIVKPGQG
+2688 PVFGGEVVKAGQG

-2709 GLFQPEDA
+2709 GIFQPEDA

-2725 NTANNIEGI
+2725 NTANNLEGI

-2745 PDEADKYYDEKLD
+2745 PEEADKYYEEKLN
-2758 ELSMASDA
+2758 ELSVASDA

-2772 MGALTKEEREI
+2772 MGELTKEEREI
-2783 RADKTLDPKK
+2783 RADKTLAPEK
-2793 KDEYL
+2793 KDKYL
-2798 KEIRQEKIEASKE
+2798 KEIRQEKIAASKE

>member
-1 MAKGYLPLPDGSYV
+1 MDLTKLSDEDLKALAKKD
-15 TVRDDET
+15 
-22 PEQAFARA
+22 FASISERGLRIIA
-30 RKEYPE
+30 GE
-36 AFEVKRVPA
+36 AAP

-124 TALVE
+124 TALAE

-146 AGARFGPKGALIG
+146 AGARFGAKGALIG

-164 VVPSALQLFG
+164 TLPSLAQLFG

-199 PAAVLGSALEV
+199 AAAVPGAALEV

-254 AKGTATGA
+254 AKGVGVGA
-262 LLEIPT
+262 AAEIPT

-331 AEEQRKAAEAARLEQ
+331 AEEQRKAAEALRLEQ

-384 KSKIQD
+384 KSKIED

-401 KTLRKTIK
+401 KQLRKTIK

-423 LKPDISKLEEALGKQ
+423 LKPDISKLEEALDKQ
-438 APTDIEERTVVDE
+438 APVDTKERTVVDE

-457 PKTQPV
+457 PETQPV

-536 TQIPKPKSMRDDV
+536 TQIPKPKNMRDDV

-893 DIVIQPVQMRGT
+893 DIVIQPAQMRGT

-1003 KRVLATPNLDPT
+1003 NRVLATPNLDPT

-1087 EFAEADDTMMVTAGK
+1087 EFAEADDTMLVTAGK

-1147 RDALEKAEKTAKIQ
+1147 RDQLEKAEKTAKIQ

-1168 PTNNLVQLAEN
+1168 PTNDLVQLAEN

-1232 IESDKIKLATAKR
+1232 IESDKVKLATAKR

-1298 QLAFFDKRV
+1298 QLAFFDRRV

-1533 LEAAVKAGTVGKET
+1533 LEAAVKAGTIGKET

-1722 IKIKT
+1722 VKIKT

-1811 SHNNL
+1811 SHSNL

-1865 QALLKKVHQA
+1865 QPLLRKVHQA
-1875 EVMMKKLG
+1875 EAMMQKLG

-1959 PVARI
+1959 PVARTN
-1964 ESDGTVK
+1964 SDGVVEFSIGDGEVFK
-1971 YSVADSAVDNTGINK
+1971 TGIGK
-1986 MIAQRGEYFDDAKS
+1986 MIAQRGTFHDKATA
-2000 FATGMFG
+2000 FATGMTG

-2014 LDRFAALEAV
+2014 LDRFAAIQET
-2024 MKKSVSAGVIDSL
+2024 MKRGLSAGQITSL
-2037 KAFDAMYFSRM
+2037 KAGNAMYFNRF
-2048 ADQLNNFVAQF
+2048 ADQRNNITANF
-2059 ATGGVGKIVTKNGE
+2059 ATNGIGKIIVEDGE
-2073 RMYEGGDGPSLK
+2073 PRYGGNQGPSLK
-2085 DVSEALVDSGV
+2085 DMSETLATSGL
-2096 PANRVEL
+2096 PSKDAEYI
-2103 EFTGYIAAL
+2103 TTAYIAAL
-2112 RAKQIPGGIKKL
+2112 RLQALKKEDPQAYKKL
-2124 STEGGVTEAEINQK
+2124 STEGDITEADVGEIIRLYGSNPALQQ
-2138 IAQYANN
+2138 IRQQY
-2145 AAFQKARKLY
+2145 Q
-2155 QEYNNNLIDFVESS
+2155 QYNNNLIDFVVST
-2169 GAITKELATKLKGVD
+2169 GAMEKAVGARLKNKD
-2184 YIPFYRAKGN
+2184 YVPFYRAQGD

-2199 VMGEQPIRIGDLKNQ
+2199 IMGEKPIRIGDLKNQ
-2214 PYLEKLLGGKKQI
+2214 PYLHELMGGKEKI

-2233 ALTNTSV
+2233 ALTNTAV
-2240 LTNMALKNMATANT
+2240 LTDMALKNMATAST
-2254 ADALRMIGVAK
+2254 VDALRELGIAT
-2265 VNKGQGPANP
+2265 VNKGKGPANRN
-2275 DVIRFKVNGQDF
+2275 VLRFKVDGQDF

-2296 SDLFGDIPTEL
+2296 ADLFGDIPTEL
-2307 VVQGMEGIK
+2307 LVEGMEGIK
-2316 ATLPVG
+2316 GTLPVG

-2331 LLRKFVTRDP
+2331 WLRKFVTRDP

-2377 KTGALQTLQKRF
+2377 KTGALRELQEAG
-2389 IVGGQVISG
+2389 VLGGQVISG
-2398 STDDMGKILLQIGS
+2398 STDDMGKILLQISS

-2418 SAMAK
+2418 SAMAR
-2423 LDELAMM
+2423 LDDLAMM

-2446 GLSEREATF
+2446 GLTKREAIL

-2469 PTMLYANTLIPF
+2469 ISVLYANTLIPF
-2481 FNAAVQGLDVMYRAL
+2481 FNASLQGLDVLYRAFK
-2496 RSGNKKYAHAMPASE
+2496 GDMVASE
-2511 RLRVKQKLVA
+2511 RLRVKQKLIA
-2521 RMGIMAGI
+2521 RLGIMAGI
-2529 TLMYAIMMQDD
+2529 TLAYAAMMQDD
-2540 ETYENANA
+2540 ESYENANPE
-2548 DERYGNWFVPTPF
+2548 ERYGNWFVRIPGLEEPL
-2561 GTMRIPIPFEL
+2561 RIPIPFEL
-2572 GLVAKAAP
+2572 GLIGKALPEGIYRLMASDDSTKEVAKA
-2580 EGLYRLAFSDDS
+2580 LQ
-2592 MSEVTDALRTMA
+2592 TMA

-2611 IPTAI
+2611 IPTAV
-2616 KPAIEWNM
+2616 KPIIEWNL
-2624 NRSFFTGRDLVTA
+2624 NRSFFTDRDLVTA
-2637 SMPEDPKFQYNL
+2637 SMPSDPKFQYNL
-2649 NTSEIIKLFGNLGV
+2649 NTPEIVQLFGNIGI
-2663 SPVKLENFI
+2663 SPVKLENTI
-2672 KGYTGSLGVS
+2672 RGYTGGLGVS
-2682 ALRLLD
+2682 MLRLLD
-2688 PVFGGEIVKPGQG
+2688 PVFGGEIVKAGQG
-2701 LANVPIVG
+2701 LASVPILG
-2709 GLFQPEDA
+2709 GVFQPKDA

-2734 NRTYKRLEVED
+2734 TRTYKRLQVED
-2745 PDEADKYYDEKLD
+2745 PKAATEYYNDNLVEI
-2758 ELSMASDA
+2758 SMASTA
-2766 GRFKQY
+2766 GQFKQY
-2772 MGALTKEEREI
+2772 MGQIAAEERKV
-2783 RADKTLDPKK
+2783 RASTAMTPEQ
-2793 KDEYL
+2793 KDRRL
-2798 KEIRQEKIEASKE
+2798 KELRNMKIDFSKQ
-2811 FRQLAAQM
+2811 FRQREQTLRQAA

>member
-124 TALVE
+124 TALAE

-146 AGARFGPKGALIG
+146 AGARFGAKGALIG

-331 AEEQRKAAEAARLEQ
+331 AEKQRLAAEAAR
-346 EQAEAEEKTRLVSPE
+346 AEEQKAAAEEEARLKSPA
-361 YRLELNNTIVNS
+361 YRLELNNTIVDS

-423 LKPDISKLEEALGKQ
+423 LKPDISKLEEALSKQ

-509 NAPLVRTMPE
+509 NAPLVRSMPE

-536 TQIPKPKSMRDDV
+536 TQIPKPKGMRDDV

-760 EGQGDVFAPDL
+760 EGQGDVFAPEL
-771 LKAPTSTLKGKLDT
+771 LKAPTSTLKGKLDE

-831 ESEEARKQLVTN
+831 ESEEARKQVINNLLN
-843 IVEEVAI
+843 EVAAE
-850 KRAQQKLRPLTN
+850 RAIQKLRPLTN
-862 AEADTLRA
+862 TEADALRT
-870 AINQKVDELIDR
+870 QVDGILNELITR
-882 SQALPSGYFLK
+882 STALPGGASLK
-893 DIVIQPVQMRGT
+893 KVVIQPARVRGT
-905 EIVRGAEIKRIDTR
+905 EIIESAKTALVDPRPLEE
-919 DLSQRQFAAPQ
+919 RQFGAPRRAIEVLAEMVKQ
-930 EAVKVI
+930 ARDTAVTAGK
-936 AEELALLRD
+936 
-945 SQQVFEYDPKTKRGS
+945 
-960 LKQVIPTG
+960 
-968 ERQTRAAYTP
+968 RQTRAAYTP

-1168 PTNNLVQLAEN
+1168 PTNDLVQLAEN

-1280 RIEDLAGIID
+1280 RIEDLAGVLD
-1290 NVSETYAQ
+1290 GANENYAQ

-1322 ELGGVRLKQGVESAY
+1322 ELGGVRLKRGVEVGY
-1337 SVKSLP
+1337 QTLELP
-1343 FVATTTVPR
+1343 IVATTTVPR
-1352 KARLPIKRQLSSQQ
+1352 KVRLPIKRQLSAQQ
-1366 LQKVKELLFNE
+1366 LQKVKELLFDE
-1377 QRILEAIR
+1377 QRILEAVR
-1385 KESSQGLAVGKL
+1385 KDSAQGLAVDKL
-1397 QEDLQQTRDAL
+1397 QEDLQKTQDAL

-1522 TPEQIIEDLGK
+1522 TPEQIIEDLEK

-1627 QQKVDNYIKKNK
+1627 QQKVDDYIKKNK

-1708 DQMRDQIGMPSKQG
+1708 DQMRDQIGIPSKQG

-1811 SHNNL
+1811 SHSNL

-1865 QALLKKVHQA
+1865 QPLLRKVHQA
-1875 EVMMKKLG
+1875 EAMMQKLG

-1959 PVARI
+1959 PVARTN
-1964 ESDGTVK
+1964 SDGVVEFSIGDGEVFK
-1971 YSVADSAVDNTGINK
+1971 TGIGK
-1986 MIAQRGEYFDDAKS
+1986 MIAQRGTFHDKATA
-2000 FATGMFG
+2000 FATGMTG

-2014 LDRFAALEAV
+2014 LDRFAAIQET
-2024 MKKSVSAGVIDSL
+2024 MKRGLSAGQITSL
-2037 KAFDAMYFSRM
+2037 KAGNAMYFNRF
-2048 ADQLNNFVAQF
+2048 ADQRNNITANF
-2059 ATGGVGKIVTKNGE
+2059 ATNGIGKIIVEDGE
-2073 RMYEGGDGPSLK
+2073 PRYGGNQGPSLK
-2085 DVSEALVDSGV
+2085 DMSETLATSGL
-2096 PANRVEL
+2096 PSKDAEYI
-2103 EFTGYIAAL
+2103 TTAYIAAL
-2112 RAKQIPGGIKKL
+2112 RLQALKKQDPQAYKKL
-2124 STEGGVTEAEINQK
+2124 STEGDITEADVGEIIRLYGSNPALQK
-2138 IAQYANN
+2138 IRQQY
-2145 AAFQKARKLY
+2145 Q
-2155 QEYNNNLIDFVESS
+2155 QYNNNLIDFVVST
-2169 GAITKELATKLKGVD
+2169 GAMEKAVGARLKDKD
-2184 YIPFYRAKGN
+2184 YVPFYRAQGD

-2199 VMGEQPIRIGDLKNQ
+2199 IMGEKPIRIGDLKNQ
-2214 PYLEKLLGGKKQI
+2214 PYLHELMGGKEKI

-2233 ALTNTSV
+2233 ALTNTAV
-2240 LTNMALKNMATANT
+2240 LTDMALKNMATT
-2254 ADALRMIGVAK
+2254 STVDALRELGIAT
-2265 VNKGQGPANP
+2265 VNKGKGPANRN
-2275 DVIRFKVNGQDF
+2275 VLRFKVDGQDF
-2287 HAVVDTQAK
+2287 HAVIDTQAK
-2296 SDLFGDIPTEL
+2296 ADLFGDIPTEL
-2307 VVQGMEGIK
+2307 LVEGMEGIK
-2316 ATLPVG
+2316 GTLPVG
-2322 VRLLGAPAN
+2322 VRLMGAPAN
-2331 LLRKFVTRDP
+2331 WLRKFVTRDP

-2377 KTGALQTLQKRF
+2377 KTGALKELQEAG
-2389 IVGGQVISG
+2389 VLGGQVISG
-2398 STDDMGKILLQIGS
+2398 STDDMGKILLQIS
-2412 GKPGWE
+2412 
-2418 SAMAK
+2418 
-2423 LDELAMM
+2423 
-2430 GDAATR
+2430 
-2436 VSMYNSFLKQ
+2436 
-2446 GLSEREATF
+2446 
-2455 ATLEAM
+2455 
-2461 NFSRRGTS
+2461 
-2469 PTMLYANTLIPF
+2469 
-2481 FNAAVQGLDVMYRAL
+2481 
-2496 RSGNKKYAHAMPASE
+2496 SGNVYTRRPGTPHAPPS
-2511 RLRVKQKLVA
+2511 R
-2521 RMGIMAGI
+2521 G
-2529 TLMYAIMMQDD
+2529 
-2540 ETYENANA
+2540 ENAPARVGRVQTVSSRPCPAPNT
-2548 DERYGNWFVPTPF
+2548 RPP
-2561 GTMRIPIPFEL
+2561 L
-2572 GLVAKAAP
+2572 G
-2580 EGLYRLAFSDDS
+2580 R
-2592 MSEVTDALRTMA
+2592 
-2604 LRSIPID
+2604 
-2611 IPTAI
+2611 
-2616 KPAIEWNM
+2616 
-2624 NRSFFTGRDLVTA
+2624 VTA
-2637 SMPEDPKFQYNL
+2637 E
-2649 NTSEIIKLFGNLGV
+2649 
-2663 SPVKLENFI
+2663 
-2672 KGYTGSLGVS
+2672 
-2682 ALRLLD
+2682 
-2688 PVFGGEIVKPGQG
+2688 
-2701 LANVPIVG
+2701 
-2709 GLFQPEDA
+2709 
-2717 SGIINAAY
+2717 
-2725 NTANNIEGI
+2725 
-2734 NRTYKRLEVED
+2734 
-2745 PDEADKYYDEKLD
+2745 
-2758 ELSMASDA
+2758 
-2766 GRFKQY
+2766 
-2772 MGALTKEEREI
+2772 
-2783 RADKTLDPKK
+2783 
-2793 KDEYL
+2793 
-2798 KEIRQEKIEASKE
+2798 
-2811 FRQLAAQM
+2811 

>member
-1 MAKGYLPLPDGSYV
+1 VQLLRLPPH
-15 TVRDDET
+15 
-22 PEQAFARA
+22 
-30 RKEYPE
+30 
-36 AFEVKRVPA
+36 
-45 EPEEGVI
+45 
-52 AAGIGSTKRAIST
+52 
-65 ARTGLESLFSPEEAA
+65 LF
-80 RKGVERAE
+80 
-88 ELGQQYAPGTS
+88 
-99 LEAVK
+99 
-104 QAYADRGLMGGAGE
+104 
-118 VISQIP
+118 
-124 TALVE
+124 
-129 QFPQIAA
+129 
-136 TLGGARAGAA
+136 
-146 AGARFGPKGALIG
+146 
-159 GIGGA
+159 
-164 VVPSALQLFG
+164 
-174 ANIERQAAEQMEE
+174 
-187 GKPLDI
+187 
-193 SRTRAA
+193 
-199 PAAVLGSALEV
+199 
-210 AATFIPLGRTLI
+210 PLGRTLI
-222 GKVLG
+222 GKILG
-227 PEATKAMT
+227 PG
-235 RVTAEG
+235 AEQALARG
-241 RENLAKEGLAKVL
+241 SSEGTENLAKEGLTKVL
-254 AKGTATGA
+254 AKGVGVGA
-262 LLEIPT
+262 AAEIPT

-331 AEEQRKAAEAARLEQ
+331 AEEQRLAAEAAR
-346 EQAEAEEKTRLVSPE
+346 AEEQKAAAEEEARLKSPA
-361 YRLELNNTIVNS
+361 YRLELNNTIVDS

-423 LKPDISKLEEALGKQ
+423 LKPDISKLEEALSKQ

-509 NAPLVRTMPE
+509 NAPLVRSMPE

-536 TQIPKPKSMRDDV
+536 TQIPKPKGMRDDV

-760 EGQGDVFAPDL
+760 EGQGDVFAPEL
-771 LKAPTSTLKGKLDT
+771 LKAPTSTLKGKLDE

-808 FFGPKGAKRD
+808 FFGEKGAKRD

-831 ESEEARKQLVTN
+831 ESEESRKQVINNLLN
-843 IVEEVAI
+843 EVAAE
-850 KRAQQKLRPLTN
+850 RAIQKLRPLTN
-862 AEADTLRA
+862 TEADALRT
-870 AINQKVDELIDR
+870 QVDGILNELITR
-882 SQALPSGYFLK
+882 STALPGGASLK
-893 DIVIQPVQMRGT
+893 EVVIQPARVRGT
-905 EIVRGAEIKRIDTR
+905 EIIESAKTALVDPRPLEE
-919 DLSQRQFAAPQ
+919 RQFGAPRRAIEVLAEMVKQ
-930 EAVKVI
+930 ARDTAVTAGK
-936 AEELALLRD
+936 
-945 SQQVFEYDPKTKRGS
+945 
-960 LKQVIPTG
+960 
-968 ERQTRAAYTP
+968 RQTRAAYTP

-1168 PTNNLVQLAEN
+1168 PTNDLVQLAEN

-1232 IESDKIKLATAKR
+1232 IESDKVKLATAKR

-1280 RIEDLAGIID
+1280 RIEDLAGVLD
-1290 NVSETYAQ
+1290 GANENYAQ
-1298 QLAFFDKRV
+1298 QLAFFDRRV

-1322 ELGGVRLKQGVESAY
+1322 ELGGVRLKRGVEVGY
-1337 SVKSLP
+1337 QTLELP
-1343 FVATTTVPR
+1343 IVATTTVPR
-1352 KARLPIKRQLSSQQ
+1352 KARLPIKRQLSAQQ
-1366 LQKVKELLFNE
+1366 LQKVKELLFDE
-1377 QRILEAIR
+1377 QRILEAVR
-1385 KESSQGLAVGKL
+1385 KDSAQGLAVDKL
-1397 QEDLQQTRDAL
+1397 QEDLQKTQDAL

-1442 KIQKAAAKARGMLLK
+1442 KIQKTAAKARGMLLK

-1627 QQKVDNYIKKNK
+1627 QQKVDDYIKKNK

-1675 DILEDEAATPRQ
+1675 DILEGEAATPRQ

-1865 QALLKKVHQA
+1865 QPLLRKVHQA
-1875 EVMMKKLG
+1875 EAMMQKLG

-1959 PVARI
+1959 PVARTN
-1964 ESDGTVK
+1964 SDGVVEFSIGDGEVFK
-1971 YSVADSAVDNTGINK
+1971 TGIGK
-1986 MIAQRGEYFDDAKS
+1986 MIAQRGTFHDKATA
-2000 FATGMFG
+2000 FATGMTG

-2014 LDRFAALEAV
+2014 LDRFAAIQET
-2024 MKKSVSAGVIDSL
+2024 MKRGLSAGQITSL
-2037 KAFDAMYFSRM
+2037 KAGNAMYFNRF
-2048 ADQLNNFVAQF
+2048 ADQRNNITANF
-2059 ATGGVGKIVTKNGE
+2059 ATNGIGKIIVEDGE
-2073 RMYEGGDGPSLK
+2073 PRYGGNQGPSLK
-2085 DVSEALVDSGV
+2085 DMSETLATSGL
-2096 PANRVEL
+2096 PSKDAEYI
-2103 EFTGYIAAL
+2103 TTAYIAAL
-2112 RAKQIPGGIKKL
+2112 RLQALKKQDPQAYKKL
-2124 STEGGVTEAEINQK
+2124 STEGDITEADVGEIIRLYGSNPALQK
-2138 IAQYANN
+2138 IRQQY
-2145 AAFQKARKLY
+2145 Q
-2155 QEYNNNLIDFVESS
+2155 QYNNNLIDFVVST
-2169 GAITKELATKLKGVD
+2169 GAMEKAVGARLKDKD
-2184 YIPFYRAKGN
+2184 YVPFYRAQGD

-2199 VMGEQPIRIGDLKNQ
+2199 IMGEKPIRIGDLKNQ
-2214 PYLEKLLGGKKQI
+2214 PYLHELMGGKEKI

-2233 ALTNTSV
+2233 ALTNTAV
-2240 LTNMALKNMATANT
+2240 LTDMALKNMATAST
-2254 ADALRMIGVAK
+2254 VDALRELGIAT
-2265 VNKGQGPANP
+2265 VNKGKGPANRN
-2275 DVIRFKVNGQDF
+2275 VLRFKVDGQDF
-2287 HAVVDTQAK
+2287 HAVIDTQAK
-2296 SDLFGDIPTEL
+2296 ADLFGDIPTEL
-2307 VVQGMEGIK
+2307 LVEGMEGIK
-2316 ATLPVG
+2316 GTLPVG
-2322 VRLLGAPAN
+2322 VRLMGAPAN
-2331 LLRKFVTRDP
+2331 WLRKFVTRDP

-2377 KTGALQTLQKRF
+2377 KTGALKELQEAG
-2389 IVGGQVISG
+2389 VLGGQVISG
-2398 STDDMGKILLQIGS
+2398 STDDMGKILLQISS

-2418 SAMAK
+2418 SAMAR
-2423 LDELAMM
+2423 LDDLAMM

-2446 GLSEREATF
+2446 GLTKREAIL

-2469 PTMLYANTLIPF
+2469 ISVLYANTLIPF
-2481 FNAAVQGLDVMYRAL
+2481 FNASLQGLDVLYRAFK
-2496 RSGNKKYAHAMPASE
+2496 GDMVASE
-2511 RLRVKQKLVA
+2511 RLRVKQKLIA
-2521 RMGIMAGI
+2521 RLGIMAGI
-2529 TLMYAIMMQDD
+2529 TLAYAAMMQDD
-2540 ETYENANA
+2540 ESYENANPE
-2548 DERYGNWFVPTPF
+2548 ERYGNWFVRIPGLEEPL
-2561 GTMRIPIPFEL
+2561 RIPIPFEL
-2572 GLVAKAAP
+2572 GLIGKALPEGIYRLMASDDSTKEVAKA
-2580 EGLYRLAFSDDS
+2580 LQ
-2592 MSEVTDALRTMA
+2592 TMA

-2611 IPTAI
+2611 IPTAV
-2616 KPAIEWNM
+2616 KPIIEWNL
-2624 NRSFFTGRDLVTA
+2624 NRSFFTDRDLVTA
-2637 SMPEDPKFQYNL
+2637 SMPNDPRFQYNL
-2649 NTSEIIKLFGNLGV
+2649 NTPEIIKLFGNIGLPPVKVENTLRGYTGGLGV
-2663 SPVKLENFI
+2663 SI
-2672 KGYTGSLGVS
+2672 
-2682 ALRLLD
+2682 LRLLD
-2688 PVFGGEIVKPGQG
+2688 PVFGGEVVKAGQG
-2701 LANVPIVG
+2701 LANVPILG
-2709 GLFQPEDA
+2709 GVFQPQDA

-2772 MGALTKEEREI
+2772 MGTLTKEEREI

-2798 KEIRQEKIEASKE
+2798 KEIRQEKIAASKE

>member
-1 MAKGYLPLPDGSYV
+1 MAIYAELADGRRLEFPDG
-15 TVRDDET
+15 TD
-22 PEQAFARA
+22 PE
-30 RKEYPE
+30 
-36 AFEVKRVPA
+36 VIKRTIKRIVQSEK

-124 TALVE
+124 TALAE

-146 AGARFGPKGALIG
+146 AGARFGAKGALIG

-164 VVPSALQLFG
+164 TLPSLAQLFG

-199 PAAVLGSALEV
+199 AAAVPGAALEV

-254 AKGTATGA
+254 AKGVGVGA
-262 LLEIPT
+262 AAEIPT

-331 AEEQRKAAEAARLEQ
+331 AEEQRKAAEALRLEQ

-384 KSKIQD
+384 KSKIED

-401 KTLRKTIK
+401 KQLRKTIK

-423 LKPDISKLEEALGKQ
+423 LKPDISKLEEALDKQ
-438 APTDIEERTVVDE
+438 APVDTKERTVVDE

-457 PKTQPV
+457 PETQPV

-536 TQIPKPKSMRDDV
+536 TQIPKPKNMRDDV

-893 DIVIQPVQMRGT
+893 DIVIQPAQMRGT

-919 DLSQRQFAAPQ
+919 DLSKRQFAAPQ

-945 SQQVFEYDPKTKRGS
+945 SQQVFEYDPKTGRGS

-1003 KRVLATPNLDPT
+1003 NRVLATPNLDPT

-1062 RTKRPLEAPL
+1062 RAKRPLEAPL

-1408 RGIVDVDNVRNKI
+1408 RGIVDVDDVRNKI

-1442 KIQKAAAKARGMLLK
+1442 RIQKAAAKARGMLLK

-1483 LGLPGTTAKAIFTE
+1483 LKLPGTTAKAIFTE

-1522 TPEQIIEDLGK
+1522 TPEQIIEDLEK

-1556 ASLVRAVT
+1556 ASLVRAIT

-1722 IKIKT
+1722 VKIKT

-1811 SHNNL
+1811 SHSNL

-1865 QALLKKVHQA
+1865 QPLLRKVHQA
-1875 EVMMKKLG
+1875 EAMMQKLG

-1959 PVARI
+1959 PVARTN
-1964 ESDGTVK
+1964 SDGVVEFSIGDGEVFK
-1971 YSVADSAVDNTGINK
+1971 TGIGK
-1986 MIAQRGEYFDDAKS
+1986 MIAQRGTFHDKATA
-2000 FATGMFG
+2000 FATGMTG

-2014 LDRFAALEAV
+2014 LDRFAAIQET
-2024 MKKSVSAGVIDSL
+2024 MKRGLSAGQITSL
-2037 KAFDAMYFSRM
+2037 KAGNAMYFNRF
-2048 ADQLNNFVAQF
+2048 ADQRNNITANF
-2059 ATGGVGKIVTKNGE
+2059 ATNGIGKIIVEDGE
-2073 RMYEGGDGPSLK
+2073 PRYGGNQGPSLK
-2085 DVSEALVDSGV
+2085 DMSETLATSGL
-2096 PANRVEL
+2096 PSKDAEYI
-2103 EFTGYIAAL
+2103 TTAYIAAL
-2112 RAKQIPGGIKKL
+2112 RLQALKKEDPQAYKKL
-2124 STEGGVTEAEINQK
+2124 STEGDITEADVGEIIRLYGSNPALQQ
-2138 IAQYANN
+2138 IRQQY
-2145 AAFQKARKLY
+2145 Q
-2155 QEYNNNLIDFVESS
+2155 QYNNNLIDFVVST
-2169 GAITKELATKLKGVD
+2169 GAMEKAVGARLKNKD
-2184 YIPFYRAKGN
+2184 YVPFYRAQGD

-2199 VMGEQPIRIGDLKNQ
+2199 IMGEKPIRIGDLKNQ
-2214 PYLEKLLGGKKQI
+2214 PYLHELMGGKEKI

-2233 ALTNTSV
+2233 ALTNTAV
-2240 LTNMALKNMATANT
+2240 LTDMALKNMATAST
-2254 ADALRMIGVAK
+2254 VDALRELGIAT
-2265 VNKGQGPANP
+2265 VNKGKGPANRN
-2275 DVIRFKVNGQDF
+2275 VLRFKVDGQDF

-2296 SDLFGDIPTEL
+2296 ADLFGDIPTEL
-2307 VVQGMEGIK
+2307 LVEGMEGIK
-2316 ATLPVG
+2316 GTLPVG

-2331 LLRKFVTRDP
+2331 WLRKFVTRDP

-2362 FVPVVQTFKDMATMK
+2362 FVPVAQTFKDMATMK
-2377 KTGALQTLQKRF
+2377 KTGALRELQEAG
-2389 IVGGQVISG
+2389 VLGGQVISG
-2398 STDDMGKILLQIGS
+2398 STDDMGKILLQISS

-2418 SAMAK
+2418 SAMAR
-2423 LDELAMM
+2423 LDDLAMM

-2446 GLSEREATF
+2446 GLTKREAIL

-2469 PTMLYANTLIPF
+2469 ISVLYANTLIPF
-2481 FNAAVQGLDVMYRAL
+2481 FNASLQGLDVLYRAFK
-2496 RSGNKKYAHAMPASE
+2496 GDMVASE
-2511 RLRVKQKLVA
+2511 RLRVKQKLIA
-2521 RMGIMAGI
+2521 RLGIMAGI
-2529 TLMYAIMMQDD
+2529 TLAYAAMMQDD
-2540 ETYENANA
+2540 ESYENANPE
-2548 DERYGNWFVPTPF
+2548 ERYGNWFVRIPGLEEPL
-2561 GTMRIPIPFEL
+2561 RIPIPFEL
-2572 GLVAKAAP
+2572 GLIGKALPEGIYRLMASDDSTKEVAKA
-2580 EGLYRLAFSDDS
+2580 LQ
-2592 MSEVTDALRTMA
+2592 TMA

-2611 IPTAI
+2611 VPTAI
-2616 KPAIEWNM
+2616 KPAIEWNL
-2624 NRSFFTGRDLVTA
+2624 NRSFFTDRDLVTA
-2637 SMPEDPKFQYNL
+2637 SMPSDPKFQYNL
-2649 NTSEIIKLFGNLGV
+2649 NTPEIVQLFGNIGI
-2663 SPVKLENFI
+2663 SPVKLENTI
-2672 KGYTGSLGVS
+2672 RGYTGGLGISV
-2682 ALRLLD
+2682 LRLLD
-2688 PVFGGEIVKPGQG
+2688 PVFGGEIVKAGQG
-2701 LANVPIVG
+2701 LASVPILG
-2709 GLFQPEDA
+2709 GVFQPKDA

-2734 NRTYKRLEVED
+2734 TRTYKRLQVED
-2745 PDEADKYYDEKLD
+2745 PKAATEYYNDNLVEI
-2758 ELSMASDA
+2758 SMASTA
-2766 GRFKQY
+2766 GQFKQY
-2772 MGALTKEEREI
+2772 MGQIAAEERKV
-2783 RADKTLDPKK
+2783 RASTAMTPEQ
-2793 KDEYL
+2793 KDRRL
-2798 KEIRQEKIEASKE
+2798 KELRNMKIDFSKQ
-2811 FRQLAAQM
+2811 FRQREQTLRQAA

>member
-1 MAKGYLPLPDGSYV
+1 VLVLHGGCNVL
-15 TVRDDET
+15 
-22 PEQAFARA
+22 
-30 RKEYPE
+30 
-36 AFEVKRVPA
+36 
-45 EPEEGVI
+45 
-52 AAGIGSTKRAIST
+52 AGPR
-65 ARTGLESLFSPEEAA
+65 
-80 RKGVERAE
+80 
-88 ELGQQYAPGTS
+88 
-99 LEAVK
+99 
-104 QAYADRGLMGGAGE
+104 
-118 VISQIP
+118 
-124 TALVE
+124 
-129 QFPQIAA
+129 
-136 TLGGARAGAA
+136 
-146 AGARFGPKGALIG
+146 GALIG

-174 ANIERQAAEQMEE
+174 ANIERQAAEQIEE

-199 PAAVLGSALEV
+199 VATVPGAALEV

-222 GKVLG
+222 GKILG
-227 PEATKAMT
+227 PGAELKLMST
-235 RVTAEG
+235 RGYSLKVI
-241 RENLAKEGLAKVL
+241 ENLAKEGLTKVL
-254 AKGTATGA
+254 AKGTGT
-262 LLEIPT
+262 LVWQLEIPT

-331 AEEQRKAAEAARLEQ
+331 AEEQRLAAEAAR
-346 EQAEAEEKTRLVSPE
+346 AEEQKAAAEEEDRLKSPA
-361 YRLELNNTIVNS
+361 YRLELNNTIVDS

-423 LKPDISKLEEALGKQ
+423 LKPDISKLEEALSKQ

-463 TEEEEAAG
+463 TEEEEAVG

-509 NAPLVRTMPE
+509 NAPLVRSMPE

-536 TQIPKPKSMRDDV
+536 TQIPKPKGMRDDV

-893 DIVIQPVQMRGT
+893 DIVIQPAQMRGT

-1062 RTKRPLEAPL
+1062 RAKRPLEAPL

-1147 RDALEKAEKTAKIQ
+1147 RDALEKAEKNAKIQ

-1168 PTNNLVQLAEN
+1168 PTNDLVQLAEN

-1211 QKLVQAEIERLA
+1211 QKLVQAEIEKLA
-1223 ASIQADKKK
+1223 AEVTA
-1232 IESDKIKLATAKR
+1232 ERAKLAVAKR
-1245 GTSLSRNL
+1245 GIKMSPKL
-1253 ARERKPLIKELEA
+1253 ARERKPQINELIK
-1266 NIKALTAGIPTQEA
+1266 NIADKESKIA
-1280 RIEDLAGIID
+1280 DLAGIID

-1337 SVKSLP
+1337 SVKPLP

-1352 KARLPIKRQLSSQQ
+1352 KVPLPIRRQLNSEQ
-1366 LQKVKELLFNE
+1366 LNKVKELLFNE

-1408 RGIVDVDNVRNKI
+1408 RGIVDVDNVRQKVNLKSGVY
-1421 DLDTGTYIY
+1421 TV

-1442 KIQKAAAKARGMLLK
+1442 KIQKTAAKARGMLLK
-1457 AGDVAKAEAEKQ
+1457 ASDVAKAEVEKQ

-1522 TPEQIIEDLGK
+1522 TPEQIIEDLDK
-1533 LEAAVKAGTVGKET
+1533 LTVAEKT
-1547 AKAISKGKG
+1547 KKISKGTATAIRTAKV
-1556 ASLVRAVT
+1556 ASLSKAVS
-1564 LQVAQEID
+1564 LQAAQEVE
-1572 AQKRQTDLFEEL
+1572 AQQRQTDLFEEL

-1601 VTSVTPQQ
+1601 ATSVTPQQ

-1627 QQKVDNYIKKNK
+1627 QQKVDDYIKKNK

-1675 DILEDEAATPRQ
+1675 DILEGEAATPRQ

-1850 KTYGNISKLAEKIGG
+1850 KTHGNISKLAEKIGG
-1865 QALLKKVHQA
+1865 QPLLRKVHQA
-1875 EVMMKKLG
+1875 EAMMKKLG

-1959 PVARI
+1959 PVARTN
-1964 ESDGTVK
+1964 SDGVVEFSIGDGEVFK
-1971 YSVADSAVDNTGINK
+1971 TGIGK
-1986 MIAQRGEYFDDAKS
+1986 MIAQRGTFHDKATA
-2000 FATGMFG
+2000 FATGMTG

-2014 LDRFAALEAV
+2014 LDRFAAIQET
-2024 MKKSVSAGVIDSL
+2024 MKRGLSAGQITSL
-2037 KAFDAMYFSRM
+2037 KAGNAMYFNRF
-2048 ADQLNNFVAQF
+2048 ADQRNNITANF
-2059 ATGGVGKIVTKNGE
+2059 ATNGIGKIIVEDGE
-2073 RMYEGGDGPSLK
+2073 PRYGGNQGPSLK
-2085 DVSEALVDSGV
+2085 DMSETLATSGL
-2096 PANRVEL
+2096 PSKDAEYI
-2103 EFTGYIAAL
+2103 TTAYIAAL
-2112 RAKQIPGGIKKL
+2112 RLQALKKQDPQAYKKL
-2124 STEGGVTEAEINQK
+2124 STEGDITEADVGEIIRLYGSNPALQK
-2138 IAQYANN
+2138 IRQQY
-2145 AAFQKARKLY
+2145 Q
-2155 QEYNNNLIDFVESS
+2155 QYNNNLIDFVVST
-2169 GAITKELATKLKGVD
+2169 GAMEKAVGARLKDKD
-2184 YIPFYRAKGN
+2184 YVPFYRAQGD

-2199 VMGEQPIRIGDLKNQ
+2199 IMGEKPIRIGDLKNQ
-2214 PYLEKLLGGKKQI
+2214 PYLHELMGGKEKI

-2233 ALTNTSV
+2233 ALTNTAV
-2240 LTNMALKNMATANT
+2240 LTDMALKNMATAST
-2254 ADALRMIGVAK
+2254 VDALRELGIAT
-2265 VNKGQGPANP
+2265 VNKGKGPANRN
-2275 DVIRFKVNGQDF
+2275 VLRFKVDGQDF
-2287 HAVVDTQAK
+2287 HAVIDTQAK
-2296 SDLFGDIPTEL
+2296 ADLFGDIPTEL
-2307 VVQGMEGIK
+2307 LVEGMEGIK
-2316 ATLPVG
+2316 GTLPVG

-2377 KTGALQTLQKRF
+2377 KTGALKELQEAG
-2389 IVGGQVISG
+2389 VLGGQVISG
-2398 STDDMGKILLQIGS
+2398 STDDMGKILLQISS

-2418 SAMAK
+2418 SAMAR
-2423 LDELAMM
+2423 LDDLAMM

-2446 GLSEREATF
+2446 GLTKREAIL

-2469 PTMLYANTLIPF
+2469 ISVLYANTLIPF
-2481 FNAAVQGLDVMYRAL
+2481 FNASLQGLDVLYRAFK
-2496 RSGNKKYAHAMPASE
+2496 GDMVASE
-2511 RLRVKQKLVA
+2511 RLRVKQKLIA
-2521 RMGIMAGI
+2521 RMRIMAGI

-2637 SMPEDPKFQYNL
+2637 SMPNDPKFQYNL
-2649 NTSEIIKLFGNLGV
+2649 NTPEIIKLFGNLGV

-2672 KGYTGSLGVS
+2672 KGYTGGLGVS
-2682 ALRLLD
+2682 MLRLLD
-2688 PVFGGEIVKPGQG
+2688 PVFGGEVVKAGQG
-2701 LANVPIVG
+2701 LANVPILG
-2709 GLFQPEDA
+2709 GVFQPQDA

-2772 MGALTKEEREI
+2772 MGTLTKEEREI

-2798 KEIRQEKIEASKE
+2798 KEIRQEKIAASKE

>member
-45 EPEEGVI
+45 EPEEGVG
-52 AAGIGSTKRAIST
+52 AALVGGTKRALST

-88 ELGQQYAPGTS
+88 ELGQQYAPGAS

-124 TALVE
+124 TALAE

-146 AGARFGPKGALIG
+146 AGARFGAKGALIG

-199 PAAVLGSALEV
+199 VATAPGAALEV

-222 GKVLG
+222 GKILG
-227 PEATKAMT
+227 PG
-235 RVTAEG
+235 AEQALARG
-241 RENLAKEGLAKVL
+241 SSEGIENLAKEGLTKVL
-254 AKGTATGA
+254 AKGVGVGVAA
-262 LLEIPT
+262 EIPT

-331 AEEQRKAAEAARLEQ
+331 AEEQRLAAEAAR
-346 EQAEAEEKTRLVSPE
+346 AEEQKAAAEEEARLKSPA
-361 YRLELNNTIVNS
+361 YRLELNNTIVDS

-423 LKPDISKLEEALGKQ
+423 LKPDISKLEEALSKQ

-463 TEEEEAAG
+463 TEEEEAVG

-509 NAPLVRTMPE
+509 NAPLVRSMPE

-536 TQIPKPKSMRDDV
+536 TQIPKPKGMRDDV

-760 EGQGDVFAPDL
+760 EGQGDVFAPEL
-771 LKAPTSTLKGKLDT
+771 LKAPTSTLKGKLDE

-893 DIVIQPVQMRGT
+893 DIVIQPAQMRGT

-1062 RTKRPLEAPL
+1062 RAKRPLEAPL

-1147 RDALEKAEKTAKIQ
+1147 RDALEKAEKNAKIQ

-1168 PTNNLVQLAEN
+1168 PTNDLVQLAEN

-1211 QKLVQAEIERLA
+1211 QKLVQAEIEKLA
-1223 ASIQADKKK
+1223 AEVTA
-1232 IESDKIKLATAKR
+1232 ERAKLAVAKR
-1245 GTSLSRNL
+1245 GIKMSPKL
-1253 ARERKPLIKELEA
+1253 ARERKPQINELIK
-1266 NIKALTAGIPTQEA
+1266 NIADKESKIA
-1280 RIEDLAGIID
+1280 DLAGIID

-1337 SVKSLP
+1337 SVKPLP

-1352 KARLPIKRQLSSQQ
+1352 KVPLPIRRQLNSEQ
-1366 LQKVKELLFNE
+1366 LNKVKELLFNE

-1408 RGIVDVDNVRNKI
+1408 RGIVDVDNVRQKVNLKSGVY
-1421 DLDTGTYIY
+1421 TV

-1442 KIQKAAAKARGMLLK
+1442 KIQKTAAKARGMLLK
-1457 AGDVAKAEAEKQ
+1457 ASDVAKAEVEKQ

-1522 TPEQIIEDLGK
+1522 TPEQIIEDLDK
-1533 LEAAVKAGTVGKET
+1533 LTVAEKT
-1547 AKAISKGKG
+1547 KKISKGTATAIRTAKV
-1556 ASLVRAVT
+1556 ASLSKAVS
-1564 LQVAQEID
+1564 LQAAQEVE
-1572 AQKRQTDLFEEL
+1572 AQQRQTDLFEEL

-1601 VTSVTPQQ
+1601 ATSVTPQQ

-1627 QQKVDNYIKKNK
+1627 QQKVDDYIKKNK

-1675 DILEDEAATPRQ
+1675 DILEGEAATPRQ

-1850 KTYGNISKLAEKIGG
+1850 KTHGNISKLAEKIGG
-1865 QALLKKVHQA
+1865 QPLLRKVHQA
-1875 EVMMKKLG
+1875 EAMMKKLG

-1959 PVARI
+1959 PVARTN
-1964 ESDGTVK
+1964 SDGVVEFSIGDGEVFK
-1971 YSVADSAVDNTGINK
+1971 TGIGK
-1986 MIAQRGEYFDDAKS
+1986 MIAQRGTFHDKATA
-2000 FATGMFG
+2000 FATGMTG

-2014 LDRFAALEAV
+2014 LDRFAAIQET
-2024 MKKSVSAGVIDSL
+2024 MKRGLSAGQITSL
-2037 KAFDAMYFSRM
+2037 KAGNAMYFNRF
-2048 ADQLNNFVAQF
+2048 ADQRNNITANF
-2059 ATGGVGKIVTKNGE
+2059 ATNGIGKIIVEDGE
-2073 RMYEGGDGPSLK
+2073 PRYGGNQGPSLK
-2085 DVSEALVDSGV
+2085 DMSETLATSGL
-2096 PANRVEL
+2096 PSKDAEYI
-2103 EFTGYIAAL
+2103 TTAYIAAL
-2112 RAKQIPGGIKKL
+2112 RLQALKKQDPQAYKKL
-2124 STEGGVTEAEINQK
+2124 STEGDITEADVGEIIRLYGSNPALQK
-2138 IAQYANN
+2138 IRQQY
-2145 AAFQKARKLY
+2145 Q
-2155 QEYNNNLIDFVESS
+2155 QYNNNLIDFVVST
-2169 GAITKELATKLKGVD
+2169 GAMEKAVGARLKDKD
-2184 YIPFYRAKGN
+2184 YVPFYRAQGD

-2199 VMGEQPIRIGDLKNQ
+2199 IMGEKPIRIGDLKNQ
-2214 PYLEKLLGGKKQI
+2214 PYLHELMGGKEKI

-2233 ALTNTSV
+2233 ALTNTAV
-2240 LTNMALKNMATANT
+2240 LTDMALKNMATAST
-2254 ADALRMIGVAK
+2254 VDALRELGIAT
-2265 VNKGQGPANP
+2265 VNKGKGPANRN
-2275 DVIRFKVNGQDF
+2275 VLRFKVDGQDF
-2287 HAVVDTQAK
+2287 HAVIDTQAK
-2296 SDLFGDIPTEL
+2296 ADLFGDIPTEL
-2307 VVQGMEGIK
+2307 LVEGMEGIK
-2316 ATLPVG
+2316 GTLPVG

-2377 KTGALQTLQKRF
+2377 KTGALKELQEAG
-2389 IVGGQVISG
+2389 VLGGQVISG
-2398 STDDMGKILLQIGS
+2398 STDDMGKILLQISS

-2418 SAMAK
+2418 SAMAR
-2423 LDELAMM
+2423 LDDLAMM

-2446 GLSEREATF
+2446 GLTKREAIL

-2469 PTMLYANTLIPF
+2469 ISVLYANTLIPF
-2481 FNAAVQGLDVMYRAL
+2481 FNASLQGLDVLYRAFK
-2496 RSGNKKYAHAMPASE
+2496 GDMVASE
-2511 RLRVKQKLVA
+2511 RLRVKQKLIA
-2521 RMGIMAGI
+2521 RMRIMAGI

-2637 SMPEDPKFQYNL
+2637 SMPNDPKFQYNL
-2649 NTSEIIKLFGNLGV
+2649 NTPEIIKLFGNLGV

-2672 KGYTGSLGVS
+2672 KGYTGGLGVS
-2682 ALRLLD
+2682 MLRLLD
-2688 PVFGGEIVKPGQG
+2688 PVFGGEVVKAGQG
-2701 LANVPIVG
+2701 LANVPILG
-2709 GLFQPEDA
+2709 GVFQPQDA

-2772 MGALTKEEREI
+2772 MGTLTKEEREI

-2798 KEIRQEKIEASKE
+2798 KEIRQEKIAASKE

>member
-45 EPEEGVI
+45 EPEEGVG
-52 AAGIGSTKRAIST
+52 AALVGGTKRALST
-65 ARTGLESLFSPEEAA
+65 ARTGLEALFSPEEAA

-88 ELGQQYAPGTS
+88 ELGQQYAPGAS

-124 TALVE
+124 TALAE

-146 AGARFGPKGALIG
+146 AGARFGAKGALIG

-164 VVPSALQLFG
+164 VAPSLAQLFG
-174 ANIERQAAEQMEE
+174 ANIERQAAEQIEAGE
-187 GKPLDI
+187 PLDI

-199 PAAVLGSALEV
+199 VAAAPGAALEV

-227 PEATKAMT
+227 PG
-235 RVTAEG
+235 AEQALARG
-241 RENLAKEGLAKVL
+241 SSEGIENLAKEGLAKVL
-254 AKGTATGA
+254 AKGVGVGA
-262 LLEIPT
+262 AAEIPT

-331 AEEQRKAAEAARLEQ
+331 AEEQRLAAEAAR
-346 EQAEAEEKTRLVSPE
+346 AEEQKAAAEEEARLKSPA
-361 YRLELNNTIVNS
+361 YRLELNNTIVDS

-423 LKPDISKLEEALGKQ
+423 LKPDISKLEEALSKQ

-509 NAPLVRTMPE
+509 NAPLVRSMPE

-536 TQIPKPKSMRDDV
+536 TQIPKPKGMRDDV

-555 KDKLDMARRDR
+555 KDKLDMARQDR

-760 EGQGDVFAPDL
+760 EGQGDVFAPEL
-771 LKAPTSTLKGKLDT
+771 LKAPTSTLKGKLDE

-831 ESEEARKQLVTN
+831 ESEESRKQVINNLLN
-843 IVEEVAI
+843 EVAAE
-850 KRAQQKLRPLTN
+850 RAIQKLRPLTN
-862 AEADTLRA
+862 TEADALRT
-870 AINQKVDELIDR
+870 QVDGILNELITR
-882 SQALPSGYFLK
+882 STALPGGASLK
-893 DIVIQPVQMRGT
+893 EVVIQPARVRGT
-905 EIVRGAEIKRIDTR
+905 EIIESAKTALVDPRPLEE
-919 DLSQRQFAAPQ
+919 RQFGAPRRAIEVLAEMIKQ
-930 EAVKVI
+930 ARDTAVTAGK
-936 AEELALLRD
+936 
-945 SQQVFEYDPKTKRGS
+945 
-960 LKQVIPTG
+960 
-968 ERQTRAAYTP
+968 RQTRAAYTP

-1168 PTNNLVQLAEN
+1168 PTNDLVQLAEN

-1232 IESDKIKLATAKR
+1232 IESDKVKLATAKR

-1266 NIKALTAGIPTQEA
+1266 NIKALAAGIPTQEA
-1280 RIEDLAGIID
+1280 RIEDLAGVLD
-1290 NVSETYAQ
+1290 GANENYAQ

-1307 ASEVEFYKKLLKKAQ
+1307 ASEIAFYKKLLKKAQ
-1322 ELGGVRLKQGVESAY
+1322 ELGGVRLKRGVEVGY
-1337 SVKSLP
+1337 QTLELP
-1343 FVATTTVPR
+1343 IVATTTVPR
-1352 KARLPIKRQLSSQQ
+1352 KARLPIKRQLSAQQ
-1366 LQKVKELLFNE
+1366 LQKVKELLFDE
-1377 QRILEAIR
+1377 QRILEAVR
-1385 KESSQGLAVGKL
+1385 KDSAQGLAVDKL
-1397 QEDLQQTRDAL
+1397 QEDLQKTQDAL

-1497 VKKGKGKKATTDVV
+1497 VKKGKGKKTTTDVV

-1533 LEAAVKAGTVGKET
+1533 LEAAVKAGTIGKET

-1627 QQKVDNYIKKNK
+1627 QQKVDDYIKKNK

-1811 SHNNL
+1811 SHSNL

-1865 QALLKKVHQA
+1865 QPLLRKVHQA
-1875 EVMMKKLG
+1875 EAMMQKLG

-1959 PVARI
+1959 PVARTN
-1964 ESDGTVK
+1964 SDGVVEFSIGDGEVFK
-1971 YSVADSAVDNTGINK
+1971 TGIGK
-1986 MIAQRGEYFDDAKS
+1986 MIAQRGTFHDKATA
-2000 FATGMFG
+2000 FATGMTG

-2014 LDRFAALEAV
+2014 LDRFAAIQET
-2024 MKKSVSAGVIDSL
+2024 MKRGLSAGQITSL
-2037 KAFDAMYFSRM
+2037 KAGNAMYFNRF
-2048 ADQLNNFVAQF
+2048 ADQRNNITANF
-2059 ATGGVGKIVTKNGE
+2059 ATNGIGKIIVEDGE
-2073 RMYEGGDGPSLK
+2073 PRYGGNQGPSLK
-2085 DVSEALVDSGV
+2085 DMSETLATSGL
-2096 PANRVEL
+2096 PSKDAEYI
-2103 EFTGYIAAL
+2103 TTAYIAAL
-2112 RAKQIPGGIKKL
+2112 RLQALKKQDPQAYKKL
-2124 STEGGVTEAEINQK
+2124 STEGDITEADVGEIIRLYGSNPALQK
-2138 IAQYANN
+2138 IRQQY
-2145 AAFQKARKLY
+2145 Q
-2155 QEYNNNLIDFVESS
+2155 QYNNNLIDFVVST
-2169 GAITKELATKLKGVD
+2169 GAMEKAVGARLKDKD
-2184 YIPFYRAKGN
+2184 YVPFYRAQGD

-2199 VMGEQPIRIGDLKNQ
+2199 IMGEKPIRIGDLKNQ
-2214 PYLEKLLGGKKQI
+2214 PYLHELMGGKEKI

-2233 ALTNTSV
+2233 ALTNTAV
-2240 LTNMALKNMATANT
+2240 LTDMALKNMATT
-2254 ADALRMIGVAK
+2254 STVDALRELGIAT
-2265 VNKGQGPANP
+2265 VNKGKGPANRN
-2275 DVIRFKVNGQDF
+2275 VLRFKVDGQDF
-2287 HAVVDTQAK
+2287 HAVIDTQAK
-2296 SDLFGDIPTEL
+2296 ADLFGDIPTEL
-2307 VVQGMEGIK
+2307 LVEGMEGIK
-2316 ATLPVG
+2316 GTLPVG

-2331 LLRKFVTRDP
+2331 WLRKFVTRDP

-2377 KTGALQTLQKRF
+2377 KTGALKELQEAG
-2389 IVGGQVISG
+2389 VLGGQVISG
-2398 STDDMGKILLQIGS
+2398 STDDMGKILLQISS

-2418 SAMAK
+2418 SAMAR
-2423 LDELAMM
+2423 LDDLAMM

-2446 GLSEREATF
+2446 GLTKREAIL

-2469 PTMLYANTLIPF
+2469 ISVLYANTLIPF
-2481 FNAAVQGLDVMYRAL
+2481 FNASLQGLDVLYRAFK
-2496 RSGNKKYAHAMPASE
+2496 GDMVASE
-2511 RLRVKQKLVA
+2511 RLRVKQKLIA
-2521 RMGIMAGI
+2521 RLGIMAGI
-2529 TLMYAIMMQDD
+2529 TLAYAAMMQDD
-2540 ETYENANA
+2540 ESYENANPE
-2548 DERYGNWFVPTPF
+2548 ERYGNWFVRIPGLEEPL
-2561 GTMRIPIPFEL
+2561 RIPIPFEL
-2572 GLVAKAAP
+2572 GLIGKALPEGIYRLMASDDSTKEVAKA
-2580 EGLYRLAFSDDS
+2580 LQ
-2592 MSEVTDALRTMA
+2592 TMA

-2611 IPTAI
+2611 VPTAV
-2616 KPAIEWNM
+2616 KPIIEWNL
-2624 NRSFFTGRDLVTA
+2624 NRSFFTDRDLVTA
-2637 SMPEDPKFQYNL
+2637 SMPNDPRFQYNL
-2649 NTSEIIKLFGNLGV
+2649 NTPEIIKLFGNIGLPPVKVENTLRGYTGGLGV
-2663 SPVKLENFI
+2663 SI
-2672 KGYTGSLGVS
+2672 
-2682 ALRLLD
+2682 LRLLD
-2688 PVFGGEIVKPGQG
+2688 PVFGGEVVKAGQG
-2701 LANVPIVG
+2701 LANVPILG
-2709 GLFQPEDA
+2709 GVFQPQDA

-2772 MGALTKEEREI
+2772 MGTLTKEEREI

-2798 KEIRQEKIEASKE
+2798 KEIRQEKIAASKE

>member
-124 TALVE
+124 TALAE

-146 AGARFGPKGALIG
+146 AGARFGAKGALIG

-164 VVPSALQLFG
+164 VAPSLAQLFG

-199 PAAVLGSALEV
+199 AAAAPGAALEV

-222 GKVLG
+222 GKILG

-262 LLEIPT
+262 AAEIPT

-331 AEEQRKAAEAARLEQ
+331 AEEQRLAAEAAR
-346 EQAEAEEKTRLVSPE
+346 AEEQKAAAEEEARLKSPA
-361 YRLELNNTIVNS
+361 YRLELNNTIVDS

-423 LKPDISKLEEALGKQ
+423 LKPDISKLEEALSKQ

-463 TEEEEAAG
+463 TEEEEAVG

-509 NAPLVRTMPE
+509 NAPLVRSMPE

-536 TQIPKPKSMRDDV
+536 TQIPKPKGMRDDV

-893 DIVIQPVQMRGT
+893 DIVIQPAQMRGT

-1408 RGIVDVDNVRNKI
+1408 RGIVDVDDVRNKI

-1627 QQKVDNYIKKNK
+1627 QQKVDDYIKKNK

-1865 QALLKKVHQA
+1865 QPLLRKVHQA
-1875 EVMMKKLG
+1875 EAMMQKLG

-1959 PVARI
+1959 PVARTN
-1964 ESDGTVK
+1964 SDGVVEFSIGDGEVFK
-1971 YSVADSAVDNTGINK
+1971 TGIGK
-1986 MIAQRGEYFDDAKS
+1986 MIAQRGTFHDKATA
-2000 FATGMFG
+2000 FATGMTG

-2014 LDRFAALEAV
+2014 LDRFAAIQET
-2024 MKKSVSAGVIDSL
+2024 MKRGLSAGQITSL
-2037 KAFDAMYFSRM
+2037 KAGNAMYFNRF
-2048 ADQLNNFVAQF
+2048 ADQRNNITANF
-2059 ATGGVGKIVTKNGE
+2059 ATNGIGKIIVEDGE
-2073 RMYEGGDGPSLK
+2073 PRYGGNQGPSLK
-2085 DVSEALVDSGV
+2085 DMSETLATSGL
-2096 PANRVEL
+2096 PSKDAEYI
-2103 EFTGYIAAL
+2103 TTAYIAAL
-2112 RAKQIPGGIKKL
+2112 RLQALKKQDPQAYKKL
-2124 STEGGVTEAEINQK
+2124 STEGDITEADVGEIIRLYGSNPALQK
-2138 IAQYANN
+2138 IRQQY
-2145 AAFQKARKLY
+2145 Q
-2155 QEYNNNLIDFVESS
+2155 QYNNNLIDFVVST
-2169 GAITKELATKLKGVD
+2169 GAMEKAVGARLKDKD
-2184 YIPFYRAKGN
+2184 YVPFYRAQGD

-2199 VMGEQPIRIGDLKNQ
+2199 IMGEKPIRIGDLKNQ
-2214 PYLEKLLGGKKQI
+2214 PYLHELMGGKEKI

-2233 ALTNTSV
+2233 ALTNTAV
-2240 LTNMALKNMATANT
+2240 LTDMALKNMATT
-2254 ADALRMIGVAK
+2254 STVDALRELGIAT
-2265 VNKGQGPANP
+2265 VNKGKGPANRN
-2275 DVIRFKVNGQDF
+2275 VLRFKVDGQDF
-2287 HAVVDTQAK
+2287 HAVIDTQAK
-2296 SDLFGDIPTEL
+2296 ADLFGDIPTEL
-2307 VVQGMEGIK
+2307 LVEGMEGIK
-2316 ATLPVG
+2316 GTLPVG
-2322 VRLLGAPAN
+2322 VRLMGAPAN
-2331 LLRKFVTRDP
+2331 WLRKFVTRDP

-2377 KTGALQTLQKRF
+2377 KTGALKELQEAG
-2389 IVGGQVISG
+2389 VLGGQVISG
-2398 STDDMGKILLQIGS
+2398 STDDMGKILLQISS

-2418 SAMAK
+2418 SAMAR
-2423 LDELAMM
+2423 LDDLAMM

-2446 GLSEREATF
+2446 GLTKREAIL

-2469 PTMLYANTLIPF
+2469 ISVLYANTLIPF
-2481 FNAAVQGLDVMYRAL
+2481 FNASLQGLDVLYRAFK
-2496 RSGNKKYAHAMPASE
+2496 GDMVASE
-2511 RLRVKQKLVA
+2511 RLRVKQKLIA
-2521 RMGIMAGI
+2521 RLGIMAGI
-2529 TLMYAIMMQDD
+2529 TLAYAAMMQDD
-2540 ETYENANA
+2540 ESYENANPE
-2548 DERYGNWFVPTPF
+2548 ERYGNWFVRIPGLEEPL
-2561 GTMRIPIPFEL
+2561 RIPIPFEL
-2572 GLVAKAAP
+2572 GLIGKALPEGIYRLMASDDSTKEVAKA
-2580 EGLYRLAFSDDS
+2580 LQTL
-2592 MSEVTDALRTMA
+2592 A

-2611 IPTAI
+2611 VPTAV
-2616 KPAIEWNM
+2616 KPIIEWNL
-2624 NRSFFTGRDLVTA
+2624 NRSFFTDRDLVTA
-2637 SMPEDPKFQYNL
+2637 SMPNDPKFQYNL
-2649 NTSEIIKLFGNLGV
+2649 NTPEIIKLFGNIGLPPVKVENTLRGYTGGLGV
-2663 SPVKLENFI
+2663 SI
-2672 KGYTGSLGVS
+2672 
-2682 ALRLLD
+2682 LRLLD
-2688 PVFGGEIVKPGQG
+2688 PVFGGEVVKAGQG
-2701 LANVPIVG
+2701 LANVPILG
-2709 GLFQPEDA
+2709 GVFQPQDA

-2772 MGALTKEEREI
+2772 MGTLTKEEREI

-2798 KEIRQEKIEASKE
+2798 KEIRQEKIAASKE